1 MAGENNQNNQ
11 NEDLNDAVEQTDT
24 NDAGT
29 PSQQQNQQNQQNT
42 IATTIATG
50 AENTDAADEV
60 NQALE
65 DNPSG
70 AGNEEEASASGGA
83 AEEETP
89 ESDEGSDD
97 TQSNVV
103 GGAASDASSDDASG
117 SGGGSGAG
125 AQAVGGENAAASE
138 GGSDAEGNEDQGQ
151 AARTSA
157 APSAE
162 ASESD
167 EQQTGDDLDSQTVE
181 ETFAVDVEASD
192 EETIS
197 EVEDDFDSETVNET
211 FKIKVES
218 ENDAP
223 EAEQNLAYI
232 MDEDG
237 SITFTQEQLLEY
249 ASDVDGDEL
258 VASNVQV
265 GADATVQENGDGT
278 FTVVPSTDFNGELD
292 LTFDISD
299 GQETI
304 SSAIDL
310 TVRPIN
316 DAPVPE
322 DKTFEIEE
330 DGTLIFTDADLLT
343 GATDIEG
350 DNLTVEGVTY
360 DGGDGILTDNG
371 NGTYTFAPN
380 ENFNGDVNF
389 GFEVS
394 DGTDTVSA
402 NIDVS
407 VTAVDDAPVSGDL
420 AYSVDEDGSIRLSQ
434 EQLLSQA
441 SDVEGDDLTASELS
455 VGGNATVIQNDDG
468 SFTITPDENF
478 NGDID
483 ISFDIS
489 DGSNTVQ
496 ASADLTVNPVND
508 LPVPQDQQFSVEE
521 DGTLIFTDADLLTGA
536 TDIEGDNLTV
546 EGVTYDG
553 GDGILTDNGN
563 GTYTFAPN
571 ENFNGDV
578 NFGFDVSDGTDTV
591 SANIDVSVTA
601 VDDAPVSGDLAY
613 SIDEDGSIRLS
624 QEQLLSQASDVE
636 GDDLTASGLSVG
648 GNATVIQNDD
658 GSFTITPDENFNG
671 DIDISFDISDG
682 TNTVQASADL
692 TVNPVNDLPVP
703 QDQQFSVEEDGTLI
717 FTDAE
722 LLTGAT
728 DIEGDNLTVEGVTY
742 DGGDGILTDNGN
754 GTYTFAPNE
763 NFNGDVNFNFDVSDG
778 TDTVSANID
787 VSVTAVD
794 DAPVS
799 GDLAYSVDEDGSIR
813 LSQEQLLSQ
822 ASDVEGDDLTAS
834 GLTVGGDATVVAN
847 DDGSFTIT
855 PDEDFNGDIDISF
868 DISDGTN
875 TVQASADLT
884 VNPVNDLPVP
894 QDQQFSVEE
903 DGTLIFTDADL
914 LTGATDIE
922 GDNLTVEGVTYDGGD
937 GILTDNGNGTYT
949 FAPNEN
955 FNGDVNFGFDVSDGT
970 DTVSANIDV
979 SVTAVDDAPVSGDL
993 AYSIDED
1000 GSIRLSQEQLLSQAS
1015 DVEGDDLTASG
1026 LTVGGDA
1033 TVTQNDDGSFTI
1045 TPDENFNGD
1054 IDISFDIADGTNT
1067 VQASADLTVNPVND
1081 LPVPQDQQFSVEE
1094 DGTLIFTDADL
1105 LTGATDIEG
1114 DNLTVEG
1121 VTYDGGDGILTDN
1134 GNGTYTFAPNENFN
1148 GDVNFGFDVSDG
1160 TDTVSANIDVSVT
1173 AVDDAPVS
1181 GDLAYSIDED
1191 GSIRL
1196 SQEQLLSQASDVE
1209 GDDLTASSLTVGG
1222 DATVVANDDGSFTIT
1237 PDENFNGDIDISFD
1251 ISDGTNTVQASAD
1264 LTVNPVNDLPVPQDQ
1279 QFSIA
1284 EDGTLQFT
1292 DADLL
1297 TGATDVE
1304 GDNLTVEGITY
1315 EGTDGVLTDLGEG
1328 SYSFAP
1334 NENFNG
1340 DVSFSFDV
1348 SDGTDTVSANIDVS
1362 VTPENDPPV
1371 AGSTS
1376 YTVNEDN
1383 SITISDA
1390 QLLATSSDIEGDV
1403 SIDSVT
1409 YSGSDGVL
1417 EINGNGTYIFSPN
1430 ENFSGEIALDVVV
1443 ADEDG
1448 ATDATTAG
1456 INVLEVNDPPVA
1468 GPTSYTIDEDSV
1480 LTFSESQ
1487 VLLNASDVEG
1497 DVELVGISYDGPDGI
1512 FSVNGDGTCSFA
1524 PNENFNG
1531 QVQLDVTI
1539 RDEDGAEVE
1548 TVINVDVLPI
1558 NDVPVSGDLAYN
1570 VNEDGSITL
1579 SQDQLLSQASDV
1591 EGEDLTASDLTVNGN
1606 AAVTANDDGSFT
1618 IVPDANF
1625 NGDIDIQFNI
1635 TDGTNTVQA
1644 TADLTVNPVN
1654 DLPVPQDQQFSVE
1667 EDGTLIFTDADLLT
1681 GATDIEG
1688 DNLTVE
1694 GVTYDGG
1701 DGILTDNGNGTY
1713 TFAPNEN
1720 FNGDVNFGFDVSDG
1734 TDTVSANIDVSVT
1747 AVDDAPV
1754 SGDLAY
1760 SIDEDGSIRLSQEQ
1774 LLSQASDVEGD
1785 DLTASG
1791 LSVGGNAT
1799 VIQNDDGSFTIT
1811 PDENFNGDID
1821 ISFDISDGTN
1831 TVQASADLTVNPVN
1845 DMPVPQDQQF
1855 SVEED
1860 GTLIFTDADLLT
1872 GATDIEGDNLTVE
1885 GVTYDGGDGILTDN
1899 GNGTYT
1905 FAPNENFN
1913 GDVNF
1918 GFDVSDGTNTVQASA
1933 DLTVNPVNDLPV
1945 PQDQQ
1950 FSVEE
1955 DGTLIFTDA
1964 DLLTGATDIEGDNLT
1979 VEAVTYDGG
1988 DGILTDNGNGT
1999 YTFAPNENFNG
2010 DVNFGFEVSD
2020 GTDTV
2025 SANID
2030 VSVTAVDDAP
2040 VSGDLAYSVD
2050 EDGSIRLSQEQLL
2063 SQASDVEGDD
2073 LTASSLT
2080 VDGDATV
2087 VANDDGSFTITPD
2100 ENFNGD
2106 IDISFDISDG
2116 TNTVQASADLTV
2128 NPVNDLPVPQ
2138 DQQFSIAEDGTL
2150 QFTDAD
2156 LLTGATDV
2164 EGDNLTVE
2172 GITYEGTDG
2181 VLTDLGEGSYSF
2193 APNENFN
2200 GDVSFSFDVSDGT
2213 DTVSANIDVSV
2224 TPENDPPVAGSTSY
2238 TVNEDNSITISDAQL
2253 LATSSDIEGDVSIDS
2268 VTYSGSDGVLE
2279 INGNGT
2285 YIFSPNENFSGEIA
2299 LDVVVAD
2306 EDGAT
2311 DATTAGINVLEVN
2324 DPPVAG
2330 PTSYTIDED
2339 SVLTFSESQ
2348 VLLNASDVEGD
2359 VELVGISY
2367 DGPDGIFSVNG
2378 DGTCSFAPNEN
2389 FNGQVQLD
2397 VTIRDEDGAEVE
2409 TVINVDVLPIND
2421 VPVSGDLAYNVNE
2434 DGSITLS
2441 QDQLLS
2447 QASDVEGEDLTAS
2460 DLTVNGNAAV
2470 TANDDGS
2477 FTIVPD
2483 ANFNG
2488 DIDIQ
2493 FNITDGT
2500 DTVQATADLTVNPV
2514 NDLPVPQDQQ
2524 FSIAEDGTLQFT
2536 DADLLTGASDID
2548 GEDLTV
2554 EGISYTGGDGVLT
2567 DHGDGT
2573 YTFAPNENFNG
2584 DVNFSFDVSD
2594 GTDTVS
2600 ANIDV
2605 SVTPENDPP
2614 VAGSTSYMVNEDNAI
2629 TISDEQLLANS
2640 SDVEGAVSVDSVT
2653 YSGTDG
2659 VFQDNGD
2666 GSYTFLPNEN
2676 FSGDIS
2682 LDVIVAD
2689 EDGSIDETTAGITV
2703 LEVNDPPVAGP
2714 TSYTIDEDSVLT
2726 FSESQILV
2734 NASDIEGEVE
2744 LVGINYDGS
2753 DGIFTVN
2760 GDGTCSFAPNENF
2773 NGQVQLGVTIQDE
2786 DGATVETQIN
2796 VDVLP
2801 INDAP
2806 VSGDLAYTINEDSSI
2821 TLSQEQLLARAG
2833 DIDSDNLEAINLSTD
2848 ENATIQHNDDGS
2860 YTITPNADYN
2870 GDLDLNF
2877 DIIDNDGG
2885 EVQVGLDITVN
2896 PLNDL
2901 PQAQDQQFTIEE
2913 DGTLLFTDAD
2923 LLAGASDIDG
2933 DELSI
2938 ENVLYTGADGVL
2950 SDIGDGTYSF
2960 APNENFNGDVQ
2971 FSFDVF
2977 DGTDSTSAV
2986 IDVSVTPEN
2995 DPPVAGSTSY
3005 TVQED
3010 GQITISDEQL
3020 LANSSDVEGDVSL
3033 SGVSYSGDDGSF
3045 VDNGNG
3051 TYTFTPNENFD
3062 GDISLDVVV
3071 VDEDGATATTTA
3083 GIDVIAVNDGPE
3095 TSGIQ
3100 AEVDED
3106 NSITI
3111 TQEQL
3116 LANATDIEG
3125 DELTATNLQT
3135 NDPDA
3140 TIVANDDGSFT
3151 ITHTENFNGELDFT
3165 YSISDGENE
3174 VLTTLD
3180 LTVNPVNDAP
3190 EAGEEI
3196 FIQAEEDQTVGVTL
3210 REEPALRLD
3219 QAPENG
3225 IIEANVN
3232 DEWVVLE
3239 VGQEVPADTEV
3250 RFVPSEG
3257 ALAEGTHTTQIGTF
3271 DDNAS
3276 VDDWGTEVDPYTRE
3290 FSDGDLTVTVQSND
3304 EPLGAWNGNTHIGH
3318 GIGDTDRQGLSGDE
3332 KLTVS
3337 VEGQDINEISF
3348 HLDGLGGWFME
3359 ESRHFTEV
3367 EIRAFNDDGELIDS
3381 MTYHKEDR
3389 SNYETDY
3396 TLTTSE
3402 PVSYFELGTV
3412 QGNGTYVVQNMTV
3425 SQTCPDEAVFTSI
3438 GVDGSEITETVEL
3451 NIHAG
3456 DSEIELTADL
3466 PNITVDTEGSAQFAS
3481 VVITEEQLLAQASDI
3496 DGDDLDIQNLELVG
3510 ENSEHATLTDNG
3522 DGTWT
3527 VTPGENFHGEIE
3539 LGYQVTDGELTDSNI
3554 ININFESVNDAPIVS
3569 GPIVLSTD
3577 EDQGITFSADDLL
3590 VNTTDVEGDALSISD
3605 ITYGGDDGDLI
3616 DNGDGTFTFMP
3627 NENFNGEIDIDY
3639 KVFDGTD
3646 EVATHLDLTVVPV
3659 NDVPVPGEPLHT
3671 QMLENG
3677 SMIIEA
3683 KDLLSGATDVDGDI
3697 LHVENLLLADQ
3708 TQGTLT
3714 DNGDNTF
3721 TFEPTE
3727 NFSGEVNLTF
3737 DISDGQASAP
3747 STATVDVEIVNE
3759 GPEVS
3764 GPIEAAVDEDG
3775 SITITQEDLLAN
3787 ATDIDGDNLQAV
3799 NLATNDPNAVIAEN
3813 SDGSFTITPS
3823 ADFFGEIEFT
3833 YDVTDAI
3840 ETVAADLNLTVN
3852 PINDAP
3858 DVPDMSFTTEDGQAI
3873 TITEAE
3879 LLAQATDVEGDEL
3892 SVVNVTSASD
3902 TVEVT
3907 DNGDGTYTLTPEQ
3920 GFFGNVD
3927 LAFDVS
3933 DGTDVVAANIDLKVE
3948 FVNDAPEATPMVA
3961 DVDEDGSILVTQEM
3975 LLENASDQ
3983 DGDELFATS
3992 LETNDPNASIVDN
4005 GDGTYTV
4012 TPSENFNGDIAF
4024 TYEVSDGELSTSN
4037 DMTLTVNPVND
4048 IPIVAPGMY
4057 HIEEDGSILFTQE
4070 DLLSGAID
4078 IDGDDLSVTSI
4089 NYSGDEGTITDNGD
4103 GTFSFVPE
4111 EHFSGDLQFSFTVT
4125 DGTDEVEQDINVH
4138 IEAVADAPD
4147 LVITDGDGVN
4157 VDDEAILVEPGGIV
4171 ELNIA
4176 AALVDQDLSETL
4188 TVTVDG
4194 VPEGSVI
4201 QYDNEGV
4208 LNDQENG
4215 ITSYNDTE
4223 ITVTFEG
4230 ETAGYQNAAG
4240 YYKVDEDGN
4249 ITGVEVVYENAS
4261 QVGGGGDLVPG
4272 QDQFSFQVAEGES
4285 FNLFLIPNGHQH
4297 NDFNA
4302 MQEGQY
4308 EFRAEDGSPANMD
4321 TVDPQLIFIG
4331 ADGTE
4336 TVVQGENGDAIFH
4349 GGSSSQLNQD
4359 GLEHTR
4365 TTVNEGGELVY
4376 GFEDL
4381 YGGGDADYADFN
4393 FTIDVG
4399 EVNSQIYSGEV
4410 TVGPDGT
4417 VNLPTTAIENS
4428 LQIQLPEDFNEQLEV
4443 HVTATATELSNDDS
4457 ETVSQTIY
4465 INATGAHIEHAPEAL
4480 PVAATVEEDGS
4491 ITITQEDLL
4500 ANARDLDGD
4509 QLTALN
4515 LATDDESVTITD
4527 NGDGTYTLTPDTDFN
4542 GDVSFTFDVSDGDDV
4557 VSTNLELTVS
4567 PVNDGPEAQDQ
4578 TFTVGEDG
4586 VLTFNDQ
4593 DLLTGATDIEGDDLS
4608 VEGVTYT
4615 GTDGVLTDNGDGT
4628 YSFAP
4633 NENFNGD
4640 VNFSFNVSDGT
4651 DTVTANIDVSVTPEN
4666 DPPVAGN
4673 TSYTVHEDNSI
4684 TISNEQ
4690 LLANSSDIEGEVAID
4705 SVTYTGS
4712 DGVLEINGD
4721 GTYTFSPNENFNG
4734 EVSLDVVVVDEDDA
4748 AVSTIAGITVLEVDD
4763 PPVAGPTSYTIDED
4777 SVLTFNESQIL
4788 LNASDIEGDV
4798 ELVEINYDGPDG
4810 IFSING
4816 DGTCS
4821 FAPNENFN
4829 GQVQLDVTIQDEDG
4843 AQVDTYI
4850 TVDVLPIND
4859 VPVSGDLAYS
4869 VEEDGS
4875 ITLSQEQLLAQAS
4888 DIEGDDLTAANL
4900 TVGGDAIVTA
4910 NDDGSFT
4917 ITPDANFNG
4926 DIDLT
4931 FDINDGTDTFVATA
4945 DLTVNPVND
4954 LPQPQA
4960 QTFSIGEDGIFNFT
4974 DEDLLTGTTD
4984 IDGDDLSVEGVTY
4997 TGADGVLT
5005 DNGDGT
5011 YSFAPNENFNGDV
5024 NFSFDVSDGTDT
5036 VQANI
5041 DVSVT
5046 PENDPP
5052 VAGSTSYTVHEDNSI
5067 TISNEQLLANSSDI
5081 EGEVA
5086 IDSVTYTGSDG
5097 VFEDNGDGTY
5107 TFSPNE
5113 NFNGEVSLD
5122 VVVTDEDGTTESTT
5136 AGVTVLEVND
5146 PPIAGSTSYSVNEDE
5161 VITISAEQLL
5171 ANASDIEGEVAIDSV
5186 TYTGAD
5192 GIFTD
5197 NGNGTF
5203 SFAPNAN
5210 FDGDVSLDV
5219 VVTDEDG
5226 ATATTTA
5233 SIDVLPVNDAPVS
5246 GDLAYSV
5253 EEDGSITLSQEQLL
5267 AQASDIEGDDLTA
5280 ANLTVGGDATVTA
5293 NDDGSF
5299 TITPDAN
5306 FNGDIDLAF
5315 DINDGTDTLVATAD
5329 LTVNPVNDLPQPQDQ
5344 TFSIGED
5351 GILNFTDEDLLTGA
5365 TDIDGDDLSVE
5376 GVTYTGADGVLTDNG
5391 DGTYSFAPNENFNGD
5406 VNFSFDVSDGTDT
5419 VQANIDVSVTPEN
5432 DPPVAG
5438 STSYTVHEDN
5448 SITISNEQLLA
5459 NSSDI
5464 EGEVV
5469 VDSVT
5474 YTGSDGVFE
5483 DNGDGTYTFS
5493 PNENFNG
5500 EVSLDVVVTDE
5511 DGTTESTTAG
5521 VTVLEVNDPPIAGS
5535 TSYSVSED
5543 EVITISAEQLLA
5555 NASDIEGEV
5564 AIDSVTYTGSDGIFT
5579 DNGDGTFSFAPN
5591 ANFDGDVSLDV
5602 VVTDE
5607 EGATVAT
5614 NASIDVLPV
5623 NDAPVSG
5630 DLAYSIDEDGS
5641 ITLSQEQLLAQAADV
5656 DGDDLTASNLSA
5668 GDNATVV
5675 DNGDGTFTVTPGTD
5689 FNGNIDLNFDISDG
5703 TASIVANA
5711 DLTVNPVNDLPTTS
5725 DVYANVD
5732 EDNVITI
5739 TQEQLLANAADIE
5752 GDDLVASDLTL
5763 VGDDATIVDNGD
5775 GTFSITPSENFNG
5788 YIDVAYSISDGDTPI
5803 AANLGLTV
5811 DPVNDAPIVSA
5822 DVAITIEE
5830 DGSYTITQ
5838 EELLQFATDIE
5849 DDDMT
5854 AIIGE
5859 QGDETTVIGTV
5870 LDAETGN
5877 PVVGADVTLT
5887 DNAGHSYTTVTDQ
5900 SGNYSVNGPVV
5911 DQGSVTIEQ
5920 EGSITSSFLVPA
5932 GEDTNGGVTA
5942 ISEVLEETDMR
5953 IVVTWGESPQDMDN
5967 HLWLYDTETGNELDH
5982 IYYRDMSHDLGEGNV
5997 VQQDVDDTNG
6007 NGPET
6012 ITIPNYQDADMHYS
6026 VHNYT
6031 NRSWDVDGVE
6041 DVQVQVFVGDTLV
6054 ETFTPELPENPSGE
6068 HWHVFD
6074 IVNGVVVPSQ
6084 DVGSENSFEL
6094 PTSEEVL
6101 ANVNGIDI
6109 SELLMGDEGGDS
6121 GDTGGNEP
6129 SVGDVS
6135 IENALI
6141 TDNGDGTYTITPE
6154 ENFNGEFSISYNVDD
6169 GNGGVTPAELDVTV
6183 TAVNDL
6189 SVIYDHD
6196 YTINEDGSL
6205 TFTDEQLLAGTTDID
6220 GDGLSVESVNYEGT
6234 DGVFTDNGDGTYTF
6248 APNENFNGNIDLT
6261 YDVSDGTDVVS
6272 ANIDVQVVPI
6282 NDVPVAGS
6290 TTYSVEEDGS
6300 ITLSD
6305 AQLLANSSD
6314 VEGEVFVSD
6323 VSYSGTD
6330 GVFTDNGDGTYTFAP
6345 NENFNGDI
6353 SLDVSVMD
6361 EDGATAETTAGID
6374 VIAVNDLPV
6383 AGSTTYSVDEDNV
6396 ITVNEAQLLANSS
6409 DIEGDV
6415 SVSDVSYS
6423 GADGIFTDNGDG
6435 TYSFAPNENFN
6446 GNVSLDVTV
6455 ADEDGATAQ
6464 TTAGIDVIAVN
6475 DAPVSGDLAYSVD
6488 EDGSITLSQE
6498 QLLAQASDV
6507 DGDDLTAA
6515 NLTAGD
6521 NATVT
6526 ANDDGSFTITP
6537 DADFNG
6543 DIDLSFDVSDGVE
6556 TVQAG
6561 VDLTVNPV
6569 NDIAVVEDVAYTIE
6583 EDGSLTFADADLLAG
6598 AADIDGD
6605 ELSITDVSYTGA
6617 EGVFTDNGDG
6627 TYSFA
6632 PNENFNGEVSLDFSV
6647 SDGTETVDA
6656 NIGVTVTDV
6665 NDAPVSG
6672 ATSYQMNEDGTIT
6685 LSPEQLIANSSDVD
6699 GDVSLDSVSYSGAD
6713 GILVQNEDGSVTF
6726 APNENFNGDINL
6738 DVTVID
6744 DDGATAQTTAGI
6756 EVIAVNDAPVAGDLA
6771 YSVDEDGS
6779 ITLSQE
6785 QLLAQASD
6793 VDGDDLTAANLTAG
6807 DNATVTANDDGS
6819 FTITPDADFNGDI
6832 DLSFDLS
6839 DGTETV
6845 VATADLTVNPVND
6858 IAVVEDVAYTIEE
6871 DGSLTFT
6878 DEQLLAGAS
6887 DIDGDELSVA
6897 DVSYTGAEG
6906 VFTDNG
6912 DGTYTFAPNEN
6923 FNGDV
6928 SLDFSVSD
6936 GTETVDANID
6946 VTVTDVN
6953 DAPVSGATS
6962 YQMNEDGT
6970 ITLSPEQLIANSSD
6984 VDGDVSLDSV
6994 SYSGADGILVQ
7005 NEDGSVTFA
7014 PNENFNG
7021 DINLDVTVIDDD
7033 GATAQTT
7040 AGIEVLA
7047 VNDGPESED
7056 VKLTTAEDS
7065 TILITQDMLLAQA
7078 TDIDNTADELS
7089 ASGLQIDP
7097 SLGELLDNEDGTWS
7111 FTPNENFN
7119 GDVPMTFNV
7128 SDGQET
7134 ISVDGNIDVTP
7145 VNDAPEAPTIE
7156 MQGEEDVVMVIDPAY
7171 IADQVTDLD
7180 GDEISIESITVRSPA
7195 NATLTQQPDGMYHLV
7210 TTQDFNGLVEL
7221 GYQATDGEEVVEGS
7235 LNVDV
7240 IPVNDAP
7247 FNVGNAMM
7255 TTNEDGA
7262 FTFDAGDLMN
7272 LFGDIDTT
7280 DLVVSRIINADGEDG
7295 GELTDNGDGTWTFTP
7310 TGDFSGTSD
7319 LQVVVSDGEFETVLD
7334 VPVFVRPVAD
7344 GAVITTDH
7352 DGPLVFGEDETGHLG
7367 LNVGLVDDSETLSN
7381 LVMTGFPV
7389 GFEVTDGEH
7398 CDDHRTGSIYR
7409 PVRMG
7414 YLKHSN
7420 DAS

>member
-42 IATTIATG
+42 IASTVATG
-50 AENTDAADEV
+50 AENTDAADEI

-70 AGNEEEASASGGA
+70 AGNAEDASASGA
-83 AEEETP
+83 AVQEETT
-89 ESDEGSDD
+89 ESGSDSD
-97 TQSNVV
+97 AAQSNVV
-103 GGAASDASSDDASG
+103 DGAATETGTDGATAG
-117 SGGGSGAG
+117 SGGSGAG
-125 AQAVGGENAAASE
+125 AQAVGGGESTSSD
-138 GGSDAEGNEDQGQ
+138 GGTDAEGNEGQGQ
-151 AARTSA
+151 AATTSA
-157 APSAE
+157 SLNADS
-162 ASESD
+162 SD
-167 EQQTGDDLDSQTVE
+167 SGEQQANDDLDSQTIE
-181 ETFAVDVEASD
+181 ETFAVDVQASD
-192 EETIS
+192 EESIS
-197 EVEDDFDSETVNET
+197 EVEDDFDSETVSET
-211 FKIKVES
+211 FKIQVES

-223 EAEQNLAYI
+223 EVEQDLAYI

-265 GADATVQENGDGT
+265 GADATVQDNGDGT
-278 FTVVPSTDFNGELD
+278 FTVFPSADFNGELD

-299 GQETI
+299 GQDTV

-389 GFEVS
+389 S
-394 DGTDTVSA
+394 
-402 NIDVS
+402 
-407 VTAVDDAPVSGDL
+407 
-420 AYSVDEDGSIRLSQ
+420 
-434 EQLLSQA
+434 
-441 SDVEGDDLTASELS
+441 
-455 VGGNATVIQNDDG
+455 
-468 SFTITPDENF
+468 
-478 NGDID
+478 
-483 ISFDIS
+483 
-489 DGSNTVQ
+489 
-496 ASADLTVNPVND
+496 
-508 LPVPQDQQFSVEE
+508 
-521 DGTLIFTDADLLTGA
+521 
-536 TDIEGDNLTV
+536 
-546 EGVTYDG
+546 
-553 GDGILTDNGN
+553 
-563 GTYTFAPN
+563 
-571 ENFNGDV
+571 
-578 NFGFDVSDGTDTV
+578 
-591 SANIDVSVTA
+591 
-601 VDDAPVSGDLAY
+601 
-613 SIDEDGSIRLS
+613 
-624 QEQLLSQASDVE
+624 
-636 GDDLTASGLSVG
+636 
-648 GNATVIQNDD
+648 
-658 GSFTITPDENFNG
+658 
-671 DIDISFDISDG
+671 
-682 TNTVQASADL
+682 
-692 TVNPVNDLPVP
+692 
-703 QDQQFSVEEDGTLI
+703 
-717 FTDAE
+717 
-722 LLTGAT
+722 
-728 DIEGDNLTVEGVTY
+728 
-742 DGGDGILTDNGN
+742 
-754 GTYTFAPNE
+754 
-763 NFNGDVNFNFDVSDG
+763 FDVSDG

-834 GLTVGGDATVVAN
+834 
-847 DDGSFTIT
+847 S
-855 PDEDFNGDIDISF
+855 
-868 DISDGTN
+868 
-875 TVQASADLT
+875 
-884 VNPVNDLPVP
+884 
-894 QDQQFSVEE
+894 
-903 DGTLIFTDADL
+903 
-914 LTGATDIE
+914 
-922 GDNLTVEGVTYDGGD
+922 
-937 GILTDNGNGTYT
+937 
-949 FAPNEN
+949 
-955 FNGDVNFGFDVSDGT
+955 
-970 DTVSANIDV
+970 
-979 SVTAVDDAPVSGDL
+979 
-993 AYSIDED
+993 
-1000 GSIRLSQEQLLSQAS
+1000 
-1015 DVEGDDLTASG
+1015 

-1033 TVTQNDDGSFTI
+1033 TVTQ
-1045 TPDENFNGD
+1045 
-1054 IDISFDIADGTNT
+1054 
-1067 VQASADLTVNPVND
+1067 
-1081 LPVPQDQQFSVEE
+1081 
-1094 DGTLIFTDADL
+1094 
-1105 LTGATDIEG
+1105 
-1114 DNLTVEG
+1114 
-1121 VTYDGGDGILTDN
+1121 
-1134 GNGTYTFAPNENFN
+1134 
-1148 GDVNFGFDVSDG
+1148 
-1160 TDTVSANIDVSVT
+1160 
-1173 AVDDAPVS
+1173 
-1181 GDLAYSIDED
+1181 
-1191 GSIRL
+1191 
-1196 SQEQLLSQASDVE
+1196 
-1209 GDDLTASSLTVGG
+1209 
-1222 DATVVANDDGSFTIT
+1222 NDDGSFTIT

-1417 EINGNGTYIFSPN
+1417 EINGNGTYTFSPN
-1430 ENFSGEIALDVVV
+1430 ENFNGEIALDVVV
-1443 ADEDG
+1443 ADEEG

-1456 INVLEVNDPPVA
+1456 ITVLEVNDPPVA

-1497 DVELVGISYDGPDGI
+1497 DVELVGISYDGPEGI

-1531 QVQLDVTI
+1531 QVQLGVTI

-1558 NDVPVSGDLAYN
+1558 NDAPVSGDLAYN

-1591 EGEDLTASDLTVNGN
+1591 EGEDLTASDLTVG
-1606 AAVTANDDGSFT
+1606 
-1618 IVPDANF
+1618 
-1625 NGDIDIQFNI
+1625 
-1635 TDGTNTVQA
+1635 
-1644 TADLTVNPVN
+1644 
-1654 DLPVPQDQQFSVE
+1654 
-1667 EDGTLIFTDADLLT
+1667 
-1681 GATDIEG
+1681 
-1688 DNLTVE
+1688 
-1694 GVTYDGG
+1694 
-1701 DGILTDNGNGTY
+1701 
-1713 TFAPNEN
+1713 
-1720 FNGDVNFGFDVSDG
+1720 
-1734 TDTVSANIDVSVT
+1734 
-1747 AVDDAPV
+1747 
-1754 SGDLAY
+1754 
-1760 SIDEDGSIRLSQEQ
+1760 
-1774 LLSQASDVEGD
+1774 
-1785 DLTASG
+1785 
-1791 LSVGGNAT
+1791 
-1799 VIQNDDGSFTIT
+1799 
-1811 PDENFNGDID
+1811 
-1821 ISFDISDGTN
+1821 
-1831 TVQASADLTVNPVN
+1831 
-1845 DMPVPQDQQF
+1845 
-1855 SVEED
+1855 
-1860 GTLIFTDADLLT
+1860 
-1872 GATDIEGDNLTVE
+1872 
-1885 GVTYDGGDGILTDN
+1885 
-1899 GNGTYT
+1899 
-1905 FAPNENFN
+1905 
-1913 GDVNF
+1913 
-1918 GFDVSDGTNTVQASA
+1918 
-1933 DLTVNPVNDLPV
+1933 
-1945 PQDQQ
+1945 
-1950 FSVEE
+1950 
-1955 DGTLIFTDA
+1955 
-1964 DLLTGATDIEGDNLT
+1964 
-1979 VEAVTYDGG
+1979 
-1988 DGILTDNGNGT
+1988 
-1999 YTFAPNENFNG
+1999 
-2010 DVNFGFEVSD
+2010 
-2020 GTDTV
+2020 
-2025 SANID
+2025 
-2030 VSVTAVDDAP
+2030 
-2040 VSGDLAYSVD
+2040 
-2050 EDGSIRLSQEQLL
+2050 
-2063 SQASDVEGDD
+2063 
-2073 LTASSLT
+2073 
-2080 VDGDATV
+2080 GDATV

-2100 ENFNGD
+2100 E
-2106 IDISFDISDG
+2106 
-2116 TNTVQASADLTV
+2116 
-2128 NPVNDLPVPQ
+2128 
-2138 DQQFSIAEDGTL
+2138 
-2150 QFTDAD
+2150 
-2156 LLTGATDV
+2156 
-2164 EGDNLTVE
+2164 
-2172 GITYEGTDG
+2172 
-2181 VLTDLGEGSYSF
+2181 
-2193 APNENFN
+2193 
-2200 GDVSFSFDVSDGT
+2200 
-2213 DTVSANIDVSV
+2213 
-2224 TPENDPPVAGSTSY
+2224 
-2238 TVNEDNSITISDAQL
+2238 
-2253 LATSSDIEGDVSIDS
+2253 
-2268 VTYSGSDGVLE
+2268 
-2279 INGNGT
+2279 
-2285 YIFSPNENFSGEIA
+2285 
-2299 LDVVVAD
+2299 
-2306 EDGAT
+2306 
-2311 DATTAGINVLEVN
+2311 
-2324 DPPVAG
+2324 
-2330 PTSYTIDED
+2330 
-2339 SVLTFSESQ
+2339 
-2348 VLLNASDVEGD
+2348 
-2359 VELVGISY
+2359 
-2367 DGPDGIFSVNG
+2367 
-2378 DGTCSFAPNEN
+2378 
-2389 FNGQVQLD
+2389 
-2397 VTIRDEDGAEVE
+2397 
-2409 TVINVDVLPIND
+2409 
-2421 VPVSGDLAYNVNE
+2421 
-2434 DGSITLS
+2434 
-2441 QDQLLS
+2441 
-2447 QASDVEGEDLTAS
+2447 
-2460 DLTVNGNAAV
+2460 
-2470 TANDDGS
+2470 
-2477 FTIVPD
+2477 
-2483 ANFNG
+2483 NFNG

-2524 FSIAEDGTLQFT
+2524 FSIEEDGTLQFT
-2536 DADLLTGASDID
+2536 DADLLTGATDID
-2548 GEDLTV
+2548 GDDLTI

-2594 GTDTVS
+2594 GTETVS

-2640 SDVEGAVSVDSVT
+2640 SDIEGAVSVDSVT

-2676 FSGDIS
+2676 FSGDIN

-2689 EDGSIDETTAGITV
+2689 EDGAIDETTAGITV

-2734 NASDIEGEVE
+2734 NASDVEGDVE

-2786 DGATVETQIN
+2786 SGATVETHIN

-2821 TLSQEQLLARAG
+2821 TLGQEQLLARAG

-2848 ENATIQHNDDGS
+2848 ENATIQQNEDGS

-2870 GDLDLNF
+2870 GDLDLSF

-2896 PLNDL
+2896 PVNDL

-2913 DGTLLFTDAD
+2913 DGTLLFTDED
-2923 LLAGASDIDG
+2923 LLVGASDIDG

-2950 SDIGDGTYSF
+2950 SDNGDGTYSF

-2971 FSFDVF
+2971 FSFDVS
-2977 DGTDSTSAV
+2977 DGTGSTAAV

-3020 LANSSDVEGDVSL
+3020 LANSSDVEGDVAL
-3033 SGVSYSGDDGSF
+3033 SSVSYTGDDGSF

-3095 TSGIQ
+3095 TSDIQ

-3116 LANATDIEG
+3116 LANATDVEG
-3125 DELTATNLQT
+3125 DELTASNLQT

-3140 TIVANDDGSFT
+3140 TIVTNDDGSFT

-3165 YSISDGENE
+3165 YSISDGDNE

-3196 FIQAEEDQTVGVTL
+3196 FIQAQEDQTVGVTL

-3225 IIEANVN
+3225 IIEANLDN
-3232 DEWVVLE
+3232 EWVVLE

-3304 EPLGAWNGNTHIGH
+3304 DPLGAWNGNTHIGH
-3318 GIGDTDRQGLSGDE
+3318 GLGDTDRQGLSGDE

-3367 EIRAFNDDGELIDS
+3367 EIKAFNEDGDLIDS

-3389 SNYETDY
+3389 GGYETDY
-3396 TLTTSE
+3396 TLTVSE

-3425 SQTCPDEAVFTSI
+3425 SQTAHDEAVFTSI
-3438 GVDGSEITETVEL
+3438 GVDGSEITETIEL

-3456 DSEIELTADL
+3456 DNEIELTADL
-3466 PNITVDTEGSAQFAS
+3466 PNITIDTEGSAQFAS

-3527 VTPGENFHGEIE
+3527 VTPDENFHGEIE
-3539 LGYQVTDGELTDSNI
+3539 LDYQVTDGELTDSNI

-3577 EDQGITFSADDLL
+3577 EDEGITFSADDLL
-3590 VNTTDVEGDALSISD
+3590 ANTTDIEGDTLSISD
-3605 ITYGGDDGDLI
+3605 ITYGGDHGDLV

-3646 EVATHLDLTVVPV
+3646 EVATHLDLTVIPV
-3659 NDVPVPGEPLHT
+3659 NDIPVPGEPLHT

-3721 TFEPTE
+3721 TFEPAE

-3747 STATVDVEIVNE
+3747 SIATVDVEIVNE

-3787 ATDIDGDNLQAV
+3787 ATDVDGDNLEAV
-3799 NLATNDPNAVIAEN
+3799 NFATNDPNAVIVEN

-3840 ETVAADLNLTVN
+3840 ETVAADLNLIVN

-3927 LAFDVS
+3927 LTFDVS

-3948 FVNDAPEATPMVA
+3948 FVNDTPEATPMVA

-3975 LLENASDQ
+3975 LLESASDQ
-3983 DGDELFATS
+3983 DGDELFAS
-3992 LETNDPNASIVDN
+3992 ALETNDPNASIVDN

-4089 NYSGDEGTITDNGD
+4089 NYSGDEGTVTDNGD

-4125 DGTDEVEQDINVH
+4125 DGTTEVEQDLNVH

-4208 LNDQENG
+4208 LNDQDNG

-4230 ETAGYQNAAG
+4230 ETAGYQNTAG

-4261 QVGGGGDLVPG
+4261 QVDGGGDLVPG
-4272 QDQFSFQVAEGES
+4272 QDQFSFQVEEGES

-4297 NDFNA
+4297 NDFDA
-4302 MQEGQY
+4302 MQDGQY
-4308 EFRAEDGSPANMD
+4308 EFRAADGSPANMD
-4321 TVDPQLIFIG
+4321 TVDPQLVFVA

-4336 TVVQGENGDAIFH
+4336 TVVQGQNGDAIFH

-4359 GLEHTR
+4359 GIEHTR
-4365 TTVNEGGELVY
+4365 TTVNEDGELVY

-4381 YGGGDADYADFN
+4381 YGGGDADYTDFN

-4417 VNLPTTAIENS
+4417 VNLPTTAIENA

-4491 ITITQEDLL
+4491 IIITQEDLL

-4527 NGDGTYTLTPDTDFN
+4527 NGDGTYTLTPDADFN
-4542 GDVSFTFDVSDGDDV
+4542 GDVNFTFDVSDGDDV

-4578 TFTVGEDG
+4578 AFTVGEDG

-4615 GTDGVLTDNGDGT
+4615 GADGVLTDNGDGT

-4666 DPPVAGN
+4666 DPPVAGS

-4705 SVTYTGS
+4705 SVTYSGS

-4748 AVSTIAGITVLEVDD
+4748 AVSTTAGITVLEVND
-4763 PPVAGPTSYTIDED
+4763 PPVAGPTSYTVDED
-4777 SVLTFNESQIL
+4777 SVLTFNETQVL

-4798 ELVEINYDGPDG
+4798 QLVEINYDGPDG

-4843 AQVDTYI
+4843 AQVDTHI

-4875 ITLSQEQLLAQAS
+4875 ITLSQEQLLSQAN
-4888 DIEGDDLTAANL
+4888 DVDGDDLTASNL
-4900 TVGGDAIVTA
+4900 MVDGDATVTA

-4931 FDINDGTDTFVATA
+4931 FDINDGVDTLVATA

-4954 LPQPQA
+4954 LPQPQDQA
-4960 QTFSIGEDGIFNFT
+4960 FSIGEDGVLNFT
-4974 DEDLLTGTTD
+4974 DEDLLTGATD

-5005 DNGDGT
+5005 DNGDGS

-5067 TISNEQLLANSSDI
+5067 TISDEQLLANSSDI

-5086 IDSVTYTGSDG
+5086 IDSVAYTGADG
-5097 VFEDNGDGTY
+5097 VLEDNGNGTY

-5122 VVVTDEDGTTESTT
+5122 VVVTDEEGATEATTAGISVLEVNDPPVAGSTSYTVHEDNSITISNEQLLANSSDIEGEFAIDSVAYSGADGVFEDNGNGTYTFSPNENFNGEVSLDVVVTDEEGATEATT

-5146 PPIAGSTSYSVNEDE
+5146 PPVAGSTSYSVNEDE

-5186 TYTGAD
+5186 NYTGAD

-5226 ATATTTA
+5226 ATVATSA
-5233 SIDVLPVNDAPVS
+5233 SIDVLP
-5246 GDLAYSV
+5246 
-5253 EEDGSITLSQEQLL
+5253 
-5267 AQASDIEGDDLTA
+5267 
-5280 ANLTVGGDATVTA
+5280 
-5293 NDDGSF
+5293 
-5299 TITPDAN
+5299 
-5306 FNGDIDLAF
+5306 
-5315 DINDGTDTLVATAD
+5315 IND
-5329 LTVNPVNDLPQPQDQ
+5329 P
-5344 TFSIGED
+5344 
-5351 GILNFTDEDLLTGA
+5351 
-5365 TDIDGDDLSVE
+5365 
-5376 GVTYTGADGVLTDNG
+5376 
-5391 DGTYSFAPNENFNGD
+5391 
-5406 VNFSFDVSDGTDT
+5406 
-5419 VQANIDVSVTPEN
+5419 
-5432 DPPVAG
+5432 
-5438 STSYTVHEDN
+5438 
-5448 SITISNEQLLA
+5448 
-5459 NSSDI
+5459 
-5464 EGEVV
+5464 
-5469 VDSVT
+5469 
-5474 YTGSDGVFE
+5474 
-5483 DNGDGTYTFS
+5483 
-5493 PNENFNG
+5493 
-5500 EVSLDVVVTDE
+5500 
-5511 DGTTESTTAG
+5511 
-5521 VTVLEVNDPPIAGS
+5521 
-5535 TSYSVSED
+5535 
-5543 EVITISAEQLLA
+5543 
-5555 NASDIEGEV
+5555 
-5564 AIDSVTYTGSDGIFT
+5564 
-5579 DNGDGTFSFAPN
+5579 
-5591 ANFDGDVSLDV
+5591 
-5602 VVTDE
+5602 
-5607 EGATVAT
+5607 
-5614 NASIDVLPV
+5614 
-5623 NDAPVSG
+5623 PVSG

-5641 ITLSQEQLLAQAADV
+5641 IILNQEQLLSQASDV
-5656 DGDDLTASNLSA
+5656 DGDELTASNLSA

-5675 DNGDGTFTVTPGTD
+5675 DNGDGTFTVTPD
-5689 FNGNIDLNFDISDG
+5689 ANFNGDIDLSFDISDG
-5703 TASIVANA
+5703 TESIVANA

-5752 GDDLVASDLTL
+5752 GGDLVASDLTL
-5763 VGDDATIVDNGD
+5763 VGDDATIVNNGD

-5859 QGDETTVIGTV
+5859 QGDETTVTGTV
-5870 LDAETGN
+5870 LDAETGS
-5877 PVVGADVTLT
+5877 PVVGADVTMT

-5900 SGNYSVNGPVV
+5900 FGHYSVSGPVV
-5911 DQGSVTIEQ
+5911 DQGTVTIEQ
-5920 EGSITSSFLVPA
+5920 EGSITSSFLIPA

-5953 IVVTWGESPQDMDN
+5953 IVVTWGESPRDMDN
-5967 HLWLYDTETGNELDH
+5967 HLWLYDTENGNELDH

-6007 NGPET
+6007 GGPET

-6054 ETFTPELPENPSGE
+6054 ETFTPDLPDNPTGE

-6084 DVGSENSFEL
+6084 DVGSENTFDL
-6094 PTSEEVL
+6094 PTAEEAL
-6101 ANVNGIDI
+6101 ANENGINI
-6109 SELLMGDEGGDS
+6109 SELLTGDEDGDS
-6121 GDTGGNEP
+6121 GETGGNEP

-6205 TFTDEQLLAGTTDID
+6205 IFTDEQLLAGATDID
-6220 GDGLSVESVNYEGT
+6220 GENLSVESVNYEGT

-6248 APNENFNGNIDLT
+6248 APNENFNGNVDLT

-6282 NDVPVAGS
+6282 NDVPVAG
-6290 TTYSVEEDGS
+6290 TTAYSVEEDGS

-6305 AQLLANSSD
+6305 TQLLANSSD

-6396 ITVNEAQLLANSS
+6396 ITISEAQLIANSS

-6435 TYSFAPNENFN
+6435 TYSFAANENFN
-6446 GNVSLDVTV
+6446 GNINLDVTV
-6455 ADEDGATAQ
+6455 IDDDGATAQ

-6498 QLLAQASDV
+6498 QLLAQASD
-6507 DGDDLTAA
+6507 L
-6515 NLTAGD
+6515 
-6521 NATVT
+6521 
-6526 ANDDGSFTITP
+6526 
-6537 DADFNG
+6537 
-6543 DIDLSFDVSDGVE
+6543 
-6556 TVQAG
+6556 
-6561 VDLTVNPV
+6561 
-6569 NDIAVVEDVAYTIE
+6569 
-6583 EDGSLTFADADLLAG
+6583 
-6598 AADIDGD
+6598 
-6605 ELSITDVSYTGA
+6605 
-6617 EGVFTDNGDG
+6617 
-6627 TYSFA
+6627 
-6632 PNENFNGEVSLDFSV
+6632 
-6647 SDGTETVDA
+6647 
-6656 NIGVTVTDV
+6656 
-6665 NDAPVSG
+6665 
-6672 ATSYQMNEDGTIT
+6672 
-6685 LSPEQLIANSSDVD
+6685 
-6699 GDVSLDSVSYSGAD
+6699 
-6713 GILVQNEDGSVTF
+6713 
-6726 APNENFNGDINL
+6726 
-6738 DVTVID
+6738 
-6744 DDGATAQTTAGI
+6744 
-6756 EVIAVNDAPVAGDLA
+6756 
-6771 YSVDEDGS
+6771 
-6779 ITLSQE
+6779 
-6785 QLLAQASD
+6785 
-6793 VDGDDLTAANLTAG
+6793 DGDDLTAANLTAG

-6923 FNGDV
+6923 FNGEV

-6953 DAPVSGATS
+6953 DAPVAGATS

-6984 VDGDVSLDSV
+6984 VDGEVSLESV
-6994 SYSGADGILVQ
+6994 TYSGSDGSLVQ
-7005 NEDGSVTFA
+7005 NDNGSVTFT
-7014 PNENFNG
+7014 PSENFNG
-7021 DINLDVTVIDDD
+7021 DISLDVVVTDDD
-7033 GATAQTT
+7033 GATATTT

-7047 VNDGPESED
+7047 VNDGPESEE
-7056 VKLTTAEDS
+7056 VELTTAEDS

-7078 TDIDNTADELS
+7078 TDIDNTVDELS

-7145 VNDAPEAPTIE
+7145 VNDAPEAPMIE

-7180 GDEISIESITVRSPA
+7180 GDEISIESITVRAPA

-7221 GYQATDGEEVVEGS
+7221 GYQATDGEEVVDGS

-7272 LFGDIDTT
+7272 LFGDIDTA
-7280 DLVVSRIINADGEDG
+7280 DLVVSRIITADGEDG
-7295 GELTDNGDGTWTFTP
+7295 GEVTDNGDGTWTFTP
-7310 TGDFSGTSD
+7310 TGDFAGVSD

-7334 VPVFVRPVAD
+7334 VPVYVRPAAD
-7344 GAVITTDH
+7344 GAVISTDH
-7352 DGPLVFGEDETGHLG
+7352 DGPLVFGEDEMGHLG

-7389 GFEVTDGEH
+7389 GFEVTDGVNTVMITEPGQYIDLFDWDISNIQMTPPEDFH
-7398 CDDHRTGSIYR
+7398 GEFFVTVSATTVDYGDEPEAFEDGIDSGDFETLAGDSIILTADDLIGLAENVNADSDDEVKLVHLADRSQGEIVDNGDGTWTFTPASGFTGEADIAYVIDKDGVLHDEQTGVVVKEGDSRENAAPEINSITTTEIAADTTLSFTDEDMLANLSDAEGDSLSIESVSLMEGQGVIESDNQGNYQFTPAEDYTGDVQVGFIATDGENR
-7409 PVRMG
+7409 IESFFNVDIQDAEELALSEG
-7414 YLKHSN
+7414 YVLAGDGSLIITESQLVDELGVSDSAQVADVADAN
-7420 DAS
+7420 DAGFFAESGEGQWTYWPNEDFDGNLAMNVEVNDGSEVSSHSLSIQVADNSAQSDEPPVQAAQVTEEQQLDVVQQTVDQVQDVETEVENSVADVTAAPGDTISISVPDEVSGNESVDYADMSGLPEGATVSNALDNGDGSFTISGNLDQPVSVELPEGYEGTSEVQFQGYDDLGSSIDGASGSVEVEIDDQYTMQGSTQEQQPDMAGMESGGSDWTSSGGQEQGIDFTDDSGSFDSDSQTGTDQGNDLDQSQI

>member
-1 MAGENNQNNQ
+1 MA
-11 NEDLNDAVEQTDT
+11 
-24 NDAGT
+24 
-29 PSQQQNQQNQQNT
+29 S
-42 IATTIATG
+42 TIATG

-70 AGNEEEASASGGA
+70 AGNSEDASASGA
-83 AEEETP
+83 AVQDETP
-89 ESDEGSDD
+89 ESDGDSDAA
-97 TQSNVV
+97 QSNVV
-103 GGAASDASSDDASG
+103 DSVASDGGSAEGASG
-117 SGGGSGAG
+117 SGGGDSGAG
-125 AQAVGGENAAASE
+125 AQAVGGGGAAGSE
-138 GGSDAEGNEDQGQ
+138 GGVDAEGNQAQGQ
-151 AARTSA
+151 AVQTSA
-157 APSAE
+157 ASSSSTD
-162 ASESD
+162 SEGS
-167 EQQTGDDLDSQTVE
+167 QGGDNLDSETAE
-181 ETFAVDVEASD
+181 ETFAVDVQDQSGEATNQV
-192 EETIS
+192 EE
-197 EVEDDFDSETVNET
+197 DFDSETTSET
-211 FKIKVES
+211 FQINVES

-223 EAEQNLAYI
+223 EAEQDLAYI

-265 GADATVQENGDGT
+265 GADATVQDNGDGT
-278 FTVVPSTDFNGELD
+278 FTVVPSADFNGELD

-330 DGTLIFTDADLLT
+330 DGTLVFTDADLLS

-389 GFEVS
+389 S
-394 DGTDTVSA
+394 
-402 NIDVS
+402 
-407 VTAVDDAPVSGDL
+407 
-420 AYSVDEDGSIRLSQ
+420 
-434 EQLLSQA
+434 
-441 SDVEGDDLTASELS
+441 
-455 VGGNATVIQNDDG
+455 
-468 SFTITPDENF
+468 
-478 NGDID
+478 
-483 ISFDIS
+483 
-489 DGSNTVQ
+489 
-496 ASADLTVNPVND
+496 
-508 LPVPQDQQFSVEE
+508 
-521 DGTLIFTDADLLTGA
+521 
-536 TDIEGDNLTV
+536 
-546 EGVTYDG
+546 
-553 GDGILTDNGN
+553 
-563 GTYTFAPN
+563 
-571 ENFNGDV
+571 
-578 NFGFDVSDGTDTV
+578 
-591 SANIDVSVTA
+591 
-601 VDDAPVSGDLAY
+601 
-613 SIDEDGSIRLS
+613 
-624 QEQLLSQASDVE
+624 
-636 GDDLTASGLSVG
+636 
-648 GNATVIQNDD
+648 
-658 GSFTITPDENFNG
+658 
-671 DIDISFDISDG
+671 
-682 TNTVQASADL
+682 
-692 TVNPVNDLPVP
+692 
-703 QDQQFSVEEDGTLI
+703 
-717 FTDAE
+717 
-722 LLTGAT
+722 
-728 DIEGDNLTVEGVTY
+728 
-742 DGGDGILTDNGN
+742 
-754 GTYTFAPNE
+754 
-763 NFNGDVNFNFDVSDG
+763 FDVSDG

-822 ASDVEGDDLTAS
+822 ASDVEGDDLSAS
-834 GLTVGGDATVVAN
+834 SLTVGGDATVTQN

-855 PDEDFNGDIDISF
+855 SDENFNGDIDISF

-884 VNPVNDLPVP
+884 VNPINDLPVP

-922 GDNLTVEGVTYDGGD
+922 GDNLTVEGVSYDGGD

-955 FNGDVNFGFDVSDGT
+955 FNGDVN
-970 DTVSANIDV
+970 
-979 SVTAVDDAPVSGDL
+979 
-993 AYSIDED
+993 
-1000 GSIRLSQEQLLSQAS
+1000 
-1015 DVEGDDLTASG
+1015 
-1026 LTVGGDA
+1026 
-1033 TVTQNDDGSFTI
+1033 
-1045 TPDENFNGD
+1045 
-1054 IDISFDIADGTNT
+1054 
-1067 VQASADLTVNPVND
+1067 
-1081 LPVPQDQQFSVEE
+1081 
-1094 DGTLIFTDADL
+1094 
-1105 LTGATDIEG
+1105 
-1114 DNLTVEG
+1114 
-1121 VTYDGGDGILTDN
+1121 
-1134 GNGTYTFAPNENFN
+1134 
-1148 GDVNFGFDVSDG
+1148 
-1160 TDTVSANIDVSVT
+1160 
-1173 AVDDAPVS
+1173 
-1181 GDLAYSIDED
+1181 
-1191 GSIRL
+1191 
-1196 SQEQLLSQASDVE
+1196 
-1209 GDDLTASSLTVGG
+1209 
-1222 DATVVANDDGSFTIT
+1222 
-1237 PDENFNGDIDISFD
+1237 
-1251 ISDGTNTVQASAD
+1251 
-1264 LTVNPVNDLPVPQDQ
+1264 
-1279 QFSIA
+1279 
-1284 EDGTLQFT
+1284 
-1292 DADLL
+1292 
-1297 TGATDVE
+1297 
-1304 GDNLTVEGITY
+1304 
-1315 EGTDGVLTDLGEG
+1315 
-1328 SYSFAP
+1328 
-1334 NENFNG
+1334 
-1340 DVSFSFDV
+1340 FSFDV

-1417 EINGNGTYIFSPN
+1417 EINGNGTYTFSPN
-1430 ENFSGEIALDVVV
+1430 ENFNGEIALDVVV
-1443 ADEDG
+1443 TDEEG

-1456 INVLEVNDPPVA
+1456 ISVLEVNDPPVA

-1480 LTFSESQ
+1480 LTFNESQ
-1487 VLLNASDVEG
+1487 VLLNASDAEG

-1531 QVQLDVTI
+1531 QVQLDVTV

-1558 NDVPVSGDLAYN
+1558 NDAPVSGDLAYN

-1579 SQDQLLSQASDV
+1579 SQEQLLSQASDV
-1591 EGEDLTASDLTVNGN
+1591 EGEDLTASDLTVDGN
-1606 AAVTANDDGSFT
+1606 ATVTANDDGSFT
-1618 IVPDANF
+1618 IVPEANF

-1635 TDGTNTVQA
+1635 TDGA
-1644 TADLTVNPVN
+1644 
-1654 DLPVPQDQQFSVE
+1654 
-1667 EDGTLIFTDADLLT
+1667 
-1681 GATDIEG
+1681 
-1688 DNLTVE
+1688 
-1694 GVTYDGG
+1694 
-1701 DGILTDNGNGTY
+1701 
-1713 TFAPNEN
+1713 
-1720 FNGDVNFGFDVSDG
+1720 
-1734 TDTVSANIDVSVT
+1734 
-1747 AVDDAPV
+1747 
-1754 SGDLAY
+1754 
-1760 SIDEDGSIRLSQEQ
+1760 
-1774 LLSQASDVEGD
+1774 
-1785 DLTASG
+1785 
-1791 LSVGGNAT
+1791 
-1799 VIQNDDGSFTIT
+1799 
-1811 PDENFNGDID
+1811 
-1821 ISFDISDGTN
+1821 
-1831 TVQASADLTVNPVN
+1831 
-1845 DMPVPQDQQF
+1845 
-1855 SVEED
+1855 
-1860 GTLIFTDADLLT
+1860 
-1872 GATDIEGDNLTVE
+1872 
-1885 GVTYDGGDGILTDN
+1885 
-1899 GNGTYT
+1899 
-1905 FAPNENFN
+1905 
-1913 GDVNF
+1913 
-1918 GFDVSDGTNTVQASA
+1918 
-1933 DLTVNPVNDLPV
+1933 
-1945 PQDQQ
+1945 
-1950 FSVEE
+1950 
-1955 DGTLIFTDA
+1955 
-1964 DLLTGATDIEGDNLT
+1964 
-1979 VEAVTYDGG
+1979 
-1988 DGILTDNGNGT
+1988 
-1999 YTFAPNENFNG
+1999 
-2010 DVNFGFEVSD
+2010 
-2020 GTDTV
+2020 
-2025 SANID
+2025 
-2030 VSVTAVDDAP
+2030 
-2040 VSGDLAYSVD
+2040 
-2050 EDGSIRLSQEQLL
+2050 
-2063 SQASDVEGDD
+2063 
-2073 LTASSLT
+2073 
-2080 VDGDATV
+2080 
-2087 VANDDGSFTITPD
+2087 
-2100 ENFNGD
+2100 
-2106 IDISFDISDG
+2106 
-2116 TNTVQASADLTV
+2116 
-2128 NPVNDLPVPQ
+2128 
-2138 DQQFSIAEDGTL
+2138 
-2150 QFTDAD
+2150 
-2156 LLTGATDV
+2156 
-2164 EGDNLTVE
+2164 
-2172 GITYEGTDG
+2172 
-2181 VLTDLGEGSYSF
+2181 
-2193 APNENFN
+2193 
-2200 GDVSFSFDVSDGT
+2200 
-2213 DTVSANIDVSV
+2213 
-2224 TPENDPPVAGSTSY
+2224 
-2238 TVNEDNSITISDAQL
+2238 
-2253 LATSSDIEGDVSIDS
+2253 
-2268 VTYSGSDGVLE
+2268 
-2279 INGNGT
+2279 
-2285 YIFSPNENFSGEIA
+2285 
-2299 LDVVVAD
+2299 
-2306 EDGAT
+2306 
-2311 DATTAGINVLEVN
+2311 
-2324 DPPVAG
+2324 
-2330 PTSYTIDED
+2330 
-2339 SVLTFSESQ
+2339 
-2348 VLLNASDVEGD
+2348 
-2359 VELVGISY
+2359 
-2367 DGPDGIFSVNG
+2367 
-2378 DGTCSFAPNEN
+2378 
-2389 FNGQVQLD
+2389 
-2397 VTIRDEDGAEVE
+2397 
-2409 TVINVDVLPIND
+2409 
-2421 VPVSGDLAYNVNE
+2421 
-2434 DGSITLS
+2434 
-2441 QDQLLS
+2441 
-2447 QASDVEGEDLTAS
+2447 
-2460 DLTVNGNAAV
+2460 
-2470 TANDDGS
+2470 
-2477 FTIVPD
+2477 
-2483 ANFNG
+2483 
-2488 DIDIQ
+2488 
-2493 FNITDGT
+2493 

-2524 FSIAEDGTLQFT
+2524 FSIEEDGTLQFT
-2536 DADLLTGASDID
+2536 DADLLTGATDID
-2548 GEDLTV
+2548 GDDLTV

-2594 GTDTVS
+2594 GTETVS

-2605 SVTPENDPP
+2605 TVTPENDPP

-2682 LDVIVAD
+2682 LDLIVAD

-2714 TSYTIDEDSVLT
+2714 TSYTIDEDSILT

-2734 NASDIEGEVE
+2734 NASDVEGDVE
-2744 LVGINYDGS
+2744 LVGINYDGE

-2801 INDAP
+2801 INDPP

-2821 TLSQEQLLARAG
+2821 TLSQDQLLARAG
-2833 DIDSDNLEAINLSTD
+2833 DIDSENLEAINLSTD
-2848 ENATIQHNDDGS
+2848 ENATIQQNDDGS
-2860 YTITPNADYN
+2860 YTITPDADYN
-2870 GDLDLNF
+2870 GDLDLSF

-2950 SDIGDGTYSF
+2950 SDNGDGTYSF

-2971 FSFDVF
+2971 FSFDVS
-2977 DGTDSTSAV
+2977 DGTGSTAAH

-2995 DPPVAGSTSY
+2995 DPPVAGSTAY

-3020 LANSSDVEGDVSL
+3020 LANSSDVEGDVTL
-3033 SGVSYSGDDGSF
+3033 SSVTYAGDDGSF

-3196 FIQAEEDQTVGVTL
+3196 FIQAQEDQTVGVTL

-3250 RFVPSEG
+3250 RFIPNDD
-3257 ALAEGTHTTQIGTF
+3257 ALATGTHTTQIGTF

-3304 EPLGAWNGNTHIGH
+3304 DPLGAWNGNTHIGH
-3318 GIGDTDRQGLSGDE
+3318 GLGDTDRQGLSGDE

-3367 EIRAFNDDGELIDS
+3367 EIKAFNEDGDLIDS

-3389 SNYETDY
+3389 GGYETDY
-3396 TLTTSE
+3396 TLTVSE
-3402 PVSYFELGTV
+3402 PVSYFELGTI

-3425 SQTCPDEAVFTSI
+3425 SQTCHDEAVFTSI

-3456 DSEIELTADL
+3456 DNEIELTADL
-3466 PNITVDTEGSAQFAS
+3466 PNITIDTDGSAQFAS

-3496 DGDDLDIQNLELVG
+3496 DGDDLDIENLELVG

-3527 VTPGENFHGEIE
+3527 VTPDENFHGEIE

-3577 EDQGITFSADDLL
+3577 EDEGITFSADDLL
-3590 VNTTDVEGDALSISD
+3590 ANTTDVEGDTLSISD
-3605 ITYGGDDGDLI
+3605 ITYGGDNGDLV

-3646 EVATHLDLTVVPV
+3646 EVATHLDLTVIPV
-3659 NDVPVPGEPLHT
+3659 NDIPVPGEPLHT

-3677 SMIIEA
+3677 SIIIEA

-3721 TFEPTE
+3721 TFEPAE

-3747 STATVDVEIVNE
+3747 STARVDVEIVNE

-3787 ATDIDGDNLQAV
+3787 ATDVDGDNLEAV
-3799 NLATNDPNAVIAEN
+3799 NFATNDPNAVVVEN
-3813 SDGSFTITPS
+3813 PDGSFTITPS

-3933 DGTDVVAANIDLKVE
+3933 DGTDVVVANIDLKVE

-3983 DGDELFATS
+3983 DGDELFAS
-3992 LETNDPNASIVDN
+3992 ALETNDPNASIVDN

-4089 NYSGDEGTITDNGD
+4089 NYSGDEGTVTDNGD

-4125 DGTDEVEQDINVH
+4125 DGTTEVEQDLNVH

-4157 VDDEAILVEPGGIV
+4157 VDDQAILVEPGGIV

-4272 QDQFSFQVAEGES
+4272 QDQFSFQVEEGES

-4297 NDFNA
+4297 NDFDA

-4308 EFRAEDGSPANMD
+4308 EFRAADGSPANMD
-4321 TVDPQLIFIG
+4321 TVDPQLVFVA

-4336 TVVQGENGDAIFH
+4336 TVVQGQNGDAIFH

-4359 GLEHTR
+4359 GIEHTR
-4365 TTVNEGGELVY
+4365 TTVNEDGELVY

-4381 YGGGDADYADFN
+4381 YGGGDADYSDFN

-4417 VNLPTTAIENS
+4417 VNLPTTAIENA

-4491 ITITQEDLL
+4491 IIITQEDLL

-4515 LATDDESVTITD
+4515 LATDDDSVTITD
-4527 NGDGTYTLTPDTDFN
+4527 NGDGTYTLTPDADFN
-4542 GDVSFTFDVSDGDDV
+4542 GDVNFTFDVSDGDDV

-4615 GTDGVLTDNGDGT
+4615 GADGVLTDNGDGT

-4666 DPPVAGN
+4666 DPPVAGS

-4705 SVTYTGS
+4705 SVTYSGS
-4712 DGVLEINGD
+4712 DGVLEINGN

-4748 AVSTIAGITVLEVDD
+4748 AVSTTAGITVLEVND

-4777 SVLTFNESQIL
+4777 SVLTFNETQVL

-4798 ELVEINYDGPDG
+4798 QLVEINYDGPDG

-4843 AQVDTYI
+4843 AQVDTHI

-4859 VPVSGDLAYS
+4859 VPVSGGLAYS

-4875 ITLSQEQLLAQAS
+4875 ITLSQEQLLSQAN
-4888 DIEGDDLTAANL
+4888 DVDGDDLTASNL
-4900 TVGGDAIVTA
+4900 MVDGDATVTA

-4931 FDINDGTDTFVATA
+4931 FDINDGVDTLVATA

-4954 LPQPQA
+4954 LPQPQD
-4960 QTFSIGEDGIFNFT
+4960 QTFSIGEDGILNFT
-4974 DEDLLTGTTD
+4974 DEDLLTGATD

-5005 DNGDGT
+5005 DNGDGS

-5086 IDSVTYTGSDG
+5086 IDSVAYTGADG
-5097 VFEDNGDGTY
+5097 VFEDNGDGTYTFSPNENFNGDVSLDVVVTDEEGATEATTAGISVLEVNDPPIAGSTSYSVNEDEVITISSEQLLANASDIEGEVAIDSVNYTGSDGIFTDNGDGTFSFAPNANFDGDVSLDVVVTDEDGATATTTANIDVLPVNDAPVSGELAYSVDEDGSINLSQEQLLAQAGDVDGDDLSASNLTVGGDATVTANDDGSFTITPDADFNGDIDLNFDITDGDATIQATADLTVNPVNDLPQPQDQTFSIGEDGVLNFTDEDLLTGATDIDGDDLSVEGVTYTGADGVLSDNGDGSYSFAPNENFNGDVNFSFDVSDSTDTVQANIDVSVTPDNDPPVAGSTSYTVHEDNSITISNEQLLANSSDIEGEVAIDSVAYTGADGVFEDNGNGTY

-5122 VVVTDEDGTTESTT
+5122 VVVTDEDGATEPTT
-5136 AGVTVLEVND
+5136 ARITVLEVND

-5186 TYTGAD
+5186 SYTGAD

-5219 VVTDEDG
+5219 IVTDEDG
-5226 ATATTTA
+5226 ATVATSA
-5233 SIDVLPVNDAPVS
+5233 SIDVLP
-5246 GDLAYSV
+5246 
-5253 EEDGSITLSQEQLL
+5253 
-5267 AQASDIEGDDLTA
+5267 
-5280 ANLTVGGDATVTA
+5280 
-5293 NDDGSF
+5293 
-5299 TITPDAN
+5299 
-5306 FNGDIDLAF
+5306 
-5315 DINDGTDTLVATAD
+5315 IND
-5329 LTVNPVNDLPQPQDQ
+5329 P
-5344 TFSIGED
+5344 
-5351 GILNFTDEDLLTGA
+5351 
-5365 TDIDGDDLSVE
+5365 
-5376 GVTYTGADGVLTDNG
+5376 
-5391 DGTYSFAPNENFNGD
+5391 
-5406 VNFSFDVSDGTDT
+5406 
-5419 VQANIDVSVTPEN
+5419 
-5432 DPPVAG
+5432 
-5438 STSYTVHEDN
+5438 
-5448 SITISNEQLLA
+5448 
-5459 NSSDI
+5459 
-5464 EGEVV
+5464 
-5469 VDSVT
+5469 
-5474 YTGSDGVFE
+5474 
-5483 DNGDGTYTFS
+5483 
-5493 PNENFNG
+5493 
-5500 EVSLDVVVTDE
+5500 
-5511 DGTTESTTAG
+5511 
-5521 VTVLEVNDPPIAGS
+5521 
-5535 TSYSVSED
+5535 
-5543 EVITISAEQLLA
+5543 
-5555 NASDIEGEV
+5555 
-5564 AIDSVTYTGSDGIFT
+5564 
-5579 DNGDGTFSFAPN
+5579 
-5591 ANFDGDVSLDV
+5591 
-5602 VVTDE
+5602 
-5607 EGATVAT
+5607 
-5614 NASIDVLPV
+5614 
-5623 NDAPVSG
+5623 PVSG

-5641 ITLSQEQLLAQAADV
+5641 IILNQEQLLSQASDV

-5675 DNGDGTFTVTPGTD
+5675 DNGDGTFTVTPDAD
-5689 FNGNIDLNFDISDG
+5689 FNGNIDLSFDISDG
-5703 TASIVANA
+5703 TESIVANA

-5859 QGDETTVIGTV
+5859 QGDETTVTGTV
-5870 LDAETGN
+5870 LDAETGS

-5887 DNAGHSYTTVTDQ
+5887 DNAGHSYTAVTDQ
-5900 SGNYSVNGPVV
+5900 SGNYSVSGPVV
-5911 DQGSVTIEQ
+5911 DQGTVTIEQ
-5920 EGSITSSFLVPA
+5920 EGSITSSFLVPV

-5953 IVVTWGESPQDMDN
+5953 IVVTWGDSPRDMDN
-5967 HLWLYDTETGNELDH
+5967 HLWLYDTENGNELDH

-6007 NGPET
+6007 GGPET

-6054 ETFTPELPENPSGE
+6054 ETFTPDLPDNPTGE

-6084 DVGSENSFEL
+6084 DVGSENAFDL
-6094 PTSEEVL
+6094 PTAEEAL
-6101 ANVNGIDI
+6101 TNENGIDI
-6109 SELLMGDEGGDS
+6109 SELLTGDEDGDS
-6121 GDTGGNEP
+6121 GETGGNEP

-6169 GNGGVTPAELDVTV
+6169 GNGGITPAELDVTV

-6205 TFTDEQLLAGTTDID
+6205 IFTDEQLLAGATDID
-6220 GDGLSVESVNYEGT
+6220 GENLSVESVNYEGT

-6248 APNENFNGNIDLT
+6248 APNENFNGNVDLT

-6282 NDVPVAGS
+6282 NDVPVAG
-6290 TTYSVEEDGS
+6290 TTAYSVEEDGS

-6305 AQLLANSSD
+6305 AQLLTNSSD

-6330 GVFTDNGDGTYTFAP
+6330 GVFTDNGNGTYTFSP

-6353 SLDVSVMD
+6353 SLDVSIMD

-6383 AGSTTYSVDEDNV
+6383 AGSTAYSVDEDNV
-6396 ITVNEAQLLANSS
+6396 IILSDAQLLANSS

-6446 GNVSLDVTV
+6446 GNVRLDVTV
-6455 ADEDGATAQ
+6455 ADEEGATA
-6464 TTAGIDVIAVN
+6464 
-6475 DAPVSGDLAYSVD
+6475 
-6488 EDGSITLSQE
+6488 E
-6498 QLLAQASDV
+6498 
-6507 DGDDLTAA
+6507 
-6515 NLTAGD
+6515 
-6521 NATVT
+6521 
-6526 ANDDGSFTITP
+6526 
-6537 DADFNG
+6537 
-6543 DIDLSFDVSDGVE
+6543 
-6556 TVQAG
+6556 
-6561 VDLTVNPV
+6561 
-6569 NDIAVVEDVAYTIE
+6569 
-6583 EDGSLTFADADLLAG
+6583 
-6598 AADIDGD
+6598 
-6605 ELSITDVSYTGA
+6605 
-6617 EGVFTDNGDG
+6617 
-6627 TYSFA
+6627 
-6632 PNENFNGEVSLDFSV
+6632 
-6647 SDGTETVDA
+6647 
-6656 NIGVTVTDV
+6656 
-6665 NDAPVSG
+6665 
-6672 ATSYQMNEDGTIT
+6672 
-6685 LSPEQLIANSSDVD
+6685 
-6699 GDVSLDSVSYSGAD
+6699 
-6713 GILVQNEDGSVTF
+6713 
-6726 APNENFNGDINL
+6726 
-6738 DVTVID
+6738 
-6744 DDGATAQTTAGI
+6744 TTAGI
-6756 EVIAVNDAPVAGDLA
+6756 EVIAVNDAPVSGGLA

-6953 DAPVSGATS
+6953 DAPVAGATS

-6984 VDGDVSLDSV
+6984 VDGEVSLDSV

-7033 GATAQTT
+7033 GATAQTTAGIEVIAVNDAPVAGNVAYSVDEDGSITLSQEQLLANASDVDGDALTASNLSAGDNATVTANEDGSFTIMPDADFNGDIDLSFDVSDGLETVQAGVDLTVNPVNDLPTAADQSFTVEEDGTLIFTDADLLAGAADIDGDDLSITDVSYTGAEGVFTDNGDGTYSFAPNENFNGDVNLGFTVTDGTETVDANIDVTVTDVNDAPVAGATSYQMNEDGTITISPEQLIANSSDVDGEVSLESVTYSGSDGTLVQNDNGSVTFTPNENFNGDISLDVVVTDDDGATATTT

-7134 ISVDGNIDVTP
+7134 ISVAGNIDVTP
-7145 VNDAPEAPTIE
+7145 VNDAPEAPMIE

-7221 GYQATDGEEVVEGS
+7221 GYQATDGEEVVDGS

-7255 TTNEDGA
+7255 TTDEDGA

-7272 LFGDIDTT
+7272 LFGDIDTA
-7280 DLVVSRIINADGEDG
+7280 DLVVSRIITADGEDG
-7295 GELTDNGDGTWTFTP
+7295 GEVTDNGDGTWTFTP
-7310 TGDFSGTSD
+7310 TGDFAGVSD

-7334 VPVFVRPVAD
+7334 VPVYVRPVAD
-7344 GAVITTDH
+7344 GAVISTDH

-7389 GFEVTDGEH
+7389 GFEVTDGVNTVMITEPGQYIDLFDWDISNIQMTPPEDFH
-7398 CDDHRTGSIYR
+7398 GEFFVTVSATTVDYGDEPEAFEDGIDSGDFETVAGDSIILTADDLIGLAENVDADSDDEVKLVHLADRSQGEIVDNGDGTWTFTPAPGFTGEADIAYVVDKDGVLHDEQTGVVVKEGDSQENAAPEVDSITTTEIAADAALSFTDEDMLANLSDAEGDSLSIESVSLMEGQGVIESDNQGNYQFTPAEDYTGDVQVGFIATDGENR
-7409 PVRMG
+7409 IESFFNVDIQGGDEAAASEG
-7414 YLKHSN
+7414 YALADDGSLTITDAQLVDELGVSDSAQVVDVADAN
-7420 DAS
+7420 DAGFFAESGEGEWTYWPNEDFDGNLAMNVDVNDGGEVSSHSLSIQVADDSVQSDEPQVQAAQATEEQQVDVAQQAEDQAQDTEAEDSMADVTAAPGDTISISIPDEVSGNESVDYAEMSGLPEGSTVSNALDNGDGSFTISGNLEQPVSVELPEGYEGTSEIQFQGYDELGSSIDGASGSVEVEVDDQYTMQGSTQEQQPDMAGMESGGSDWTSSGGQDQGVDFTDDSGSFDSDSQTGTDQGNDFDQSSI

>member
-42 IATTIATG
+42 IASTVATG
-50 AENTDAADEV
+50 AENTDAADEI

-70 AGNEEEASASGGA
+70 AGNAEDASASGA
-83 AEEETP
+83 AVQEETT
-89 ESDEGSDD
+89 ESGSDSD
-97 TQSNVV
+97 AAQSNVV
-103 GGAASDASSDDASG
+103 DGAATETGTDGATAG
-117 SGGGSGAG
+117 SGGSGAG
-125 AQAVGGENAAASE
+125 AQAVGGGESTSSD
-138 GGSDAEGNEDQGQ
+138 GGTDAEGNEGQGQ
-151 AARTSA
+151 AATTSA
-157 APSAE
+157 SLNADS
-162 ASESD
+162 SD
-167 EQQTGDDLDSQTVE
+167 SGEQQANDDLDSQTIE
-181 ETFAVDVEASD
+181 ETFAVDVQASD
-192 EETIS
+192 EESIS
-197 EVEDDFDSETVNET
+197 EVEDDFDSETVSET
-211 FKIKVES
+211 FKIQVES

-223 EAEQNLAYI
+223 EVEQDLAYI

-265 GADATVQENGDGT
+265 GADATVQDNGDGT
-278 FTVVPSTDFNGELD
+278 FTVVPSADFNGELD

-299 GQETI
+299 GQDTV

-360 DGGDGILTDNG
+360 DGGDGILTDND

-389 GFEVS
+389 S
-394 DGTDTVSA
+394 
-402 NIDVS
+402 
-407 VTAVDDAPVSGDL
+407 
-420 AYSVDEDGSIRLSQ
+420 
-434 EQLLSQA
+434 
-441 SDVEGDDLTASELS
+441 
-455 VGGNATVIQNDDG
+455 
-468 SFTITPDENF
+468 
-478 NGDID
+478 
-483 ISFDIS
+483 
-489 DGSNTVQ
+489 
-496 ASADLTVNPVND
+496 
-508 LPVPQDQQFSVEE
+508 
-521 DGTLIFTDADLLTGA
+521 
-536 TDIEGDNLTV
+536 
-546 EGVTYDG
+546 
-553 GDGILTDNGN
+553 
-563 GTYTFAPN
+563 
-571 ENFNGDV
+571 
-578 NFGFDVSDGTDTV
+578 FDVSDGTDTV
-591 SANIDVSVTA
+591 SANIDVSVA
-601 VDDAPVSGDLAY
+601 
-613 SIDEDGSIRLS
+613 
-624 QEQLLSQASDVE
+624 
-636 GDDLTASGLSVG
+636 
-648 GNATVIQNDD
+648 
-658 GSFTITPDENFNG
+658 
-671 DIDISFDISDG
+671 
-682 TNTVQASADL
+682 
-692 TVNPVNDLPVP
+692 
-703 QDQQFSVEEDGTLI
+703 
-717 FTDAE
+717 
-722 LLTGAT
+722 
-728 DIEGDNLTVEGVTY
+728 
-742 DGGDGILTDNGN
+742 
-754 GTYTFAPNE
+754 
-763 NFNGDVNFNFDVSDG
+763 
-778 TDTVSANID
+778 
-787 VSVTAVD
+787 AVD

-799 GDLAYSVDEDGSIR
+799 GDLAYSV
-813 LSQEQLLSQ
+813 
-822 ASDVEGDDLTAS
+822 
-834 GLTVGGDATVVAN
+834 
-847 DDGSFTIT
+847 
-855 PDEDFNGDIDISF
+855 
-868 DISDGTN
+868 
-875 TVQASADLT
+875 
-884 VNPVNDLPVP
+884 
-894 QDQQFSVEE
+894 
-903 DGTLIFTDADL
+903 
-914 LTGATDIE
+914 
-922 GDNLTVEGVTYDGGD
+922 
-937 GILTDNGNGTYT
+937 
-949 FAPNEN
+949 
-955 FNGDVNFGFDVSDGT
+955 
-970 DTVSANIDV
+970 
-979 SVTAVDDAPVSGDL
+979 
-993 AYSIDED
+993 DED

-1054 IDISFDIADGTNT
+1054 IDIN
-1067 VQASADLTVNPVND
+1067 
-1081 LPVPQDQQFSVEE
+1081 
-1094 DGTLIFTDADL
+1094 
-1105 LTGATDIEG
+1105 
-1114 DNLTVEG
+1114 
-1121 VTYDGGDGILTDN
+1121 
-1134 GNGTYTFAPNENFN
+1134 
-1148 GDVNFGFDVSDG
+1148 
-1160 TDTVSANIDVSVT
+1160 
-1173 AVDDAPVS
+1173 
-1181 GDLAYSIDED
+1181 
-1191 GSIRL
+1191 
-1196 SQEQLLSQASDVE
+1196 
-1209 GDDLTASSLTVGG
+1209 
-1222 DATVVANDDGSFTIT
+1222 
-1237 PDENFNGDIDISFD
+1237 FD

-1292 DADLL
+1292 DSDLL
-1297 TGATDVE
+1297 TGATDIE
-1304 GDNLTVEGITY
+1304 GDDLTVEGISY
-1315 EGTDGVLTDLGEG
+1315 EGTDGVLTDHGDG

-1340 DVSFSFDV
+1340 EVNFSFDV

-1417 EINGNGTYIFSPN
+1417 EINGNGTYTFSPN

-1443 ADEDG
+1443 TDEEG

-1456 INVLEVNDPPVA
+1456 ITVLEVNDPPVA

-1480 LTFSESQ
+1480 LTFNESQ

-1512 FSVNGDGTCSFA
+1512 FSVNGDGTCSYA

-1531 QVQLDVTI
+1531 QVQLGVTI
-1539 RDEDGAEVE
+1539 RDEDGAEVD

-1558 NDVPVSGDLAYN
+1558 NDAPVSGDLAYN

-1579 SQDQLLSQASDV
+1579 SQEQLLSQASDV
-1591 EGEDLTASDLTVNGN
+1591 EGQDLTASDLTVDGN
-1606 AAVTANDDGSFT
+1606 ATVTANDDGSFT
-1618 IVPDANF
+1618 IVP
-1625 NGDIDIQFNI
+1625 
-1635 TDGTNTVQA
+1635 
-1644 TADLTVNPVN
+1644 
-1654 DLPVPQDQQFSVE
+1654 E
-1667 EDGTLIFTDADLLT
+1667 
-1681 GATDIEG
+1681 
-1688 DNLTVE
+1688 
-1694 GVTYDGG
+1694 
-1701 DGILTDNGNGTY
+1701 
-1713 TFAPNEN
+1713 
-1720 FNGDVNFGFDVSDG
+1720 
-1734 TDTVSANIDVSVT
+1734 
-1747 AVDDAPV
+1747 
-1754 SGDLAY
+1754 
-1760 SIDEDGSIRLSQEQ
+1760 
-1774 LLSQASDVEGD
+1774 
-1785 DLTASG
+1785 
-1791 LSVGGNAT
+1791 
-1799 VIQNDDGSFTIT
+1799 
-1811 PDENFNGDID
+1811 
-1821 ISFDISDGTN
+1821 
-1831 TVQASADLTVNPVN
+1831 
-1845 DMPVPQDQQF
+1845 
-1855 SVEED
+1855 
-1860 GTLIFTDADLLT
+1860 
-1872 GATDIEGDNLTVE
+1872 
-1885 GVTYDGGDGILTDN
+1885 
-1899 GNGTYT
+1899 
-1905 FAPNENFN
+1905 
-1913 GDVNF
+1913 
-1918 GFDVSDGTNTVQASA
+1918 
-1933 DLTVNPVNDLPV
+1933 
-1945 PQDQQ
+1945 
-1950 FSVEE
+1950 
-1955 DGTLIFTDA
+1955 
-1964 DLLTGATDIEGDNLT
+1964 
-1979 VEAVTYDGG
+1979 
-1988 DGILTDNGNGT
+1988 
-1999 YTFAPNENFNG
+1999 
-2010 DVNFGFEVSD
+2010 
-2020 GTDTV
+2020 
-2025 SANID
+2025 
-2030 VSVTAVDDAP
+2030 
-2040 VSGDLAYSVD
+2040 
-2050 EDGSIRLSQEQLL
+2050 
-2063 SQASDVEGDD
+2063 
-2073 LTASSLT
+2073 
-2080 VDGDATV
+2080 
-2087 VANDDGSFTITPD
+2087 
-2100 ENFNGD
+2100 
-2106 IDISFDISDG
+2106 
-2116 TNTVQASADLTV
+2116 
-2128 NPVNDLPVPQ
+2128 
-2138 DQQFSIAEDGTL
+2138 
-2150 QFTDAD
+2150 
-2156 LLTGATDV
+2156 
-2164 EGDNLTVE
+2164 
-2172 GITYEGTDG
+2172 
-2181 VLTDLGEGSYSF
+2181 
-2193 APNENFN
+2193 
-2200 GDVSFSFDVSDGT
+2200 
-2213 DTVSANIDVSV
+2213 
-2224 TPENDPPVAGSTSY
+2224 
-2238 TVNEDNSITISDAQL
+2238 
-2253 LATSSDIEGDVSIDS
+2253 
-2268 VTYSGSDGVLE
+2268 
-2279 INGNGT
+2279 
-2285 YIFSPNENFSGEIA
+2285 
-2299 LDVVVAD
+2299 
-2306 EDGAT
+2306 
-2311 DATTAGINVLEVN
+2311 
-2324 DPPVAG
+2324 
-2330 PTSYTIDED
+2330 
-2339 SVLTFSESQ
+2339 
-2348 VLLNASDVEGD
+2348 
-2359 VELVGISY
+2359 
-2367 DGPDGIFSVNG
+2367 
-2378 DGTCSFAPNEN
+2378 
-2389 FNGQVQLD
+2389 
-2397 VTIRDEDGAEVE
+2397 
-2409 TVINVDVLPIND
+2409 
-2421 VPVSGDLAYNVNE
+2421 
-2434 DGSITLS
+2434 
-2441 QDQLLS
+2441 
-2447 QASDVEGEDLTAS
+2447 
-2460 DLTVNGNAAV
+2460 
-2470 TANDDGS
+2470 
-2477 FTIVPD
+2477 

-2524 FSIAEDGTLQFT
+2524 FSIEEDGTLQFT
-2536 DADLLTGASDID
+2536 DADLLTGATDID
-2548 GEDLTV
+2548 GDNLTV

-2594 GTDTVS
+2594 GTETVS

-2605 SVTPENDPP
+2605 TVTPENDPP

-2682 LDVIVAD
+2682 LDLIVAD

-2734 NASDIEGEVE
+2734 NASDVEGDVE

-2833 DIDSDNLEAINLSTD
+2833 DIDSENLEAINLSND
-2848 ENATIQHNDDGS
+2848 ENATIQQNDDGS
-2860 YTITPNADYN
+2860 YTITPDADYN

-2885 EVQVGLDITVN
+2885 SVQVGLDITVN

-2901 PQAQDQQFTIEE
+2901 PQAQDQQFSIEE

-2950 SDIGDGTYSF
+2950 SDNGDGTYSF
-2960 APNENFNGDVQ
+2960 APNENFNGEVQ

-2977 DGTDSTSAV
+2977 DGTGSTAAV

-3020 LANSSDVEGDVSL
+3020 LANSSDVEGDVAL
-3033 SGVSYSGDDGSF
+3033 SSVTYAGDDGSF

-3071 VDEDGATATTTA
+3071 VDEAGATATTTA

-3095 TSGIQ
+3095 TSDIQ

-3116 LANATDIEG
+3116 LANATDVEG
-3125 DELTATNLQT
+3125 DELTASNLQT

-3140 TIVANDDGSFT
+3140 TIVTNDDGSFT

-3165 YSISDGENE
+3165 YSISDGDNE

-3196 FIQAEEDQTVGVTL
+3196 FIQAQEDQTVGVTL

-3225 IIEANVN
+3225 IIEANLDN
-3232 DEWVVLE
+3232 EWVVLE

-3304 EPLGAWNGNTHIGH
+3304 DPLGAWNGNTHIGH
-3318 GIGDTDRQGLSGDE
+3318 GLGDTDRQGLSGDE

-3359 ESRHFTEV
+3359 DSRHFTEV
-3367 EIRAFNDDGELIDS
+3367 EIKAFNEDGDLIDS

-3389 SNYETDY
+3389 GGYETDY
-3396 TLTTSE
+3396 TLTVSE

-3425 SQTCPDEAVFTSI
+3425 SQTCHDEAVFTSI

-3456 DSEIELTADL
+3456 DNEIELTADL
-3466 PNITVDTEGSAQFAS
+3466 PNITIDTEGSAQFAS

-3527 VTPGENFHGEIE
+3527 VTPDENFHGEIE
-3539 LGYQVTDGELTDSNI
+3539 LGYQVTDGELTDDNI

-3569 GPIVLSTD
+3569 GPMVLSTD

-3590 VNTTDVEGDALSISD
+3590 ANTTDVEGDTLSISD
-3605 ITYGGDDGDLI
+3605 ITYGGDHGDLV

-3646 EVATHLDLTVVPV
+3646 EVATHLDLTVIPV
-3659 NDVPVPGEPLHT
+3659 NDIPVPGEPLHT

-3721 TFEPTE
+3721 TFEPAE

-3747 STATVDVEIVNE
+3747 SIATVDVEIVNE

-3787 ATDIDGDNLQAV
+3787 ATDVDGDNLEAV
-3799 NLATNDPNAVIAEN
+3799 NFATNDPNAVIVEN

-3840 ETVAADLNLTVN
+3840 ETVAADLNLIVN

-3927 LAFDVS
+3927 LTFDVS

-3948 FVNDAPEATPMVA
+3948 FVNDTPEATPMVA

-3975 LLENASDQ
+3975 LLESASDQ
-3983 DGDELFATS
+3983 DGDELFAS
-3992 LETNDPNASIVDN
+3992 ALETNDPNASIVDN

-4089 NYSGDEGTITDNGD
+4089 NYSGDEGTVTDNGD

-4125 DGTDEVEQDINVH
+4125 DGTTEVEQDLNVH

-4208 LNDQENG
+4208 LNDQDNG

-4230 ETAGYQNAAG
+4230 ETAGYQNTAG

-4261 QVGGGGDLVPG
+4261 QVDGGGDLVPG
-4272 QDQFSFQVAEGES
+4272 QDQFSFQVEEGES

-4297 NDFNA
+4297 NDFDA
-4302 MQEGQY
+4302 MQDGQY
-4308 EFRAEDGSPANMD
+4308 EFRAADGSPANMD
-4321 TVDPQLIFIG
+4321 TVDPQLVFVA

-4336 TVVQGENGDAIFH
+4336 TVVQGQNGDAIFH

-4359 GLEHTR
+4359 GIEHTR
-4365 TTVNEGGELVY
+4365 TTVNEDGELVY

-4381 YGGGDADYADFN
+4381 YGGGDADYTDFN

-4417 VNLPTTAIENS
+4417 VNLPTTAIENA

-4491 ITITQEDLL
+4491 IIITQEDLL

-4527 NGDGTYTLTPDTDFN
+4527 NGDGTYTLTPDADFN
-4542 GDVSFTFDVSDGDDV
+4542 GDVNFTFDVSDGDDV

-4578 TFTVGEDG
+4578 AFTVGEDG

-4615 GTDGVLTDNGDGT
+4615 GADGVLTDNGDGT

-4666 DPPVAGN
+4666 DPPVAGS

-4705 SVTYTGS
+4705 SVTYSGS

-4748 AVSTIAGITVLEVDD
+4748 AVSTTAGITVLEVND
-4763 PPVAGPTSYTIDED
+4763 PPVAGPTSYTVDED
-4777 SVLTFNESQIL
+4777 SVLTFNETQVL

-4798 ELVEINYDGPDG
+4798 QLVEINYDGPDG

-4843 AQVDTYI
+4843 AQVDTHI

-4875 ITLSQEQLLAQAS
+4875 ITLSQEQLLSQAN
-4888 DIEGDDLTAANL
+4888 DVDGDDLTASNL
-4900 TVGGDAIVTA
+4900 MVDGDATVTA

-4931 FDINDGTDTFVATA
+4931 FDINDGVDTLVATA

-4954 LPQPQA
+4954 LPQPQDQA
-4960 QTFSIGEDGIFNFT
+4960 FSIGEDGVLNFT
-4974 DEDLLTGTTD
+4974 DEDLLTGATD

-5005 DNGDGT
+5005 DNGDGS

-5067 TISNEQLLANSSDI
+5067 TISDEQLLANSSDI

-5086 IDSVTYTGSDG
+5086 IDSVAYTGADG
-5097 VFEDNGDGTY
+5097 VLEDNGNGTY

-5122 VVVTDEDGTTESTT
+5122 VVVTDEEGATEATTAGISVLEVNDPPVAGSTSYTVHEDNSITISNEQLLANSSDIEGEFAIDSVAYSGADGVFEDNGNGTYTFSPNENFNGEVSLDVVVTDEEGATEATT

-5146 PPIAGSTSYSVNEDE
+5146 PPVAGSTSYSVNEDE

-5186 TYTGAD
+5186 NYTGAD

-5226 ATATTTA
+5226 ATVATSA
-5233 SIDVLPVNDAPVS
+5233 SIDVLP
-5246 GDLAYSV
+5246 
-5253 EEDGSITLSQEQLL
+5253 
-5267 AQASDIEGDDLTA
+5267 
-5280 ANLTVGGDATVTA
+5280 
-5293 NDDGSF
+5293 
-5299 TITPDAN
+5299 
-5306 FNGDIDLAF
+5306 
-5315 DINDGTDTLVATAD
+5315 IND
-5329 LTVNPVNDLPQPQDQ
+5329 P
-5344 TFSIGED
+5344 
-5351 GILNFTDEDLLTGA
+5351 
-5365 TDIDGDDLSVE
+5365 
-5376 GVTYTGADGVLTDNG
+5376 
-5391 DGTYSFAPNENFNGD
+5391 
-5406 VNFSFDVSDGTDT
+5406 
-5419 VQANIDVSVTPEN
+5419 
-5432 DPPVAG
+5432 
-5438 STSYTVHEDN
+5438 
-5448 SITISNEQLLA
+5448 
-5459 NSSDI
+5459 
-5464 EGEVV
+5464 
-5469 VDSVT
+5469 
-5474 YTGSDGVFE
+5474 
-5483 DNGDGTYTFS
+5483 
-5493 PNENFNG
+5493 
-5500 EVSLDVVVTDE
+5500 
-5511 DGTTESTTAG
+5511 
-5521 VTVLEVNDPPIAGS
+5521 
-5535 TSYSVSED
+5535 
-5543 EVITISAEQLLA
+5543 
-5555 NASDIEGEV
+5555 
-5564 AIDSVTYTGSDGIFT
+5564 
-5579 DNGDGTFSFAPN
+5579 
-5591 ANFDGDVSLDV
+5591 
-5602 VVTDE
+5602 
-5607 EGATVAT
+5607 
-5614 NASIDVLPV
+5614 
-5623 NDAPVSG
+5623 PVSG

-5641 ITLSQEQLLAQAADV
+5641 IILNQEQLLSQASDV
-5656 DGDDLTASNLSA
+5656 DGDELTASNLSA

-5675 DNGDGTFTVTPGTD
+5675 DNGDGTFTVTPD
-5689 FNGNIDLNFDISDG
+5689 ANFNGDIDLSFDISDG
-5703 TASIVANA
+5703 TESIVANA

-5752 GDDLVASDLTL
+5752 GGDLVASDLTL

-5859 QGDETTVIGTV
+5859 QGDETTVTGTV
-5870 LDAETGN
+5870 LDAETGS
-5877 PVVGADVTLT
+5877 PVVGADVTMT

-5900 SGNYSVNGPVV
+5900 FGHYSVSGPVV
-5911 DQGSVTIEQ
+5911 DQGTVTIEQ
-5920 EGSITSSFLVPA
+5920 EGSITSSFLIPA

-5953 IVVTWGESPQDMDN
+5953 IVVTWGESPRDMDN
-5967 HLWLYDTETGNELDH
+5967 HLWLYDTENGNELDH

-6007 NGPET
+6007 GGPET

-6054 ETFTPELPENPSGE
+6054 ETFTPDLPDNPTGE

-6084 DVGSENSFEL
+6084 DVGSENAFDL
-6094 PTSEEVL
+6094 PTAEEAL
-6101 ANVNGIDI
+6101 ANENGINI
-6109 SELLMGDEGGDS
+6109 SELLTGDEDGDS
-6121 GDTGGNEP
+6121 GETGGNEP

-6205 TFTDEQLLAGTTDID
+6205 IFTDEQLLAGATDID
-6220 GDGLSVESVNYEGT
+6220 GENLSVESVNYEGT

-6248 APNENFNGNIDLT
+6248 APNENFNGNVDLT

-6282 NDVPVAGS
+6282 NDVPVAG
-6290 TTYSVEEDGS
+6290 TTAYSVEEDGS

-6305 AQLLANSSD
+6305 TQLLANSSD

-6396 ITVNEAQLLANSS
+6396 ITISEAQLIANSS

-6435 TYSFAPNENFN
+6435 TYSFAANENFN
-6446 GNVSLDVTV
+6446 GNINLDVTV
-6455 ADEDGATAQ
+6455 IDDDGATAQ

-6498 QLLAQASDV
+6498 QLLAQASD
-6507 DGDDLTAA
+6507 L
-6515 NLTAGD
+6515 
-6521 NATVT
+6521 
-6526 ANDDGSFTITP
+6526 
-6537 DADFNG
+6537 
-6543 DIDLSFDVSDGVE
+6543 
-6556 TVQAG
+6556 
-6561 VDLTVNPV
+6561 
-6569 NDIAVVEDVAYTIE
+6569 
-6583 EDGSLTFADADLLAG
+6583 
-6598 AADIDGD
+6598 
-6605 ELSITDVSYTGA
+6605 
-6617 EGVFTDNGDG
+6617 
-6627 TYSFA
+6627 
-6632 PNENFNGEVSLDFSV
+6632 
-6647 SDGTETVDA
+6647 
-6656 NIGVTVTDV
+6656 
-6665 NDAPVSG
+6665 
-6672 ATSYQMNEDGTIT
+6672 
-6685 LSPEQLIANSSDVD
+6685 
-6699 GDVSLDSVSYSGAD
+6699 
-6713 GILVQNEDGSVTF
+6713 
-6726 APNENFNGDINL
+6726 
-6738 DVTVID
+6738 
-6744 DDGATAQTTAGI
+6744 
-6756 EVIAVNDAPVAGDLA
+6756 
-6771 YSVDEDGS
+6771 
-6779 ITLSQE
+6779 
-6785 QLLAQASD
+6785 
-6793 VDGDDLTAANLTAG
+6793 DGDDLTAANLTAG

-6923 FNGDV
+6923 FNGEV

-6953 DAPVSGATS
+6953 DAPVAGATS

-6984 VDGDVSLDSV
+6984 VDGEVSLESV
-6994 SYSGADGILVQ
+6994 TYSGSDGSLVQ
-7005 NEDGSVTFA
+7005 NDNGSVTFT
-7014 PNENFNG
+7014 PSENFNG
-7021 DINLDVTVIDDD
+7021 DISLDVVVTDDD
-7033 GATAQTT
+7033 GATATTT

-7047 VNDGPESED
+7047 VNDGPESEE
-7056 VKLTTAEDS
+7056 VELTTAEDS

-7145 VNDAPEAPTIE
+7145 VNDAPEAPMIE

-7180 GDEISIESITVRSPA
+7180 GDEISIESITVRAPA

-7221 GYQATDGEEVVEGS
+7221 GYQATDGEEVVDGS

-7272 LFGDIDTT
+7272 LFGDIDTA
-7280 DLVVSRIINADGEDG
+7280 DLVVSRIITADGEDG
-7295 GELTDNGDGTWTFTP
+7295 GEVTDNGDGTWTFTP
-7310 TGDFSGTSD
+7310 TGDFAGVSD

-7334 VPVFVRPVAD
+7334 VPVYVRPAAD
-7344 GAVITTDH
+7344 GAVISTDH

-7389 GFEVTDGEH
+7389 GFEVTDGVNTVMITEPGQYIDLFDWDISNIQMTPPEDFH
-7398 CDDHRTGSIYR
+7398 GEFFVTVSATTVDYGDEPEAFEDGIDSGDFETLAGDSIILTADDLIGLAENVNADSDDEVKLVHLADRSQGEIVDNGDGTWTFTPASGFTGEADIAYVIDKDGVLHDEQTGVVVKEGDSRENAAPEINSITTTEIAADTTLSFTDEDMLANLSDAEGDSLSIESVSLMEGQGVIESDNQGNYQFTPAEDYTGDVQVGFIATDGENR
-7409 PVRMG
+7409 IESFFNVDIQDAEELALSEG
-7414 YLKHSN
+7414 YVLAGDGSLIITESQLVDELGVSDSAQVADVADAN
-7420 DAS
+7420 DAGFFAESGEGQWTYWPNEDFDGNLAMNVEVNDGSEVSSHSLSIQVADNSAQSDEPPVQAAQVTEEQQLDVVQQTVDQVQDVETEVENSVADVTAAPGDTISISVPDEVSGNESVDYADMSGLPEGATVSNALDNGDGSFTISGNLDQPVSVELPEGYEGTSEVQFQGYDDLGSSIDGASGSVEVEIDDQYTMQGSTQEQQPDMAGMESGGSDWTSSGGQEQGIDFTDDSGSFDSDSQTGTDQGNDLDQSQI

>member
-1 MAGENNQNNQ
+1 
-11 NEDLNDAVEQTDT
+11 
-24 NDAGT
+24 
-29 PSQQQNQQNQQNT
+29 
-42 IATTIATG
+42 
-50 AENTDAADEV
+50 
-60 NQALE
+60 
-65 DNPSG
+65 
-70 AGNEEEASASGGA
+70 
-83 AEEETP
+83 
-89 ESDEGSDD
+89 
-97 TQSNVV
+97 
-103 GGAASDASSDDASG
+103 
-117 SGGGSGAG
+117 
-125 AQAVGGENAAASE
+125 
-138 GGSDAEGNEDQGQ
+138 
-151 AARTSA
+151 
-157 APSAE
+157 
-162 ASESD
+162 
-167 EQQTGDDLDSQTVE
+167 
-181 ETFAVDVEASD
+181 
-192 EETIS
+192 
-197 EVEDDFDSETVNET
+197 
-211 FKIKVES
+211 
-218 ENDAP
+218 
-223 EAEQNLAYI
+223 
-232 MDEDG
+232 
-237 SITFTQEQLLEY
+237 
-249 ASDVDGDEL
+249 
-258 VASNVQV
+258 
-265 GADATVQENGDGT
+265 
-278 FTVVPSTDFNGELD
+278 
-292 LTFDISD
+292 
-299 GQETI
+299 
-304 SSAIDL
+304 
-310 TVRPIN
+310 
-316 DAPVPE
+316 
-322 DKTFEIEE
+322 
-330 DGTLIFTDADLLT
+330 
-343 GATDIEG
+343 
-350 DNLTVEGVTY
+350 
-360 DGGDGILTDNG
+360 
-371 NGTYTFAPN
+371 
-380 ENFNGDVNF
+380 
-389 GFEVS
+389 
-394 DGTDTVSA
+394 
-402 NIDVS
+402 
-407 VTAVDDAPVSGDL
+407 
-420 AYSVDEDGSIRLSQ
+420 
-434 EQLLSQA
+434 
-441 SDVEGDDLTASELS
+441 
-455 VGGNATVIQNDDG
+455 
-468 SFTITPDENF
+468 
-478 NGDID
+478 
-483 ISFDIS
+483 
-489 DGSNTVQ
+489 
-496 ASADLTVNPVND
+496 
-508 LPVPQDQQFSVEE
+508 
-521 DGTLIFTDADLLTGA
+521 
-536 TDIEGDNLTV
+536 
-546 EGVTYDG
+546 
-553 GDGILTDNGN
+553 
-563 GTYTFAPN
+563 
-571 ENFNGDV
+571 
-578 NFGFDVSDGTDTV
+578 
-591 SANIDVSVTA
+591 
-601 VDDAPVSGDLAY
+601 
-613 SIDEDGSIRLS
+613 
-624 QEQLLSQASDVE
+624 
-636 GDDLTASGLSVG
+636 
-648 GNATVIQNDD
+648 
-658 GSFTITPDENFNG
+658 
-671 DIDISFDISDG
+671 
-682 TNTVQASADL
+682 
-692 TVNPVNDLPVP
+692 
-703 QDQQFSVEEDGTLI
+703 
-717 FTDAE
+717 
-722 LLTGAT
+722 
-728 DIEGDNLTVEGVTY
+728 
-742 DGGDGILTDNGN
+742 
-754 GTYTFAPNE
+754 
-763 NFNGDVNFNFDVSDG
+763 
-778 TDTVSANID
+778 
-787 VSVTAVD
+787 
-794 DAPVS
+794 
-799 GDLAYSVDEDGSIR
+799 
-813 LSQEQLLSQ
+813 
-822 ASDVEGDDLTAS
+822 
-834 GLTVGGDATVVAN
+834 
-847 DDGSFTIT
+847 
-855 PDEDFNGDIDISF
+855 
-868 DISDGTN
+868 
-875 TVQASADLT
+875 
-884 VNPVNDLPVP
+884 
-894 QDQQFSVEE
+894 
-903 DGTLIFTDADL
+903 
-914 LTGATDIE
+914 
-922 GDNLTVEGVTYDGGD
+922 
-937 GILTDNGNGTYT
+937 
-949 FAPNEN
+949 
-955 FNGDVNFGFDVSDGT
+955 
-970 DTVSANIDV
+970 
-979 SVTAVDDAPVSGDL
+979 
-993 AYSIDED
+993 
-1000 GSIRLSQEQLLSQAS
+1000 
-1015 DVEGDDLTASG
+1015 
-1026 LTVGGDA
+1026 
-1033 TVTQNDDGSFTI
+1033 
-1045 TPDENFNGD
+1045 
-1054 IDISFDIADGTNT
+1054 
-1067 VQASADLTVNPVND
+1067 
-1081 LPVPQDQQFSVEE
+1081 
-1094 DGTLIFTDADL
+1094 
-1105 LTGATDIEG
+1105 
-1114 DNLTVEG
+1114 
-1121 VTYDGGDGILTDN
+1121 
-1134 GNGTYTFAPNENFN
+1134 
-1148 GDVNFGFDVSDG
+1148 
-1160 TDTVSANIDVSVT
+1160 
-1173 AVDDAPVS
+1173 
-1181 GDLAYSIDED
+1181 
-1191 GSIRL
+1191 
-1196 SQEQLLSQASDVE
+1196 
-1209 GDDLTASSLTVGG
+1209 
-1222 DATVVANDDGSFTIT
+1222 
-1237 PDENFNGDIDISFD
+1237 
-1251 ISDGTNTVQASAD
+1251 
-1264 LTVNPVNDLPVPQDQ
+1264 
-1279 QFSIA
+1279 
-1284 EDGTLQFT
+1284 
-1292 DADLL
+1292 
-1297 TGATDVE
+1297 
-1304 GDNLTVEGITY
+1304 
-1315 EGTDGVLTDLGEG
+1315 
-1328 SYSFAP
+1328 
-1334 NENFNG
+1334 
-1340 DVSFSFDV
+1340 
-1348 SDGTDTVSANIDVS
+1348 
-1362 VTPENDPPV
+1362 
-1371 AGSTS
+1371 
-1376 YTVNEDN
+1376 
-1383 SITISDA
+1383 
-1390 QLLATSSDIEGDV
+1390 
-1403 SIDSVT
+1403 
-1409 YSGSDGVL
+1409 
-1417 EINGNGTYIFSPN
+1417 
-1430 ENFSGEIALDVVV
+1430 
-1443 ADEDG
+1443 
-1448 ATDATTAG
+1448 
-1456 INVLEVNDPPVA
+1456 
-1468 GPTSYTIDEDSV
+1468 

-1512 FSVNGDGTCSFA
+1512 FTVNGDGTCSFA

-1558 NDVPVSGDLAYN
+1558 NDAPVSGDLAYN

-1591 EGEDLTASDLTVNGN
+1591 EGEDLTASDLTV
-1606 AAVTANDDGSFT
+1606 D
-1618 IVPDANF
+1618 
-1625 NGDIDIQFNI
+1625 
-1635 TDGTNTVQA
+1635 
-1644 TADLTVNPVN
+1644 
-1654 DLPVPQDQQFSVE
+1654 
-1667 EDGTLIFTDADLLT
+1667 
-1681 GATDIEG
+1681 
-1688 DNLTVE
+1688 
-1694 GVTYDGG
+1694 
-1701 DGILTDNGNGTY
+1701 
-1713 TFAPNEN
+1713 
-1720 FNGDVNFGFDVSDG
+1720 
-1734 TDTVSANIDVSVT
+1734 
-1747 AVDDAPV
+1747 
-1754 SGDLAY
+1754 
-1760 SIDEDGSIRLSQEQ
+1760 
-1774 LLSQASDVEGD
+1774 
-1785 DLTASG
+1785 
-1791 LSVGGNAT
+1791 GNAT
-1799 VIQNDDGSFTIT
+1799 
-1811 PDENFNGDID
+1811 
-1821 ISFDISDGTN
+1821 
-1831 TVQASADLTVNPVN
+1831 
-1845 DMPVPQDQQF
+1845 
-1855 SVEED
+1855 
-1860 GTLIFTDADLLT
+1860 
-1872 GATDIEGDNLTVE
+1872 
-1885 GVTYDGGDGILTDN
+1885 
-1899 GNGTYT
+1899 
-1905 FAPNENFN
+1905 
-1913 GDVNF
+1913 
-1918 GFDVSDGTNTVQASA
+1918 
-1933 DLTVNPVNDLPV
+1933 
-1945 PQDQQ
+1945 
-1950 FSVEE
+1950 
-1955 DGTLIFTDA
+1955 
-1964 DLLTGATDIEGDNLT
+1964 
-1979 VEAVTYDGG
+1979 
-1988 DGILTDNGNGT
+1988 
-1999 YTFAPNENFNG
+1999 
-2010 DVNFGFEVSD
+2010 
-2020 GTDTV
+2020 
-2025 SANID
+2025 
-2030 VSVTAVDDAP
+2030 
-2040 VSGDLAYSVD
+2040 
-2050 EDGSIRLSQEQLL
+2050 
-2063 SQASDVEGDD
+2063 
-2073 LTASSLT
+2073 
-2080 VDGDATV
+2080 
-2087 VANDDGSFTITPD
+2087 
-2100 ENFNGD
+2100 
-2106 IDISFDISDG
+2106 
-2116 TNTVQASADLTV
+2116 
-2128 NPVNDLPVPQ
+2128 
-2138 DQQFSIAEDGTL
+2138 
-2150 QFTDAD
+2150 
-2156 LLTGATDV
+2156 
-2164 EGDNLTVE
+2164 
-2172 GITYEGTDG
+2172 
-2181 VLTDLGEGSYSF
+2181 
-2193 APNENFN
+2193 
-2200 GDVSFSFDVSDGT
+2200 
-2213 DTVSANIDVSV
+2213 
-2224 TPENDPPVAGSTSY
+2224 
-2238 TVNEDNSITISDAQL
+2238 
-2253 LATSSDIEGDVSIDS
+2253 
-2268 VTYSGSDGVLE
+2268 
-2279 INGNGT
+2279 
-2285 YIFSPNENFSGEIA
+2285 
-2299 LDVVVAD
+2299 
-2306 EDGAT
+2306 
-2311 DATTAGINVLEVN
+2311 
-2324 DPPVAG
+2324 
-2330 PTSYTIDED
+2330 
-2339 SVLTFSESQ
+2339 
-2348 VLLNASDVEGD
+2348 
-2359 VELVGISY
+2359 
-2367 DGPDGIFSVNG
+2367 
-2378 DGTCSFAPNEN
+2378 
-2389 FNGQVQLD
+2389 
-2397 VTIRDEDGAEVE
+2397 
-2409 TVINVDVLPIND
+2409 
-2421 VPVSGDLAYNVNE
+2421 
-2434 DGSITLS
+2434 
-2441 QDQLLS
+2441 
-2447 QASDVEGEDLTAS
+2447 
-2460 DLTVNGNAAV
+2460 V

-2536 DADLLTGASDID
+2536 DADLLTGATDID
-2548 GEDLTV
+2548 GDDLTV

-2594 GTDTVS
+2594 GTETVS

-2640 SDVEGAVSVDSVT
+2640 SDVEGAVSVDTVT

-2689 EDGSIDETTAGITV
+2689 EEGSIDETTAGITV

-2734 NASDIEGEVE
+2734 NASDVEGDVE

-2753 DGIFTVN
+2753 DGIFAVN
-2760 GDGTCSFAPNENF
+2760 GDGTYSFAPNENF

-2786 DGATVETQIN
+2786 DGATVETVIN

-2885 EVQVGLDITVN
+2885 SVQVGLDITVN
-2896 PLNDL
+2896 PVNDL

-2950 SDIGDGTYSF
+2950 SDNGDGTYSF

-2971 FSFDVF
+2971 FSFDVS

-2995 DPPVAGSTSY
+2995 DPPVAGSTAY

-3010 GQITISDEQL
+3010 GQITISAEQL
-3020 LANSSDVEGDVSL
+3020 LANSSDVEGDVAL
-3033 SGVSYSGDDGSF
+3033 SSVSYGGDDGSF

-3051 TYTFTPNENFD
+3051 TFTFTPNENFD

-3083 GIDVIAVNDGPE
+3083 GIDVIAVNDRPE

-3106 NSITI
+3106 NAITI

-3125 DELTATNLQT
+3125 DELTASNLQT

-3165 YSISDGENE
+3165 YNISDGENE

-3190 EAGEEI
+3190 EAGDEI
-3196 FIQAEEDQTVGVTL
+3196 FIQAQEDQTVGVTL

-3250 RFVPSEG
+3250 RFIPNDD
-3257 ALAEGTHTTQIGTF
+3257 ALANGTHTTQIGTF

-3304 EPLGAWNGNTHIGH
+3304 DPLGAWNGNTHIGH

-3389 SNYETDY
+3389 NNYETDY
-3396 TLTTSE
+3396 TLTVNE

-3456 DSEIELTADL
+3456 DNEIELTAEL
-3466 PNITVDTEGSAQFAS
+3466 PNITVDTDGSAQFAS

-3527 VTPGENFHGEIE
+3527 VTPDENFHGEIE

-3577 EDQGITFSADDLL
+3577 EDEGITFSADDLL
-3590 VNTTDVEGDALSISD
+3590 ANTTDVEGDTLSISD
-3605 ITYGGDDGDLI
+3605 ITYGGDNGELV

-3721 TFEPTE
+3721 TFEPAE
-3727 NFSGEVNLTF
+3727 DFYGEVNLTF

-3747 STATVDVEIVNE
+3747 STARVDVEIVNE

-3787 ATDIDGDNLQAV
+3787 ATDVDGDNLEAV
-3799 NLATNDPNAVIAEN
+3799 NFATNDPNAVVVEN
-3813 SDGSFTITPS
+3813 PDGSFTITPS

-3879 LLAQATDVEGDEL
+3879 LLAHATDVEGDEL

-3933 DGTDVVAANIDLKVE
+3933 DGTDVVAANIDLNVE

-4024 TYEVSDGELSTSN
+4024 TYEVSDGELSTYN

-4048 IPIVAPGMY
+4048 IPIVAPSLY

-4089 NYSGDEGTITDNGD
+4089 NYSGDEGTVTDNGD

-4201 QYDNEGV
+4201 TYDNEGV
-4208 LNDQENG
+4208 LNDQDNG

-4230 ETAGYQNAAG
+4230 ETAGYQNTAG

-4261 QVGGGGDLVPG
+4261 QVGDGGELVPG
-4272 QDQFSFQVAEGES
+4272 QDQFSFQVEEGES

-4297 NDFNA
+4297 NDFDA
-4302 MQEGQY
+4302 MQDGQY

-4321 TVDPQLIFIG
+4321 TVDPQLVFVA

-4336 TVVQGENGDAIFH
+4336 TVIQGQNGDAIFH

-4359 GLEHTR
+4359 GIEHTR
-4365 TTVNEGGELVY
+4365 TTVNEDGDLVY

-4381 YGGGDADYADFN
+4381 YGGGDADYSDFN

-4410 TVGPDGT
+4410 TVGSDGT
-4417 VNLPTTAIENS
+4417 VNLPTTAIENA

-4465 INATGAHIEHAPEAL
+4465 INATGAHIEHIPEAL
-4480 PVAATVEEDGS
+4480 PVSATVEEDGS
-4491 ITITQEDLL
+4491 IIITQEDLL

-4527 NGDGTYTLTPDTDFN
+4527 NGDGTYTLTPDADFN

-4578 TFTVGEDG
+4578 IFTVGEDG

-4666 DPPVAGN
+4666 DPPVAGS
-4673 TSYTVHEDNSI
+4673 TSYTVNEDNSI

-4690 LLANSSDIEGEVAID
+4690 LLANASDIEGEVAID
-4705 SVTYTGS
+4705 SVTYSGS

-4748 AVSTIAGITVLEVDD
+4748 AVSTTAGITVLEVND
-4763 PPVAGPTSYTIDED
+4763 PPVAGGTSYTVHEDNSITISNEQLLANSSDIEGEVAID
-4777 SVLTFNESQIL
+4777 SVTYTGTDGVFEDNGDGTYTFSPNENFNGEVSLDVVVTDEEGATEATTAGITVLEVNDPPIAGSTSYSVNEDEVITISSEQL
-4788 LNASDIEGDV
+4788 LANASDIEGEVAIDSV
-4798 ELVEINYDGPDG
+4798 NYTGSDG
-4810 IFSING
+4810 IFTDNG
-4816 DGTCS
+4816 DGTFS
-4821 FAPNENFN
+4821 FAPNANFD
-4829 GQVQLDVTIQDEDG
+4829 GDVSLDVVVTDEDG
-4843 AQVDTYI
+4843 A
-4850 TVDVLPIND
+4850 TVATNASIDVLPVND
-4859 VPVSGDLAYS
+4859 APVSGDLAYS
-4869 VEEDGS
+4869 VDEDGS

-4888 DIEGDDLTAANL
+4888 DVDGDDLTAANL
-4900 TVGGDAIVTA
+4900 TASGDATVTA

-4926 DIDLT
+4926 DIDLN
-4931 FDINDGTDTFVATA
+4931 FDITDGDATLQATA

-4954 LPQPQA
+4954 LPTVGEPQFVTQEDTSFTFTQEQLLQNA
-4960 QTFSIGEDGIFNFT
+4960 GDIDGDNLSVENVASDSGTLVDNGDGTYTFAPNENFDGNVNVTFDVNDGTATVPAEATIDVQSVVDMPELSIASDLVIASDNFESGSNGWNTGTESSQGFESGDMLGRIGGTGGEEAVSKTYDIPSDVSEVNISFNFYEIDSWDGESLQIFVGGEQLTSLDNSAFQTQDGTTTLYDSAGNEVGEVVHGVSQGEGFSGWNDQAHQINLTVPVEDGQLELGFGSTLNQEVSDESFGIDNIEITVSDADYQIIGTEDTPVPLDIDAALTDTDGSENLAILIEDVPEGSSLSAGTDNGDGTWSLQPDELEGLEFIPSGDFNGDVVLTVNATST
-4974 DEDLLTGTTD
+4974 DVDTGTTATATQDVTIHISPANDAPDVDGDISAVTAEDNSITLTQEQLLEHAVD
-4984 IDGDDLSVEGVTY
+4984 IDGDDLSAINLTTNDENATVQMNDDGSFTITPSENFNGNIEFSYDVTDGEDMVAAGLDLTVKPVNDAPEPQDQAFTIGEDGVLNFTDADLLTGATDVEGDDLTVEGVTY

-5005 DNGDGT
+5005 DNGDGS

-5113 NFNGEVSLD
+5113 NFNGDVSLA
-5122 VVVTDEDGTTESTT
+5122 VVVTDEEGATEATT
-5136 AGVTVLEVND
+5136 AGITVLEVND

-5171 ANASDIEGEVAIDSV
+5171 ANSSDIEGEVAIDSV

-5219 VVTDEDG
+5219 VVTDEEG
-5226 ATATTTA
+5226 ATVATSA
-5233 SIDVLPVNDAPVS
+5233 SIDVLP
-5246 GDLAYSV
+5246 
-5253 EEDGSITLSQEQLL
+5253 
-5267 AQASDIEGDDLTA
+5267 
-5280 ANLTVGGDATVTA
+5280 
-5293 NDDGSF
+5293 
-5299 TITPDAN
+5299 
-5306 FNGDIDLAF
+5306 
-5315 DINDGTDTLVATAD
+5315 IND
-5329 LTVNPVNDLPQPQDQ
+5329 P
-5344 TFSIGED
+5344 
-5351 GILNFTDEDLLTGA
+5351 
-5365 TDIDGDDLSVE
+5365 
-5376 GVTYTGADGVLTDNG
+5376 
-5391 DGTYSFAPNENFNGD
+5391 
-5406 VNFSFDVSDGTDT
+5406 
-5419 VQANIDVSVTPEN
+5419 
-5432 DPPVAG
+5432 
-5438 STSYTVHEDN
+5438 
-5448 SITISNEQLLA
+5448 
-5459 NSSDI
+5459 
-5464 EGEVV
+5464 
-5469 VDSVT
+5469 
-5474 YTGSDGVFE
+5474 
-5483 DNGDGTYTFS
+5483 
-5493 PNENFNG
+5493 
-5500 EVSLDVVVTDE
+5500 
-5511 DGTTESTTAG
+5511 
-5521 VTVLEVNDPPIAGS
+5521 
-5535 TSYSVSED
+5535 
-5543 EVITISAEQLLA
+5543 
-5555 NASDIEGEV
+5555 
-5564 AIDSVTYTGSDGIFT
+5564 
-5579 DNGDGTFSFAPN
+5579 
-5591 ANFDGDVSLDV
+5591 
-5602 VVTDE
+5602 
-5607 EGATVAT
+5607 
-5614 NASIDVLPV
+5614 
-5623 NDAPVSG
+5623 PVSG

-5641 ITLSQEQLLAQAADV
+5641 ITLTQEQLLSQASDV

-5675 DNGDGTFTVTPGTD
+5675 DNGDGTFTVTPD
-5689 FNGNIDLNFDISDG
+5689 ANFNGDIDLSFDISDG

-5859 QGDETTVIGTV
+5859 QGDETTVTGTV
-5870 LDAETGN
+5870 LDAETSN
-5877 PVVGADVTLT
+5877 PVSGAEVTLT
-5887 DNAGHSYTTVTDQ
+5887 DSAGNSYTTVTDD
-5900 SGNYSVNGPVV
+5900 SGNYSVAGSVV
-5911 DQGSVTIEQ
+5911 DQGTVTIEQ
-5920 EGSITSSFLVPA
+5920 DGSITSSFLVPA
-5932 GEDTNGGVTA
+5932 GEDVNGGVTA

-5953 IVVTWGESPQDMDN
+5953 IVVTWGENPRDMDN
-5967 HLWLYDTETGNELDH
+5967 HLWLYDTENGNELDH
-5982 IYYRDMSHDLGEGNV
+5982 INYRDMSHDLGEGNV

-6007 NGPET
+6007 GGPET

-6031 NRSWDVDGVE
+6031 DRSWDVEGVE
-6041 DVQVQVFVGDTLV
+6041 DVRVQVFVGDTLV
-6054 ETFTPELPENPSGE
+6054 ETFSPDLSDNPSGD

-6074 IVNGVVVPSQ
+6074 LVNGIIVPSQ
-6084 DVGSENSFEL
+6084 DVGTQNAFDL
-6094 PTSEEVL
+6094 PTAEEAL
-6101 ANVNGIDI
+6101 ANENGIDI
-6109 SELLMGDEGGDS
+6109 SELLTGDEGDDS

-6129 SVGDVS
+6129 SVGDIS

-6189 SVIYDHD
+6189 SVIYDHN

-6205 TFTDEQLLAGTTDID
+6205 TFTDEQLLAGATDID
-6220 GDGLSVESVNYEGT
+6220 GDDLSVESVNYEGT

-6248 APNENFNGNIDLT
+6248 APNENFNGNVDLT
-6261 YDVSDGTDVVS
+6261 YNVSDGTDVVS

-6282 NDVPVAGS
+6282 NDVPVAGA

-6396 ITVNEAQLLANSS
+6396 ITINEAQLLANSS

-6455 ADEDGATAQ
+6455 ADDDGATAQ

-6543 DIDLSFDVSDGVE
+6543 DIDLSFDVSDGIE

-6561 VDLTVNPV
+6561 V
-6569 NDIAVVEDVAYTIE
+6569 
-6583 EDGSLTFADADLLAG
+6583 
-6598 AADIDGD
+6598 
-6605 ELSITDVSYTGA
+6605 
-6617 EGVFTDNGDG
+6617 
-6627 TYSFA
+6627 
-6632 PNENFNGEVSLDFSV
+6632 
-6647 SDGTETVDA
+6647 
-6656 NIGVTVTDV
+6656 
-6665 NDAPVSG
+6665 
-6672 ATSYQMNEDGTIT
+6672 
-6685 LSPEQLIANSSDVD
+6685 
-6699 GDVSLDSVSYSGAD
+6699 
-6713 GILVQNEDGSVTF
+6713 
-6726 APNENFNGDINL
+6726 
-6738 DVTVID
+6738 
-6744 DDGATAQTTAGI
+6744 
-6756 EVIAVNDAPVAGDLA
+6756 
-6771 YSVDEDGS
+6771 
-6779 ITLSQE
+6779 
-6785 QLLAQASD
+6785 
-6793 VDGDDLTAANLTAG
+6793 
-6807 DNATVTANDDGS
+6807 
-6819 FTITPDADFNGDI
+6819 
-6832 DLSFDLS
+6832 
-6839 DGTETV
+6839 
-6845 VATADLTVNPVND
+6845 DLTVNPVND

-6887 DIDGDELSVA
+6887 DIDGDELSVT

-6912 DGTYTFAPNEN
+6912 DGTYIFAPNEN

-6936 GTETVDANID
+6936 GTETVDANIG

-6953 DAPVSGATS
+6953 DAPVAGATS

-6984 VDGDVSLDSV
+6984 VDGEVSLESV
-6994 SYSGADGILVQ
+6994 TYSGSDGTLVQ
-7005 NEDGSVTFA
+7005 NDNGSVTFT

-7021 DINLDVTVIDDD
+7021 DISLDVVVTDDD
-7033 GATAQTT
+7033 GSTATTT
-7040 AGIEVLA
+7040 AGIQVLA

-7134 ISVDGNIDVTP
+7134 IVVDGNIDVTP

-7171 IADQVTDLD
+7171 IAGQVTDLD
-7180 GDEISIESITVRSPA
+7180 GDEISIESITVRAPA

-7221 GYQATDGEEVVEGS
+7221 GYQATDGEEVVDGS

-7272 LFGDIDTT
+7272 LFGDIDTA
-7280 DLVVSRIINADGEDG
+7280 DLVVSRIITADGEDG
-7295 GELTDNGDGTWTFTP
+7295 GEVTDNGDGTWTFTP
-7310 TGDFSGTSD
+7310 TGDFSGVSD

-7344 GAVITTDH
+7344 GAVISTDH

-7389 GFEVTDGEH
+7389 GFEVTDGVNTVMITEPGQYIDLFDWDISNIQMTPPENFH
-7398 CDDHRTGSIYR
+7398 GEFFVTVSATTIDYGDEPEAFEDGIDTGDFETVAGDAIILTADDLIGLAENVDAGSDDEVKLVHLADRSQGEIVDNGDGTWTFTPAPGFTGEADIAYVVDKDGVLHDEQTGVVVKEGDSQENAAPEVNSITTTEIAADATLSFSDEDMLANLSDAEGDSMSIESVSLMEGQGVIESDNQGHYQFTPAEDYTGDVQIGFIATDGENR
-7409 PVRMG
+7409 IESFFNVDIQSGDEAAASEG
-7414 YLKHSN
+7414 YTLADDGSLTITDAQLVDELGVSDSAQVVDVADAN
-7420 DAS
+7420 DAGFFAESGEGEWTYWPNEDFDGNLAMNVEVNNGGEVSSHSVSIQVADVSVQGDEPQVQAVQATEEQQVQVAQQADDQAQETETVMEDSPADITAAPGDTISISIPDEVSGNESVDYVDMSGLPEGATVSNALDNGDGSFTISGNLEQPVSVELPEGYQGTSEIQFQGYDELGSSIDGASGSVDVEVDDQYTMQGSTQEQQPDMAGMESGGSDWTSSGGQDQGVDFTDDSGSFDSDSQTGTDQGNDFDQSSI

>member
-42 IATTIATG
+42 IASTVATG
-50 AENTDAADEV
+50 AENTDAADEI

-70 AGNEEEASASGGA
+70 AGNAEDASASGA
-83 AEEETP
+83 AVQEETT
-89 ESDEGSDD
+89 ESGSDSD
-97 TQSNVV
+97 AAQSNVV
-103 GGAASDASSDDASG
+103 DGAATETGTDGATAG
-117 SGGGSGAG
+117 SGGSGAG
-125 AQAVGGENAAASE
+125 AQAVGGGESTSSD
-138 GGSDAEGNEDQGQ
+138 GGTDAEGNEGQGQ
-151 AARTSA
+151 AATTSA
-157 APSAE
+157 SLNADS
-162 ASESD
+162 SD
-167 EQQTGDDLDSQTVE
+167 SGEQQANDDLDSQTIE
-181 ETFAVDVEASD
+181 ETFAVDVQASD
-192 EETIS
+192 EESIS
-197 EVEDDFDSETVNET
+197 EVEDDFDSETVSET
-211 FKIKVES
+211 FKIQVES

-223 EAEQNLAYI
+223 EVEQDLAYI

-265 GADATVQENGDGT
+265 GADATVQDNGDGT
-278 FTVVPSTDFNGELD
+278 FTVVPSADFNGELD

-299 GQETI
+299 GQEI
-304 SSAIDL
+304 VGSAIDL

-316 DAPVPE
+316 DAPEPE

-350 DNLTVEGVTY
+350 DNLTVEGVIY

-389 GFEVS
+389 S
-394 DGTDTVSA
+394 
-402 NIDVS
+402 
-407 VTAVDDAPVSGDL
+407 
-420 AYSVDEDGSIRLSQ
+420 
-434 EQLLSQA
+434 
-441 SDVEGDDLTASELS
+441 
-455 VGGNATVIQNDDG
+455 
-468 SFTITPDENF
+468 
-478 NGDID
+478 
-483 ISFDIS
+483 
-489 DGSNTVQ
+489 
-496 ASADLTVNPVND
+496 
-508 LPVPQDQQFSVEE
+508 
-521 DGTLIFTDADLLTGA
+521 
-536 TDIEGDNLTV
+536 
-546 EGVTYDG
+546 
-553 GDGILTDNGN
+553 
-563 GTYTFAPN
+563 
-571 ENFNGDV
+571 
-578 NFGFDVSDGTDTV
+578 
-591 SANIDVSVTA
+591 
-601 VDDAPVSGDLAY
+601 
-613 SIDEDGSIRLS
+613 
-624 QEQLLSQASDVE
+624 
-636 GDDLTASGLSVG
+636 
-648 GNATVIQNDD
+648 
-658 GSFTITPDENFNG
+658 
-671 DIDISFDISDG
+671 
-682 TNTVQASADL
+682 
-692 TVNPVNDLPVP
+692 
-703 QDQQFSVEEDGTLI
+703 
-717 FTDAE
+717 
-722 LLTGAT
+722 
-728 DIEGDNLTVEGVTY
+728 
-742 DGGDGILTDNGN
+742 
-754 GTYTFAPNE
+754 
-763 NFNGDVNFNFDVSDG
+763 FDVSDG

-834 GLTVGGDATVVAN
+834 
-847 DDGSFTIT
+847 S
-855 PDEDFNGDIDISF
+855 
-868 DISDGTN
+868 
-875 TVQASADLT
+875 
-884 VNPVNDLPVP
+884 
-894 QDQQFSVEE
+894 
-903 DGTLIFTDADL
+903 
-914 LTGATDIE
+914 
-922 GDNLTVEGVTYDGGD
+922 
-937 GILTDNGNGTYT
+937 
-949 FAPNEN
+949 
-955 FNGDVNFGFDVSDGT
+955 
-970 DTVSANIDV
+970 
-979 SVTAVDDAPVSGDL
+979 
-993 AYSIDED
+993 
-1000 GSIRLSQEQLLSQAS
+1000 
-1015 DVEGDDLTASG
+1015 

-1033 TVTQNDDGSFTI
+1033 TVTQ
-1045 TPDENFNGD
+1045 
-1054 IDISFDIADGTNT
+1054 
-1067 VQASADLTVNPVND
+1067 
-1081 LPVPQDQQFSVEE
+1081 
-1094 DGTLIFTDADL
+1094 
-1105 LTGATDIEG
+1105 
-1114 DNLTVEG
+1114 
-1121 VTYDGGDGILTDN
+1121 
-1134 GNGTYTFAPNENFN
+1134 
-1148 GDVNFGFDVSDG
+1148 
-1160 TDTVSANIDVSVT
+1160 
-1173 AVDDAPVS
+1173 
-1181 GDLAYSIDED
+1181 
-1191 GSIRL
+1191 
-1196 SQEQLLSQASDVE
+1196 
-1209 GDDLTASSLTVGG
+1209 
-1222 DATVVANDDGSFTIT
+1222 NDDGSFTIT

-1417 EINGNGTYIFSPN
+1417 EINGNGTYTFSPN

-1443 ADEDG
+1443 TDEEG

-1456 INVLEVNDPPVA
+1456 ITVLEVNDPPVA

-1480 LTFSESQ
+1480 LTFNESQ

-1539 RDEDGAEVE
+1539 RDEDGAEVD

-1558 NDVPVSGDLAYN
+1558 NDAPVSGDLAYN

-1579 SQDQLLSQASDV
+1579 SQEQLLSQASDV
-1591 EGEDLTASDLTVNGN
+1591 EGQDLTASDLTVDGS
-1606 AAVTANDDGSFT
+1606 ATVTANDDGSFT
-1618 IVPDANF
+1618 ITPDANF
-1625 NGDIDIQFNI
+1625 NGDIDIQFN
-1635 TDGTNTVQA
+1635 
-1644 TADLTVNPVN
+1644 
-1654 DLPVPQDQQFSVE
+1654 
-1667 EDGTLIFTDADLLT
+1667 
-1681 GATDIEG
+1681 
-1688 DNLTVE
+1688 
-1694 GVTYDGG
+1694 
-1701 DGILTDNGNGTY
+1701 
-1713 TFAPNEN
+1713 
-1720 FNGDVNFGFDVSDG
+1720 
-1734 TDTVSANIDVSVT
+1734 
-1747 AVDDAPV
+1747 
-1754 SGDLAY
+1754 
-1760 SIDEDGSIRLSQEQ
+1760 
-1774 LLSQASDVEGD
+1774 
-1785 DLTASG
+1785 
-1791 LSVGGNAT
+1791 
-1799 VIQNDDGSFTIT
+1799 
-1811 PDENFNGDID
+1811 
-1821 ISFDISDGTN
+1821 
-1831 TVQASADLTVNPVN
+1831 
-1845 DMPVPQDQQF
+1845 
-1855 SVEED
+1855 
-1860 GTLIFTDADLLT
+1860 
-1872 GATDIEGDNLTVE
+1872 
-1885 GVTYDGGDGILTDN
+1885 
-1899 GNGTYT
+1899 
-1905 FAPNENFN
+1905 
-1913 GDVNF
+1913 
-1918 GFDVSDGTNTVQASA
+1918 
-1933 DLTVNPVNDLPV
+1933 
-1945 PQDQQ
+1945 
-1950 FSVEE
+1950 
-1955 DGTLIFTDA
+1955 
-1964 DLLTGATDIEGDNLT
+1964 
-1979 VEAVTYDGG
+1979 
-1988 DGILTDNGNGT
+1988 
-1999 YTFAPNENFNG
+1999 
-2010 DVNFGFEVSD
+2010 
-2020 GTDTV
+2020 
-2025 SANID
+2025 
-2030 VSVTAVDDAP
+2030 
-2040 VSGDLAYSVD
+2040 
-2050 EDGSIRLSQEQLL
+2050 
-2063 SQASDVEGDD
+2063 
-2073 LTASSLT
+2073 
-2080 VDGDATV
+2080 
-2087 VANDDGSFTITPD
+2087 
-2100 ENFNGD
+2100 
-2106 IDISFDISDG
+2106 
-2116 TNTVQASADLTV
+2116 
-2128 NPVNDLPVPQ
+2128 
-2138 DQQFSIAEDGTL
+2138 
-2150 QFTDAD
+2150 
-2156 LLTGATDV
+2156 
-2164 EGDNLTVE
+2164 
-2172 GITYEGTDG
+2172 
-2181 VLTDLGEGSYSF
+2181 
-2193 APNENFN
+2193 
-2200 GDVSFSFDVSDGT
+2200 
-2213 DTVSANIDVSV
+2213 
-2224 TPENDPPVAGSTSY
+2224 
-2238 TVNEDNSITISDAQL
+2238 
-2253 LATSSDIEGDVSIDS
+2253 
-2268 VTYSGSDGVLE
+2268 
-2279 INGNGT
+2279 
-2285 YIFSPNENFSGEIA
+2285 
-2299 LDVVVAD
+2299 
-2306 EDGAT
+2306 
-2311 DATTAGINVLEVN
+2311 
-2324 DPPVAG
+2324 
-2330 PTSYTIDED
+2330 
-2339 SVLTFSESQ
+2339 
-2348 VLLNASDVEGD
+2348 LN
-2359 VELVGISY
+2359 
-2367 DGPDGIFSVNG
+2367 
-2378 DGTCSFAPNEN
+2378 
-2389 FNGQVQLD
+2389 
-2397 VTIRDEDGAEVE
+2397 
-2409 TVINVDVLPIND
+2409 
-2421 VPVSGDLAYNVNE
+2421 
-2434 DGSITLS
+2434 
-2441 QDQLLS
+2441 
-2447 QASDVEGEDLTAS
+2447 
-2460 DLTVNGNAAV
+2460 
-2470 TANDDGS
+2470 
-2477 FTIVPD
+2477 
-2483 ANFNG
+2483 
-2488 DIDIQ
+2488 
-2493 FNITDGT
+2493 DGT

-2514 NDLPVPQDQQ
+2514 NDLPAPQDQQ
-2524 FSIAEDGTLQFT
+2524 FSIEEDGTLQFT

-2548 GEDLTV
+2548 GDDLTV

-2594 GTDTVS
+2594 GTETVS

-2629 TISDEQLLANS
+2629 TISDEQLLVNS
-2640 SDVEGAVSVDSVT
+2640 SDVEGAVSIDSVT

-2734 NASDIEGEVE
+2734 NASDVEGDVE

-2753 DGIFTVN
+2753 DGIFIVN

-2773 NGQVQLGVTIQDE
+2773 NGQVQLGVTIKDE
-2786 DGATVETQIN
+2786 DGATVDTHIN

-2801 INDAP
+2801 INDP
-2806 VSGDLAYTINEDSSI
+2806 PTSGELAYTINEDSSI
-2821 TLSQEQLLARAG
+2821 TLSQDQLLARAG
-2833 DIDSDNLEAINLSTD
+2833 DIDSENLEAINLSTD
-2848 ENATIQHNDDGS
+2848 ENATIQQNDDGS
-2860 YTITPNADYN
+2860 YTITPDADYN

-2885 EVQVGLDITVN
+2885 SVQVGLDITVN

-2901 PQAQDQQFTIEE
+2901 PQAQDQQFSIEE

-2950 SDIGDGTYSF
+2950 SDNGDGTYSF
-2960 APNENFNGDVQ
+2960 APNENFNGEVQ

-2977 DGTDSTSAV
+2977 DGTGSTAAV

-3020 LANSSDVEGDVSL
+3020 LANSSDVEGDVAL
-3033 SGVSYSGDDGSF
+3033 SSVTYAGDDGSF

-3071 VDEDGATATTTA
+3071 VDEAGATATTTA

-3095 TSGIQ
+3095 TSDIQ

-3116 LANATDIEG
+3116 LANATDVEG
-3125 DELTATNLQT
+3125 DELTASNLQT

-3140 TIVANDDGSFT
+3140 TIVTNDDGSFT

-3165 YSISDGENE
+3165 YSISDGDNE

-3196 FIQAEEDQTVGVTL
+3196 FIQAQEDQTVGVTL

-3225 IIEANVN
+3225 IIEANLDN
-3232 DEWVVLE
+3232 EWVVLE

-3304 EPLGAWNGNTHIGH
+3304 DPLGAWNGNTHIGH
-3318 GIGDTDRQGLSGDE
+3318 GLGDTDRQGLSGDE

-3359 ESRHFTEV
+3359 DSRHFTEV
-3367 EIRAFNDDGELIDS
+3367 EIKAFNEDGDLIDS

-3389 SNYETDY
+3389 GGYETDY
-3396 TLTTSE
+3396 TLTVSE

-3425 SQTCPDEAVFTSI
+3425 SQTCHDEAVFTSI

-3456 DSEIELTADL
+3456 DNEIELTADL
-3466 PNITVDTEGSAQFAS
+3466 PNITIDTEGSAQFAS

-3527 VTPGENFHGEIE
+3527 VTPDENFHGEIE
-3539 LGYQVTDGELTDSNI
+3539 LGYQVTDGELTDDNI

-3569 GPIVLSTD
+3569 GPMVLSTD

-3590 VNTTDVEGDALSISD
+3590 ANTTDVEGDTLSISD
-3605 ITYGGDDGDLI
+3605 ITYGGDHGDLV

-3646 EVATHLDLTVVPV
+3646 EVATHLDLTVIPV
-3659 NDVPVPGEPLHT
+3659 NDIPVPGEPLHT

-3721 TFEPTE
+3721 TFEPAE

-3747 STATVDVEIVNE
+3747 SIATVDVEIVNE

-3787 ATDIDGDNLQAV
+3787 ATDVDGDNLEAV
-3799 NLATNDPNAVIAEN
+3799 NFATNDPNAVIVEN

-3852 PINDAP
+3852 SINDAP

-3948 FVNDAPEATPMVA
+3948 FVNDTPEATPMVA

-3975 LLENASDQ
+3975 LLESASDQ
-3983 DGDELFATS
+3983 DGDELFAS
-3992 LETNDPNASIVDN
+3992 ALETNDPNATIVNN

-4070 DLLSGAID
+4070 ELLSGAID

-4089 NYSGDEGTITDNGD
+4089 NYSGDEGAITDNGD

-4125 DGTDEVEQDINVH
+4125 DGTTEVEQDLNVH

-4157 VDDEAILVEPGGIV
+4157 VDDQAILVEPGGIV

-4208 LNDQENG
+4208 LNDQDNG

-4230 ETAGYQNAAG
+4230 ETAGYQNTAG

-4261 QVGGGGDLVPG
+4261 QVDGGGDLVPG
-4272 QDQFSFQVAEGES
+4272 QDQFSFQVEEGES

-4297 NDFNA
+4297 NDFDA
-4302 MQEGQY
+4302 MQDGQY

-4321 TVDPQLIFIG
+4321 TVDPQLVFVATG
-4331 ADGTE
+4331 GTE
-4336 TVVQGENGDAIFH
+4336 TVIQGQNGDAIFH

-4359 GLEHTR
+4359 GIEHTR
-4365 TTVNEGGELVY
+4365 TTVNEDGELVY

-4381 YGGGDADYADFN
+4381 YGGGDADYSDFN

-4417 VNLPTTAIENS
+4417 VNLPTTAIENA

-4491 ITITQEDLL
+4491 IIITQEDLL

-4527 NGDGTYTLTPDTDFN
+4527 NGDGTYTLTPDADFN
-4542 GDVSFTFDVSDGDDV
+4542 GDVNFTFDVSDGDDV

-4578 TFTVGEDG
+4578 AFTVGEDG

-4615 GTDGVLTDNGDGT
+4615 GADGVLTDNGDGT

-4666 DPPVAGN
+4666 DPPVAGS

-4705 SVTYTGS
+4705 SVTYSGS

-4748 AVSTIAGITVLEVDD
+4748 AVSTTAGITVLEVND
-4763 PPVAGPTSYTIDED
+4763 PPVAGPTSYTVDED
-4777 SVLTFNESQIL
+4777 SVLTFNETQVL

-4798 ELVEINYDGPDG
+4798 QLVEINYDGPDG

-4843 AQVDTYI
+4843 AQVDTHI

-4875 ITLSQEQLLAQAS
+4875 ITLSQEQLLSQAN
-4888 DIEGDDLTAANL
+4888 DVDGDDLTASNL
-4900 TVGGDAIVTA
+4900 MVDGDATVTA

-4931 FDINDGTDTFVATA
+4931 FDINDGVDTLVATA

-4954 LPQPQA
+4954 LPQPQDQA
-4960 QTFSIGEDGIFNFT
+4960 FSIGEDGVLNFT
-4974 DEDLLTGTTD
+4974 DEDLLTGATD

-5005 DNGDGT
+5005 DNGDGS

-5067 TISNEQLLANSSDI
+5067 TISDEQLLANSSDI

-5086 IDSVTYTGSDG
+5086 IDSVAYTGADGVLEDNGNGTYTFSPNENFNGEISLDVVVTDEEGATEATTAGISVLEVNDPPVAGSTSYTVHEDNSITISNEQLLANSSDIEGEFAIDSVAYSGADG
-5097 VFEDNGDGTY
+5097 VFEDNGNGTY

-5122 VVVTDEDGTTESTT
+5122 VVVTDEEGATEATT

-5146 PPIAGSTSYSVNEDE
+5146 PPVAGSTSYSVNEDE

-5186 TYTGAD
+5186 NYTGAD

-5226 ATATTTA
+5226 ATVATSA
-5233 SIDVLPVNDAPVS
+5233 SIDVLP
-5246 GDLAYSV
+5246 
-5253 EEDGSITLSQEQLL
+5253 
-5267 AQASDIEGDDLTA
+5267 
-5280 ANLTVGGDATVTA
+5280 
-5293 NDDGSF
+5293 
-5299 TITPDAN
+5299 
-5306 FNGDIDLAF
+5306 
-5315 DINDGTDTLVATAD
+5315 IND
-5329 LTVNPVNDLPQPQDQ
+5329 P
-5344 TFSIGED
+5344 
-5351 GILNFTDEDLLTGA
+5351 
-5365 TDIDGDDLSVE
+5365 
-5376 GVTYTGADGVLTDNG
+5376 
-5391 DGTYSFAPNENFNGD
+5391 
-5406 VNFSFDVSDGTDT
+5406 
-5419 VQANIDVSVTPEN
+5419 
-5432 DPPVAG
+5432 
-5438 STSYTVHEDN
+5438 
-5448 SITISNEQLLA
+5448 
-5459 NSSDI
+5459 
-5464 EGEVV
+5464 
-5469 VDSVT
+5469 
-5474 YTGSDGVFE
+5474 
-5483 DNGDGTYTFS
+5483 
-5493 PNENFNG
+5493 
-5500 EVSLDVVVTDE
+5500 
-5511 DGTTESTTAG
+5511 
-5521 VTVLEVNDPPIAGS
+5521 
-5535 TSYSVSED
+5535 
-5543 EVITISAEQLLA
+5543 
-5555 NASDIEGEV
+5555 
-5564 AIDSVTYTGSDGIFT
+5564 
-5579 DNGDGTFSFAPN
+5579 
-5591 ANFDGDVSLDV
+5591 
-5602 VVTDE
+5602 
-5607 EGATVAT
+5607 
-5614 NASIDVLPV
+5614 
-5623 NDAPVSG
+5623 PVSG

-5641 ITLSQEQLLAQAADV
+5641 IILNQEQLLSQASDV
-5656 DGDDLTASNLSA
+5656 DGDELTASNLSA

-5675 DNGDGTFTVTPGTD
+5675 DNGDGTFTVTPD
-5689 FNGNIDLNFDISDG
+5689 ANFNGDIDLSFDISDG
-5703 TASIVANA
+5703 TESIVANA

-5752 GDDLVASDLTL
+5752 GGDLVASDLTL

-5859 QGDETTVIGTV
+5859 QGDETTVTGTV
-5870 LDAETGN
+5870 LDAETGS
-5877 PVVGADVTLT
+5877 PVVGADVTMT

-5900 SGNYSVNGPVV
+5900 FGHYSVSGPVV
-5911 DQGSVTIEQ
+5911 DQGTVTIEQ
-5920 EGSITSSFLVPA
+5920 EGSITSSFLIPA

-5953 IVVTWGESPQDMDN
+5953 IVVTWGESPRDMDN
-5967 HLWLYDTETGNELDH
+5967 HLWLYDTENGNELDH

-6007 NGPET
+6007 GGPET

-6054 ETFTPELPENPSGE
+6054 ETFTPDLPDNPTGE

-6084 DVGSENSFEL
+6084 DVGSENAFDL
-6094 PTSEEVL
+6094 PTAEEAL
-6101 ANVNGIDI
+6101 ANENGINI
-6109 SELLMGDEGGDS
+6109 SELLTGDEDGDS
-6121 GDTGGNEP
+6121 GETGGNEP

-6205 TFTDEQLLAGTTDID
+6205 IFTDEQLLAGATDID
-6220 GDGLSVESVNYEGT
+6220 GENLSVESVNYEGT

-6248 APNENFNGNIDLT
+6248 APNENFNGNVDLT

-6282 NDVPVAGS
+6282 NDVPVAG
-6290 TTYSVEEDGS
+6290 TTAYSVEEDGS

-6305 AQLLANSSD
+6305 TQLLANSSD

-6396 ITVNEAQLLANSS
+6396 ITISEAQLIANSS

-6435 TYSFAPNENFN
+6435 TYSFAANENFN
-6446 GNVSLDVTV
+6446 GDINLDVTV
-6455 ADEDGATAQ
+6455 IDDDGATAE
-6464 TTAGIDVIAVN
+6464 TTAGIEVIAVN

-6498 QLLAQASDV
+6498 QLLAQASD
-6507 DGDDLTAA
+6507 L
-6515 NLTAGD
+6515 
-6521 NATVT
+6521 
-6526 ANDDGSFTITP
+6526 
-6537 DADFNG
+6537 
-6543 DIDLSFDVSDGVE
+6543 
-6556 TVQAG
+6556 
-6561 VDLTVNPV
+6561 
-6569 NDIAVVEDVAYTIE
+6569 
-6583 EDGSLTFADADLLAG
+6583 
-6598 AADIDGD
+6598 
-6605 ELSITDVSYTGA
+6605 
-6617 EGVFTDNGDG
+6617 
-6627 TYSFA
+6627 
-6632 PNENFNGEVSLDFSV
+6632 
-6647 SDGTETVDA
+6647 
-6656 NIGVTVTDV
+6656 
-6665 NDAPVSG
+6665 
-6672 ATSYQMNEDGTIT
+6672 
-6685 LSPEQLIANSSDVD
+6685 
-6699 GDVSLDSVSYSGAD
+6699 
-6713 GILVQNEDGSVTF
+6713 
-6726 APNENFNGDINL
+6726 
-6738 DVTVID
+6738 
-6744 DDGATAQTTAGI
+6744 
-6756 EVIAVNDAPVAGDLA
+6756 
-6771 YSVDEDGS
+6771 
-6779 ITLSQE
+6779 
-6785 QLLAQASD
+6785 
-6793 VDGDDLTAANLTAG
+6793 DGDDLTAANLTAG

-6897 DVSYTGAEG
+6897 DVSYTGTEG

-6923 FNGDV
+6923 FNGEV

-6953 DAPVSGATS
+6953 DAPVAGATS

-6984 VDGDVSLDSV
+6984 VDGEVSLESV
-6994 SYSGADGILVQ
+6994 TYSGSDGSLVQ
-7005 NEDGSVTFA
+7005 NDNGSVTFT
-7014 PNENFNG
+7014 PSENFNG
-7021 DINLDVTVIDDD
+7021 DISLDVVVTDDD
-7033 GATAQTT
+7033 GATATTT

-7047 VNDGPESED
+7047 VNDGPESEE
-7056 VKLTTAEDS
+7056 VELTTAEDS

-7145 VNDAPEAPTIE
+7145 VNDAPEAPMIE

-7180 GDEISIESITVRSPA
+7180 GDEISIESITVRAPA

-7221 GYQATDGEEVVEGS
+7221 GYQATDGEEVVDGS

-7272 LFGDIDTT
+7272 LFGDIDTA
-7280 DLVVSRIINADGEDG
+7280 DLVVSRIITADGEDG
-7295 GELTDNGDGTWTFTP
+7295 GEVTDNGDGTWTFTP
-7310 TGDFSGTSD
+7310 TGDFAGVSD

-7334 VPVFVRPVAD
+7334 VPVYVRPAAD
-7344 GAVITTDH
+7344 GAVISTDH

-7389 GFEVTDGEH
+7389 GFEVTDGVNTVMITEPGQYIDLFDWDISNIQMTPPEDFH
-7398 CDDHRTGSIYR
+7398 GEFFVTVSATTVDYGDEPEAFEDGIDSGDFETLAGDSIILTADDLIGLAENVNADSDDEVKLVHLADRSQGEIVDNGDGTWTFTPASGFTGEADIAYVIDKDGVLHDEQTGVVVKEGDSRENAAPEINSITTTEIAADTTLSFTDEDMLANLSDAEGDSLSIESVSLMEGQGVIESDNQGNYQFTPAEDYTGDVQVGFIATDGENR
-7409 PVRMG
+7409 IESFFNVDIQDAEELALSEG
-7414 YLKHSN
+7414 YVLTGDGSLIITESQLVDELGVSDSAQVADVADAN
-7420 DAS
+7420 DAGFFAESGEGQWTYWPNEDFDGNLAMNVEVNDGSEVSSHSLSIQVADNSAQSDEPSVQAAQVTEEQQLDVVQQTVDQVQDVETEVENSVADVTAAPGDTISISVPDEVSGNESVDYADMSGLPEGATVSNALDNGDGSFTISGNLDQPVSVELPEGYEGTSEVQFQGYDDLGSSIDGASGSVEVEIDDQYTMQGSTQEQQPDMAGMESGGSDWTSSGGQEQGIDFTDDSGSFDSDSQTGTDQGNDLDQSQI

>member
-1 MAGENNQNNQ
+1 
-11 NEDLNDAVEQTDT
+11 
-24 NDAGT
+24 
-29 PSQQQNQQNQQNT
+29 
-42 IATTIATG
+42 
-50 AENTDAADEV
+50 
-60 NQALE
+60 
-65 DNPSG
+65 
-70 AGNEEEASASGGA
+70 
-83 AEEETP
+83 
-89 ESDEGSDD
+89 
-97 TQSNVV
+97 
-103 GGAASDASSDDASG
+103 
-117 SGGGSGAG
+117 
-125 AQAVGGENAAASE
+125 
-138 GGSDAEGNEDQGQ
+138 
-151 AARTSA
+151 
-157 APSAE
+157 
-162 ASESD
+162 
-167 EQQTGDDLDSQTVE
+167 
-181 ETFAVDVEASD
+181 
-192 EETIS
+192 
-197 EVEDDFDSETVNET
+197 
-211 FKIKVES
+211 
-218 ENDAP
+218 
-223 EAEQNLAYI
+223 
-232 MDEDG
+232 
-237 SITFTQEQLLEY
+237 
-249 ASDVDGDEL
+249 
-258 VASNVQV
+258 
-265 GADATVQENGDGT
+265 
-278 FTVVPSTDFNGELD
+278 
-292 LTFDISD
+292 
-299 GQETI
+299 
-304 SSAIDL
+304 
-310 TVRPIN
+310 
-316 DAPVPE
+316 
-322 DKTFEIEE
+322 
-330 DGTLIFTDADLLT
+330 
-343 GATDIEG
+343 
-350 DNLTVEGVTY
+350 
-360 DGGDGILTDNG
+360 
-371 NGTYTFAPN
+371 
-380 ENFNGDVNF
+380 
-389 GFEVS
+389 
-394 DGTDTVSA
+394 
-402 NIDVS
+402 
-407 VTAVDDAPVSGDL
+407 
-420 AYSVDEDGSIRLSQ
+420 
-434 EQLLSQA
+434 LSQA
-441 SDVEGDDLTASELS
+441 SDVEGDDLTAS
-455 VGGNATVIQNDDG
+455 D
-468 SFTITPDENF
+468 
-478 NGDID
+478 
-483 ISFDIS
+483 
-489 DGSNTVQ
+489 
-496 ASADLTVNPVND
+496 
-508 LPVPQDQQFSVEE
+508 
-521 DGTLIFTDADLLTGA
+521 
-536 TDIEGDNLTV
+536 
-546 EGVTYDG
+546 
-553 GDGILTDNGN
+553 
-563 GTYTFAPN
+563 
-571 ENFNGDV
+571 
-578 NFGFDVSDGTDTV
+578 
-591 SANIDVSVTA
+591 
-601 VDDAPVSGDLAY
+601 
-613 SIDEDGSIRLS
+613 
-624 QEQLLSQASDVE
+624 
-636 GDDLTASGLSVG
+636 
-648 GNATVIQNDD
+648 
-658 GSFTITPDENFNG
+658 
-671 DIDISFDISDG
+671 
-682 TNTVQASADL
+682 
-692 TVNPVNDLPVP
+692 
-703 QDQQFSVEEDGTLI
+703 
-717 FTDAE
+717 
-722 LLTGAT
+722 
-728 DIEGDNLTVEGVTY
+728 
-742 DGGDGILTDNGN
+742 
-754 GTYTFAPNE
+754 
-763 NFNGDVNFNFDVSDG
+763 
-778 TDTVSANID
+778 
-787 VSVTAVD
+787 
-794 DAPVS
+794 
-799 GDLAYSVDEDGSIR
+799 
-813 LSQEQLLSQ
+813 
-822 ASDVEGDDLTAS
+822 
-834 GLTVGGDATVVAN
+834 
-847 DDGSFTIT
+847 
-855 PDEDFNGDIDISF
+855 
-868 DISDGTN
+868 
-875 TVQASADLT
+875 
-884 VNPVNDLPVP
+884 
-894 QDQQFSVEE
+894 
-903 DGTLIFTDADL
+903 
-914 LTGATDIE
+914 
-922 GDNLTVEGVTYDGGD
+922 
-937 GILTDNGNGTYT
+937 
-949 FAPNEN
+949 
-955 FNGDVNFGFDVSDGT
+955 
-970 DTVSANIDV
+970 
-979 SVTAVDDAPVSGDL
+979 
-993 AYSIDED
+993 
-1000 GSIRLSQEQLLSQAS
+1000 
-1015 DVEGDDLTASG
+1015 
-1026 LTVGGDA
+1026 
-1033 TVTQNDDGSFTI
+1033 
-1045 TPDENFNGD
+1045 
-1054 IDISFDIADGTNT
+1054 
-1067 VQASADLTVNPVND
+1067 
-1081 LPVPQDQQFSVEE
+1081 
-1094 DGTLIFTDADL
+1094 
-1105 LTGATDIEG
+1105 
-1114 DNLTVEG
+1114 
-1121 VTYDGGDGILTDN
+1121 
-1134 GNGTYTFAPNENFN
+1134 
-1148 GDVNFGFDVSDG
+1148 
-1160 TDTVSANIDVSVT
+1160 
-1173 AVDDAPVS
+1173 
-1181 GDLAYSIDED
+1181 
-1191 GSIRL
+1191 
-1196 SQEQLLSQASDVE
+1196 
-1209 GDDLTASSLTVGG
+1209 LTVGG

-1292 DADLL
+1292 DTDLL

-1417 EINGNGTYIFSPN
+1417 EINGNGTYTFSPN

-1468 GPTSYTIDEDSV
+1468 GPTSYTINEDSV

-1497 DVELVGISYDGPDGI
+1497 DVELVGISYDGPEGI

-1558 NDVPVSGDLAYN
+1558 NDAPVSGDLAYN

-1579 SQDQLLSQASDV
+1579 SQVQLLSQASDV
-1591 EGEDLTASDLTVNGN
+1591 EGEDLTASDLTVG
-1606 AAVTANDDGSFT
+1606 
-1618 IVPDANF
+1618 
-1625 NGDIDIQFNI
+1625 
-1635 TDGTNTVQA
+1635 
-1644 TADLTVNPVN
+1644 
-1654 DLPVPQDQQFSVE
+1654 
-1667 EDGTLIFTDADLLT
+1667 
-1681 GATDIEG
+1681 
-1688 DNLTVE
+1688 
-1694 GVTYDGG
+1694 
-1701 DGILTDNGNGTY
+1701 
-1713 TFAPNEN
+1713 
-1720 FNGDVNFGFDVSDG
+1720 
-1734 TDTVSANIDVSVT
+1734 
-1747 AVDDAPV
+1747 
-1754 SGDLAY
+1754 
-1760 SIDEDGSIRLSQEQ
+1760 
-1774 LLSQASDVEGD
+1774 
-1785 DLTASG
+1785 
-1791 LSVGGNAT
+1791 
-1799 VIQNDDGSFTIT
+1799 
-1811 PDENFNGDID
+1811 
-1821 ISFDISDGTN
+1821 
-1831 TVQASADLTVNPVN
+1831 
-1845 DMPVPQDQQF
+1845 
-1855 SVEED
+1855 
-1860 GTLIFTDADLLT
+1860 
-1872 GATDIEGDNLTVE
+1872 
-1885 GVTYDGGDGILTDN
+1885 
-1899 GNGTYT
+1899 
-1905 FAPNENFN
+1905 
-1913 GDVNF
+1913 
-1918 GFDVSDGTNTVQASA
+1918 
-1933 DLTVNPVNDLPV
+1933 
-1945 PQDQQ
+1945 
-1950 FSVEE
+1950 
-1955 DGTLIFTDA
+1955 
-1964 DLLTGATDIEGDNLT
+1964 
-1979 VEAVTYDGG
+1979 
-1988 DGILTDNGNGT
+1988 
-1999 YTFAPNENFNG
+1999 
-2010 DVNFGFEVSD
+2010 
-2020 GTDTV
+2020 
-2025 SANID
+2025 
-2030 VSVTAVDDAP
+2030 
-2040 VSGDLAYSVD
+2040 
-2050 EDGSIRLSQEQLL
+2050 
-2063 SQASDVEGDD
+2063 
-2073 LTASSLT
+2073 
-2080 VDGDATV
+2080 GDATV

-2100 ENFNGD
+2100 E
-2106 IDISFDISDG
+2106 
-2116 TNTVQASADLTV
+2116 
-2128 NPVNDLPVPQ
+2128 
-2138 DQQFSIAEDGTL
+2138 
-2150 QFTDAD
+2150 
-2156 LLTGATDV
+2156 
-2164 EGDNLTVE
+2164 
-2172 GITYEGTDG
+2172 
-2181 VLTDLGEGSYSF
+2181 
-2193 APNENFN
+2193 
-2200 GDVSFSFDVSDGT
+2200 
-2213 DTVSANIDVSV
+2213 
-2224 TPENDPPVAGSTSY
+2224 
-2238 TVNEDNSITISDAQL
+2238 
-2253 LATSSDIEGDVSIDS
+2253 
-2268 VTYSGSDGVLE
+2268 
-2279 INGNGT
+2279 
-2285 YIFSPNENFSGEIA
+2285 
-2299 LDVVVAD
+2299 
-2306 EDGAT
+2306 
-2311 DATTAGINVLEVN
+2311 
-2324 DPPVAG
+2324 
-2330 PTSYTIDED
+2330 
-2339 SVLTFSESQ
+2339 
-2348 VLLNASDVEGD
+2348 
-2359 VELVGISY
+2359 
-2367 DGPDGIFSVNG
+2367 
-2378 DGTCSFAPNEN
+2378 
-2389 FNGQVQLD
+2389 
-2397 VTIRDEDGAEVE
+2397 
-2409 TVINVDVLPIND
+2409 
-2421 VPVSGDLAYNVNE
+2421 
-2434 DGSITLS
+2434 
-2441 QDQLLS
+2441 
-2447 QASDVEGEDLTAS
+2447 
-2460 DLTVNGNAAV
+2460 
-2470 TANDDGS
+2470 
-2477 FTIVPD
+2477 
-2483 ANFNG
+2483 NFNG

-2536 DADLLTGASDID
+2536 DADLLTGATDID
-2548 GEDLTV
+2548 GDDLTV

-2594 GTDTVS
+2594 GTETVS

-2640 SDVEGAVSVDSVT
+2640 SDIEGAVSVDTVT

-2689 EDGSIDETTAGITV
+2689 EEGAIDETTAGITV

-2734 NASDIEGEVE
+2734 NASDVEGDVE

-2786 DGATVETQIN
+2786 DGATVETHIN

-2885 EVQVGLDITVN
+2885 SVQVGLDITVN
-2896 PLNDL
+2896 PVNDL

-2950 SDIGDGTYSF
+2950 SDNGDGTYSF

-2971 FSFDVF
+2971 FSFDVS

-3116 LANATDIEG
+3116 LANATDVEG
-3125 DELTATNLQT
+3125 DELTASNLQT

-3140 TIVANDDGSFT
+3140 TIVTNDDGSFT

-3190 EAGEEI
+3190 EAGDEI
-3196 FIQAEEDQTVGVTL
+3196 FIQAQEDQTVGVTL

-3250 RFVPSEG
+3250 RFVPSED

-3304 EPLGAWNGNTHIGH
+3304 DPLGAWNGNTHIGH

-3367 EIRAFNDDGELIDS
+3367 EIKAFNEDGDLIDS

-3389 SNYETDY
+3389 GTFETDY
-3396 TLTTSE
+3396 TLTVDQ

-3425 SQTCPDEAVFTSI
+3425 SQTCHDEAVFTSI

-3456 DSEIELTADL
+3456 DNEIELTADL
-3466 PNITVDTEGSAQFAS
+3466 PNITVDTDGSAQFAS

-3496 DGDDLDIQNLELVG
+3496 DGDDLDIENLELVG

-3527 VTPGENFHGEIE
+3527 VTPDENFHGEIE

-3577 EDQGITFSADDLL
+3577 EDEGITFSADDLL
-3590 VNTTDVEGDALSISD
+3590 ANTTDVEGDTLSISD
-3605 ITYGGDDGDLI
+3605 ITYGGDNGELV

-3721 TFEPTE
+3721 TFEPAE
-3727 NFSGEVNLTF
+3727 DFYGEVNLTF

-3747 STATVDVEIVNE
+3747 STARVDVEIVNE
-3759 GPEVS
+3759 GPEVG

-3787 ATDIDGDNLQAV
+3787 ATDVDGDNLEAV
-3799 NLATNDPNAVIAEN
+3799 NLATNDPNAVVVEN
-3813 SDGSFTITPS
+3813 PDGSFTITPS

-3879 LLAQATDVEGDEL
+3879 LLAQATDIEGDEL

-3983 DGDELFATS
+3983 DGDELFAS
-3992 LETNDPNASIVDN
+3992 ALETNDPNASIVDN

-4070 DLLSGAID
+4070 DLLSAAID

-4089 NYSGDEGTITDNGD
+4089 NYSGDEGTVTDNGD

-4157 VDDEAILVEPGGIV
+4157 VDDQAILVEPGGIV

-4272 QDQFSFQVAEGES
+4272 QDQFSFQVEEGES

-4297 NDFNA
+4297 NDFDA
-4302 MQEGQY
+4302 MQDGQY

-4321 TVDPQLIFIG
+4321 TVDPQLVFVA

-4336 TVVQGENGDAIFH
+4336 TVIQGQNGDAIFH

-4359 GLEHTR
+4359 GIEHTR
-4365 TTVNEGGELVY
+4365 TTVNEDGELVY

-4381 YGGGDADYADFN
+4381 YGGGDADYSDFN

-4417 VNLPTTAIENS
+4417 VNLPTTAIENA

-4480 PVAATVEEDGS
+4480 PVSATVEEDGS
-4491 ITITQEDLL
+4491 IIITQEDLL

-4527 NGDGTYTLTPDTDFN
+4527 NGDGTYTLTPDADFN

-4578 TFTVGEDG
+4578 AFTVGEDG

-4615 GTDGVLTDNGDGT
+4615 GADGVLTDNGDGT

-4651 DTVTANIDVSVTPEN
+4651 DTVTANIDVNVTPEN
-4666 DPPVAGN
+4666 DPPVAGS

-4705 SVTYTGS
+4705 NVTYSGS

-4734 EVSLDVVVVDEDDA
+4734 EVSLDVVVTDEDGA
-4748 AVSTIAGITVLEVDD
+4748 TEATTAGITVLEVND

-4777 SVLTFNESQIL
+4777 SVLTFNESQVL

-4843 AQVDTYI
+4843 AQVDTHI

-4875 ITLSQEQLLAQAS
+4875 ITLSQEQLLSQAS
-4888 DIEGDDLTAANL
+4888 DVDGDDLTASNL
-4900 TVGGDAIVTA
+4900 IVDGDATVVA

-4931 FDINDGTDTFVATA
+4931 FDISDGTDTLVATA

-4954 LPQPQA
+4954 LPQPQD
-4960 QTFSIGEDGIFNFT
+4960 QTFSIGEDGILNFT
-4974 DEDLLTGTTD
+4974 DEDLLTGATD

-5005 DNGDGT
+5005 DNGDGSYSFAPNENFNGDLNFSFDVSDGT
-5011 YSFAPNENFNGDV
+5011 DTVQANIDVSVTPENDPPVAGSTSYTVHEDNSITISDEQLLANSSDIEGDVAVDSVTYTGADGVFEDNGDGTYTFSPNENFNGEVSLDVVVTDEEGATEATTAGITVLEVNDPPIAGSTSYSVNEDEVITISSEQLLANASDIEGEVAIDSVNYTGSDGIFTDNGDGTFSFAPNANFDGDVSLDVVVTDEEGATVATNASIDVLPVNDAPVSGDLAYSVDEDGSITLSQEQLLAQASDVDGDDLTAANLTVGGDATVTANDDGSFTITPDANFNGDIDLNFDITDGDATLQATADLTVNPVNDLPTVGEPQFVTQEDTSFTFTEEQLLQNAGDIDGDNLSVENVASDSGTLVDNGDGTYTFAPNENFDGNVNVTFDVNDGTATVPAEATIDVQSVVDMPELSIASDLVIASDNFESGSNGWNTGTESSQGFESGDMLGRIGGTGGDEAVSKTYDIPSDVSEVNISFNFYEIDSWDGESFQIFVGGEELTTLDNSAFRTQDGTTTLYDSEGNEVGEVVHGVSQGEGFSGWNDQAHQINLTVPVEDGQLELGFGSTLNQGVSDESFGIDNIEITVSDADYQIIGTEDTPVPLDIDAALTDTDGSENLAILIEDVPEGSSLSAGTDNGDGTWSLQPGELEGLEFIPSGDFNGDVVLTVNATSTDVDTGTTATATQDVTIHISPANDAPEVDGDISAVTAEDNSITLTQEQLLEHAVDIDGDDLSAINLTTNDENATVQMNDDGSFTITPSENFNGNIEFSYDVTDGEDMVAAGLDLTVTPVNDAPEPQDQAFTIGEDGVLNFTDADLLTGATDVEGDDLTVEGVTYTGADGVLTDNGDGSYSFAPNENFNGDV

-5113 NFNGEVSLD
+5113 NFNGDVSLA
-5122 VVVTDEDGTTESTT
+5122 VVVTDEEGATEATT
-5136 AGVTVLEVND
+5136 AGITVLEVND

-5171 ANASDIEGEVAIDSV
+5171 ANSSDIEGEVAIDSV

-5219 VVTDEDG
+5219 VVTDEEG
-5226 ATATTTA
+5226 ATVATSA
-5233 SIDVLPVNDAPVS
+5233 SIDVLP
-5246 GDLAYSV
+5246 
-5253 EEDGSITLSQEQLL
+5253 
-5267 AQASDIEGDDLTA
+5267 
-5280 ANLTVGGDATVTA
+5280 
-5293 NDDGSF
+5293 
-5299 TITPDAN
+5299 
-5306 FNGDIDLAF
+5306 
-5315 DINDGTDTLVATAD
+5315 IND
-5329 LTVNPVNDLPQPQDQ
+5329 P
-5344 TFSIGED
+5344 
-5351 GILNFTDEDLLTGA
+5351 
-5365 TDIDGDDLSVE
+5365 
-5376 GVTYTGADGVLTDNG
+5376 
-5391 DGTYSFAPNENFNGD
+5391 
-5406 VNFSFDVSDGTDT
+5406 
-5419 VQANIDVSVTPEN
+5419 
-5432 DPPVAG
+5432 
-5438 STSYTVHEDN
+5438 
-5448 SITISNEQLLA
+5448 
-5459 NSSDI
+5459 
-5464 EGEVV
+5464 
-5469 VDSVT
+5469 
-5474 YTGSDGVFE
+5474 
-5483 DNGDGTYTFS
+5483 
-5493 PNENFNG
+5493 
-5500 EVSLDVVVTDE
+5500 
-5511 DGTTESTTAG
+5511 
-5521 VTVLEVNDPPIAGS
+5521 
-5535 TSYSVSED
+5535 
-5543 EVITISAEQLLA
+5543 
-5555 NASDIEGEV
+5555 
-5564 AIDSVTYTGSDGIFT
+5564 
-5579 DNGDGTFSFAPN
+5579 
-5591 ANFDGDVSLDV
+5591 
-5602 VVTDE
+5602 
-5607 EGATVAT
+5607 
-5614 NASIDVLPV
+5614 
-5623 NDAPVSG
+5623 PVSG

-5641 ITLSQEQLLAQAADV
+5641 ITL
-5656 DGDDLTASNLSA
+5656 
-5668 GDNATVV
+5668 
-5675 DNGDGTFTVTPGTD
+5675 
-5689 FNGNIDLNFDISDG
+5689 
-5703 TASIVANA
+5703 
-5711 DLTVNPVNDLPTTS
+5711 
-5725 DVYANVD
+5725 
-5732 EDNVITI
+5732 
-5739 TQEQLLANAADIE
+5739 TQEQLL
-5752 GDDLVASDLTL
+5752 S
-5763 VGDDATIVDNGD
+5763 
-5775 GTFSITPSENFNG
+5775 
-5788 YIDVAYSISDGDTPI
+5788 
-5803 AANLGLTV
+5803 
-5811 DPVNDAPIVSA
+5811 
-5822 DVAITIEE
+5822 
-5830 DGSYTITQ
+5830 
-5838 EELLQFATDIE
+5838 
-5849 DDDMT
+5849 
-5854 AIIGE
+5854 
-5859 QGDETTVIGTV
+5859 
-5870 LDAETGN
+5870 
-5877 PVVGADVTLT
+5877 
-5887 DNAGHSYTTVTDQ
+5887 
-5900 SGNYSVNGPVV
+5900 
-5911 DQGSVTIEQ
+5911 
-5920 EGSITSSFLVPA
+5920 
-5932 GEDTNGGVTA
+5932 
-5942 ISEVLEETDMR
+5942 
-5953 IVVTWGESPQDMDN
+5953 
-5967 HLWLYDTETGNELDH
+5967 
-5982 IYYRDMSHDLGEGNV
+5982 
-5997 VQQDVDDTNG
+5997 
-6007 NGPET
+6007 
-6012 ITIPNYQDADMHYS
+6012 
-6026 VHNYT
+6026 
-6031 NRSWDVDGVE
+6031 
-6041 DVQVQVFVGDTLV
+6041 
-6054 ETFTPELPENPSGE
+6054 
-6068 HWHVFD
+6068 
-6074 IVNGVVVPSQ
+6074 
-6084 DVGSENSFEL
+6084 
-6094 PTSEEVL
+6094 
-6101 ANVNGIDI
+6101 
-6109 SELLMGDEGGDS
+6109 
-6121 GDTGGNEP
+6121 
-6129 SVGDVS
+6129 
-6135 IENALI
+6135 
-6141 TDNGDGTYTITPE
+6141 
-6154 ENFNGEFSISYNVDD
+6154 
-6169 GNGGVTPAELDVTV
+6169 
-6183 TAVNDL
+6183 
-6189 SVIYDHD
+6189 
-6196 YTINEDGSL
+6196 
-6205 TFTDEQLLAGTTDID
+6205 
-6220 GDGLSVESVNYEGT
+6220 
-6234 DGVFTDNGDGTYTF
+6234 
-6248 APNENFNGNIDLT
+6248 
-6261 YDVSDGTDVVS
+6261 
-6272 ANIDVQVVPI
+6272 
-6282 NDVPVAGS
+6282 
-6290 TTYSVEEDGS
+6290 
-6300 ITLSD
+6300 
-6305 AQLLANSSD
+6305 
-6314 VEGEVFVSD
+6314 
-6323 VSYSGTD
+6323 
-6330 GVFTDNGDGTYTFAP
+6330 
-6345 NENFNGDI
+6345 
-6353 SLDVSVMD
+6353 
-6361 EDGATAETTAGID
+6361 
-6374 VIAVNDLPV
+6374 
-6383 AGSTTYSVDEDNV
+6383 
-6396 ITVNEAQLLANSS
+6396 
-6409 DIEGDV
+6409 
-6415 SVSDVSYS
+6415 
-6423 GADGIFTDNGDG
+6423 
-6435 TYSFAPNENFN
+6435 
-6446 GNVSLDVTV
+6446 
-6455 ADEDGATAQ
+6455 
-6464 TTAGIDVIAVN
+6464 
-6475 DAPVSGDLAYSVD
+6475 
-6488 EDGSITLSQE
+6488 
-6498 QLLAQASDV
+6498 QASDV
-6507 DGDDLTAA
+6507 DGDDL
-6515 NLTAGD
+6515 
-6521 NATVT
+6521 
-6526 ANDDGSFTITP
+6526 S
-6537 DADFNG
+6537 
-6543 DIDLSFDVSDGVE
+6543 
-6556 TVQAG
+6556 
-6561 VDLTVNPV
+6561 
-6569 NDIAVVEDVAYTIE
+6569 
-6583 EDGSLTFADADLLAG
+6583 
-6598 AADIDGD
+6598 
-6605 ELSITDVSYTGA
+6605 
-6617 EGVFTDNGDG
+6617 
-6627 TYSFA
+6627 
-6632 PNENFNGEVSLDFSV
+6632 
-6647 SDGTETVDA
+6647 
-6656 NIGVTVTDV
+6656 
-6665 NDAPVSG
+6665 
-6672 ATSYQMNEDGTIT
+6672 
-6685 LSPEQLIANSSDVD
+6685 
-6699 GDVSLDSVSYSGAD
+6699 
-6713 GILVQNEDGSVTF
+6713 
-6726 APNENFNGDINL
+6726 
-6738 DVTVID
+6738 
-6744 DDGATAQTTAGI
+6744 
-6756 EVIAVNDAPVAGDLA
+6756 
-6771 YSVDEDGS
+6771 
-6779 ITLSQE
+6779 
-6785 QLLAQASD
+6785 
-6793 VDGDDLTAANLTAG
+6793 AANLTAG

-6953 DAPVSGATS
+6953 DAPVAGATS

-6984 VDGDVSLDSV
+6984 VDGEVSLDSV

-7033 GATAQTT
+7033 GATAQTTAGIEVIAVNDAPVAGNLAYSVDEDGSITLSQEQLLANASDVDGDALTASNLSAGDNATVTANEDGSFTIMPDADFNGDIDLSFDVSDGLETVQAGVDLTVNPVNDLPTAEDQNFTVEEDGTLTFTDADLLAGAADIDGDDLSITDVSYTGAEGVFTDNGDGTYSFAPNENFNGDVNLGFTVTDGTETVDANIGVTVTDVNDAPVAGSTSYQMNEDGTITISPEQLIANSSDVDGEVSLESVTYTGSDGTLVQNDNGSVTFTPNENFNGDISLDVVVTDDDGATATTT

-7171 IADQVTDLD
+7171 IAGQVTDLD
-7180 GDEISIESITVRSPA
+7180 GDEISIESITVRAPA

-7221 GYQATDGEEVVEGS
+7221 GYQATDGEEVVDGS

-7255 TTNEDGA
+7255 TTDEDGA

-7272 LFGDIDTT
+7272 LFGDIDTA
-7280 DLVVSRIINADGEDG
+7280 DLVVSRIITADGEDG
-7295 GELTDNGDGTWTFTP
+7295 GEVTDNGDGTWTFTP
-7310 TGDFSGTSD
+7310 TGDFAGVSD

-7334 VPVFVRPVAD
+7334 VPVYVRPVAD
-7344 GAVITTDH
+7344 GAVISTDH

-7389 GFEVTDGEH
+7389 GFEVTDGVNTVMITEPGQYIDLFDWDISNIQMTPPEDFH
-7398 CDDHRTGSIYR
+7398 GEFFVTVSATTVDYGDEPEAFDDGIDSGDFETVAGDSIILTADDLIGLAENVDADSDDEVKLVHLADRSQGEIVDNGDGTWTFTPAPGFTGEADIAYVVDKDGVLHDEQTGVVVKEGDSQGNAAPEVNSITTTEIAADATLSFTDEDMLANLSDAEGDSLSIESVSLMEGQGVIESDNQGNYQFTPAEDYTGDVQVGFIATDGENR
-7409 PVRMG
+7409 IESFFNVDIQSGDEAAASEG
-7414 YLKHSN
+7414 YTLADDGSLTITDAQLVDELGVSDSAQVVDVADAN
-7420 DAS
+7420 DAGFFAESGEGEWTYWPNEDFDGNLAMNVEVNDGGEVSSHSLSIQVEDDSVQSDEPQVQAAQATEEQQVEVAQQADDQAQDAETEDSTADVTAAPGDTISISIPDEVSGNESVDYADMSGLPEGATVSNALDNGDGSFTISGNLEQPVSVELPEGYEGTSEIQFQGYDELGSSIDGASGSVEVEVDDQYTMQGSTQEQQPDMAGMESGGSDWTSSGGQDQGVDFTDDSGSFDSDSQTGTDQGNDFDQSSI

>member
-42 IATTIATG
+42 IVSTVATG
-50 AENTDAADEV
+50 AENTDAADEI

-70 AGNEEEASASGGA
+70 AGNAEDASASGA
-83 AEEETP
+83 AVQEETT
-89 ESDEGSDD
+89 ESGSDSD
-97 TQSNVV
+97 AAQSNVV
-103 GGAASDASSDDASG
+103 DGAATETGTDGATAG
-117 SGGGSGAG
+117 SGGSGAG
-125 AQAVGGENAAASE
+125 AQAVGGGESTSSD
-138 GGSDAEGNEDQGQ
+138 GGTDAEGNEGQGQ
-151 AARTSA
+151 AATTSA
-157 APSAE
+157 SLNADS
-162 ASESD
+162 SD
-167 EQQTGDDLDSQTVE
+167 SGEQQANDDLDSQTIE
-181 ETFAVDVEASD
+181 ETFAVDVQASD
-192 EETIS
+192 EESIS
-197 EVEDDFDSETVNET
+197 EVEDDFDSETVSET
-211 FKIKVES
+211 FKIQVES

-223 EAEQNLAYI
+223 EVEQDLAYI

-265 GADATVQENGDGT
+265 GADATVQDNGDGT
-278 FTVVPSTDFNGELD
+278 FTVVPSADFNGELD

-299 GQETI
+299 GQDTV

-330 DGTLIFTDADLLT
+330 DGTLIYTDADLLT

-360 DGGDGILTDNG
+360 DGGDGILTDND

-389 GFEVS
+389 S
-394 DGTDTVSA
+394 
-402 NIDVS
+402 
-407 VTAVDDAPVSGDL
+407 
-420 AYSVDEDGSIRLSQ
+420 
-434 EQLLSQA
+434 
-441 SDVEGDDLTASELS
+441 
-455 VGGNATVIQNDDG
+455 
-468 SFTITPDENF
+468 
-478 NGDID
+478 
-483 ISFDIS
+483 
-489 DGSNTVQ
+489 
-496 ASADLTVNPVND
+496 
-508 LPVPQDQQFSVEE
+508 
-521 DGTLIFTDADLLTGA
+521 
-536 TDIEGDNLTV
+536 
-546 EGVTYDG
+546 
-553 GDGILTDNGN
+553 
-563 GTYTFAPN
+563 
-571 ENFNGDV
+571 
-578 NFGFDVSDGTDTV
+578 FDVSDGTDTV
-591 SANIDVSVTA
+591 SANIDVSVA
-601 VDDAPVSGDLAY
+601 
-613 SIDEDGSIRLS
+613 
-624 QEQLLSQASDVE
+624 
-636 GDDLTASGLSVG
+636 
-648 GNATVIQNDD
+648 
-658 GSFTITPDENFNG
+658 
-671 DIDISFDISDG
+671 
-682 TNTVQASADL
+682 
-692 TVNPVNDLPVP
+692 
-703 QDQQFSVEEDGTLI
+703 
-717 FTDAE
+717 
-722 LLTGAT
+722 
-728 DIEGDNLTVEGVTY
+728 
-742 DGGDGILTDNGN
+742 
-754 GTYTFAPNE
+754 
-763 NFNGDVNFNFDVSDG
+763 
-778 TDTVSANID
+778 
-787 VSVTAVD
+787 AVD

-799 GDLAYSVDEDGSIR
+799 GDLAYSV
-813 LSQEQLLSQ
+813 
-822 ASDVEGDDLTAS
+822 
-834 GLTVGGDATVVAN
+834 
-847 DDGSFTIT
+847 
-855 PDEDFNGDIDISF
+855 
-868 DISDGTN
+868 
-875 TVQASADLT
+875 
-884 VNPVNDLPVP
+884 
-894 QDQQFSVEE
+894 
-903 DGTLIFTDADL
+903 
-914 LTGATDIE
+914 
-922 GDNLTVEGVTYDGGD
+922 
-937 GILTDNGNGTYT
+937 
-949 FAPNEN
+949 
-955 FNGDVNFGFDVSDGT
+955 
-970 DTVSANIDV
+970 
-979 SVTAVDDAPVSGDL
+979 
-993 AYSIDED
+993 DED

-1054 IDISFDIADGTNT
+1054 IDIN
-1067 VQASADLTVNPVND
+1067 
-1081 LPVPQDQQFSVEE
+1081 
-1094 DGTLIFTDADL
+1094 
-1105 LTGATDIEG
+1105 
-1114 DNLTVEG
+1114 
-1121 VTYDGGDGILTDN
+1121 
-1134 GNGTYTFAPNENFN
+1134 
-1148 GDVNFGFDVSDG
+1148 
-1160 TDTVSANIDVSVT
+1160 
-1173 AVDDAPVS
+1173 
-1181 GDLAYSIDED
+1181 
-1191 GSIRL
+1191 
-1196 SQEQLLSQASDVE
+1196 
-1209 GDDLTASSLTVGG
+1209 
-1222 DATVVANDDGSFTIT
+1222 
-1237 PDENFNGDIDISFD
+1237 FD
-1251 ISDGTNTVQASAD
+1251 ISDGTNTVQASAG

-1292 DADLL
+1292 DSDLL
-1297 TGATDVE
+1297 TGATDIE
-1304 GDNLTVEGITY
+1304 GDDLTVEGISY
-1315 EGTDGVLTDLGEG
+1315 EGTDGVLTDHGDG

-1340 DVSFSFDV
+1340 EVNFSFDV

-1417 EINGNGTYIFSPN
+1417 EINGNGTYTFSPN

-1443 ADEDG
+1443 TDEEG

-1456 INVLEVNDPPVA
+1456 ITVLEVNDPPVA

-1480 LTFSESQ
+1480 LTFNESQ

-1512 FSVNGDGTCSFA
+1512 FSVNGDGTCSYA

-1531 QVQLDVTI
+1531 QVQLGVTI
-1539 RDEDGAEVE
+1539 RDEDGAEVD

-1558 NDVPVSGDLAYN
+1558 NDAPVLGDLAYN

-1579 SQDQLLSQASDV
+1579 SQ
-1591 EGEDLTASDLTVNGN
+1591 
-1606 AAVTANDDGSFT
+1606 
-1618 IVPDANF
+1618 
-1625 NGDIDIQFNI
+1625 
-1635 TDGTNTVQA
+1635 
-1644 TADLTVNPVN
+1644 
-1654 DLPVPQDQQFSVE
+1654 
-1667 EDGTLIFTDADLLT
+1667 
-1681 GATDIEG
+1681 
-1688 DNLTVE
+1688 
-1694 GVTYDGG
+1694 
-1701 DGILTDNGNGTY
+1701 
-1713 TFAPNEN
+1713 
-1720 FNGDVNFGFDVSDG
+1720 
-1734 TDTVSANIDVSVT
+1734 
-1747 AVDDAPV
+1747 
-1754 SGDLAY
+1754 
-1760 SIDEDGSIRLSQEQ
+1760 EQ
-1774 LLSQASDVEGD
+1774 LLSQASDVEG
-1785 DLTASG
+1785 
-1791 LSVGGNAT
+1791 
-1799 VIQNDDGSFTIT
+1799 Q
-1811 PDENFNGDID
+1811 
-1821 ISFDISDGTN
+1821 
-1831 TVQASADLTVNPVN
+1831 
-1845 DMPVPQDQQF
+1845 
-1855 SVEED
+1855 
-1860 GTLIFTDADLLT
+1860 
-1872 GATDIEGDNLTVE
+1872 
-1885 GVTYDGGDGILTDN
+1885 
-1899 GNGTYT
+1899 
-1905 FAPNENFN
+1905 
-1913 GDVNF
+1913 
-1918 GFDVSDGTNTVQASA
+1918 
-1933 DLTVNPVNDLPV
+1933 
-1945 PQDQQ
+1945 
-1950 FSVEE
+1950 
-1955 DGTLIFTDA
+1955 
-1964 DLLTGATDIEGDNLT
+1964 
-1979 VEAVTYDGG
+1979 
-1988 DGILTDNGNGT
+1988 
-1999 YTFAPNENFNG
+1999 
-2010 DVNFGFEVSD
+2010 
-2020 GTDTV
+2020 
-2025 SANID
+2025 
-2030 VSVTAVDDAP
+2030 
-2040 VSGDLAYSVD
+2040 
-2050 EDGSIRLSQEQLL
+2050 
-2063 SQASDVEGDD
+2063 
-2073 LTASSLT
+2073 
-2080 VDGDATV
+2080 
-2087 VANDDGSFTITPD
+2087 
-2100 ENFNGD
+2100 
-2106 IDISFDISDG
+2106 
-2116 TNTVQASADLTV
+2116 
-2128 NPVNDLPVPQ
+2128 
-2138 DQQFSIAEDGTL
+2138 
-2150 QFTDAD
+2150 
-2156 LLTGATDV
+2156 
-2164 EGDNLTVE
+2164 
-2172 GITYEGTDG
+2172 
-2181 VLTDLGEGSYSF
+2181 
-2193 APNENFN
+2193 
-2200 GDVSFSFDVSDGT
+2200 
-2213 DTVSANIDVSV
+2213 
-2224 TPENDPPVAGSTSY
+2224 
-2238 TVNEDNSITISDAQL
+2238 
-2253 LATSSDIEGDVSIDS
+2253 
-2268 VTYSGSDGVLE
+2268 
-2279 INGNGT
+2279 
-2285 YIFSPNENFSGEIA
+2285 
-2299 LDVVVAD
+2299 
-2306 EDGAT
+2306 
-2311 DATTAGINVLEVN
+2311 
-2324 DPPVAG
+2324 
-2330 PTSYTIDED
+2330 
-2339 SVLTFSESQ
+2339 
-2348 VLLNASDVEGD
+2348 
-2359 VELVGISY
+2359 
-2367 DGPDGIFSVNG
+2367 
-2378 DGTCSFAPNEN
+2378 
-2389 FNGQVQLD
+2389 
-2397 VTIRDEDGAEVE
+2397 
-2409 TVINVDVLPIND
+2409 
-2421 VPVSGDLAYNVNE
+2421 
-2434 DGSITLS
+2434 
-2441 QDQLLS
+2441 
-2447 QASDVEGEDLTAS
+2447 DLTAS
-2460 DLTVNGNAAV
+2460 DLTVDGNATV

-2477 FTIVPD
+2477 FTISNVE

-2524 FSIAEDGTLQFT
+2524 FSIEEDGTLQFT
-2536 DADLLTGASDID
+2536 DADLLTGATDID
-2548 GEDLTV
+2548 GDNLTV

-2594 GTDTVS
+2594 GTETVS

-2605 SVTPENDPP
+2605 TVTPENDPP

-2682 LDVIVAD
+2682 LDLIVAD

-2734 NASDIEGEVE
+2734 NASDVEGDVE

-2833 DIDSDNLEAINLSTD
+2833 DIDSENLEAINLSND
-2848 ENATIQHNDDGS
+2848 ENATIQQNDDGS
-2860 YTITPNADYN
+2860 YTITPDADYN

-2885 EVQVGLDITVN
+2885 SVQVGLDITVN

-2901 PQAQDQQFTIEE
+2901 PQAQDQQFSIEE

-2950 SDIGDGTYSF
+2950 SDNGDGTYSF
-2960 APNENFNGDVQ
+2960 APNENFNGEVQ

-2977 DGTDSTSAV
+2977 DGTGSTAAV

-3020 LANSSDVEGDVSL
+3020 LANSSDVEGDVAL
-3033 SGVSYSGDDGSF
+3033 SSVTYAGDDGSF

-3071 VDEDGATATTTA
+3071 VDEAGATATTTA

-3095 TSGIQ
+3095 TSDIQ

-3116 LANATDIEG
+3116 LANATDVEG
-3125 DELTATNLQT
+3125 DELTASNLQT

-3140 TIVANDDGSFT
+3140 TIVTNDDGSFT

-3165 YSISDGENE
+3165 YSISDGDNE

-3196 FIQAEEDQTVGVTL
+3196 FIQAQEDQTVGVTL

-3225 IIEANVN
+3225 IIEANLDN
-3232 DEWVVLE
+3232 EWVVLE

-3304 EPLGAWNGNTHIGH
+3304 DPLGAWNGNTHIGH
-3318 GIGDTDRQGLSGDE
+3318 GLGDTDRQGLSGDE

-3367 EIRAFNDDGELIDS
+3367 EIKAFNEDGDLIDS

-3389 SNYETDY
+3389 GGYETDY
-3396 TLTTSE
+3396 TLTVSE

-3425 SQTCPDEAVFTSI
+3425 SQTAHDEAVFTSI
-3438 GVDGSEITETVEL
+3438 GVDGSEITETIEL

-3456 DSEIELTADL
+3456 DNEIELTADL
-3466 PNITVDTEGSAQFAS
+3466 PNITIDTEGSAQFAS

-3527 VTPGENFHGEIE
+3527 VTPDENFHGEIE
-3539 LGYQVTDGELTDSNI
+3539 LDYQVTDGELTDSNI

-3577 EDQGITFSADDLL
+3577 EDEGITFSADDLL
-3590 VNTTDVEGDALSISD
+3590 ANTTDIEGDTLSISD
-3605 ITYGGDDGDLI
+3605 ITYGGDHGDLV

-3646 EVATHLDLTVVPV
+3646 EVATHLDLTVIPV
-3659 NDVPVPGEPLHT
+3659 NDIPVPGEPLHT

-3721 TFEPTE
+3721 TFEPAE

-3747 STATVDVEIVNE
+3747 SIATVDVEIVNE

-3787 ATDIDGDNLQAV
+3787 ATDVDGDNLEAV
-3799 NLATNDPNAVIAEN
+3799 NFATNDPNAVIVEN

-3840 ETVAADLNLTVN
+3840 ETVAADLNLIVN

-3927 LAFDVS
+3927 LTFDVS

-3948 FVNDAPEATPMVA
+3948 FVNDTPEATPMVA

-3975 LLENASDQ
+3975 LLESASDQ
-3983 DGDELFATS
+3983 DGDELFAS
-3992 LETNDPNASIVDN
+3992 ALETNDPNASIVDN

-4089 NYSGDEGTITDNGD
+4089 NYSGDEGTVTDNGD
-4103 GTFSFVPE
+4103 GTFIFVPE

-4125 DGTDEVEQDINVH
+4125 DGTTEVEQDLNVH

-4208 LNDQENG
+4208 LNDQDNG

-4230 ETAGYQNAAG
+4230 ETAGYQNTAG

-4261 QVGGGGDLVPG
+4261 QVDGGGDLVPG
-4272 QDQFSFQVAEGES
+4272 QDQFSFQVEEGES

-4297 NDFNA
+4297 NDFDA
-4302 MQEGQY
+4302 MQDGQY
-4308 EFRAEDGSPANMD
+4308 EFRAADGSPANMD
-4321 TVDPQLIFIG
+4321 TVDPQLVFVA

-4336 TVVQGENGDAIFH
+4336 TVVQGQNGDAIFH

-4359 GLEHTR
+4359 GIEHTR
-4365 TTVNEGGELVY
+4365 TTVNEDGELVY

-4381 YGGGDADYADFN
+4381 YGGGDADYTDFN

-4417 VNLPTTAIENS
+4417 VNLPTTAIENA

-4491 ITITQEDLL
+4491 IIITQEDLL

-4527 NGDGTYTLTPDTDFN
+4527 NGDGTYTLTPDADFN
-4542 GDVSFTFDVSDGDDV
+4542 GDVNFTFDVSDGDDV

-4578 TFTVGEDG
+4578 AFTVGEDG

-4615 GTDGVLTDNGDGT
+4615 GADGVLTDNGDGT

-4666 DPPVAGN
+4666 DPPVAGS

-4705 SVTYTGS
+4705 SVTYSGS

-4748 AVSTIAGITVLEVDD
+4748 AVSTTAGITVLEVND
-4763 PPVAGPTSYTIDED
+4763 PPVAGPTSYTVDED
-4777 SVLTFNESQIL
+4777 SVLTFNETQVL

-4798 ELVEINYDGPDG
+4798 QLVEINYDGPDG

-4843 AQVDTYI
+4843 AQVDTHI

-4875 ITLSQEQLLAQAS
+4875 ITLSQEQLLSQAN
-4888 DIEGDDLTAANL
+4888 DVDGDDLTASNL
-4900 TVGGDAIVTA
+4900 MVDGDATVTA

-4931 FDINDGTDTFVATA
+4931 FDINDGVDTLVATA

-4954 LPQPQA
+4954 LPQPQDQA
-4960 QTFSIGEDGIFNFT
+4960 FSIGEDGVLNFT
-4974 DEDLLTGTTD
+4974 DEDLLTGATD

-5005 DNGDGT
+5005 DNGDGS

-5067 TISNEQLLANSSDI
+5067 TISDEQLLANSSDI

-5086 IDSVTYTGSDG
+5086 IDSVAYTGADG
-5097 VFEDNGDGTY
+5097 VLEDNGNGTY

-5122 VVVTDEDGTTESTT
+5122 VVVTDEEGATEATTAGISVLEVNDPPVAGSTSYTVHEDNSITISNEQLLANSSDIEGEFAIDSVAYSGADGVFEDNGNGTYTFSPNENFNGEVSLDVVVTDEEGATEATT

-5146 PPIAGSTSYSVNEDE
+5146 PPVAGSTSYSVNEDE

-5186 TYTGAD
+5186 NYTGAD

-5226 ATATTTA
+5226 ATVATSA
-5233 SIDVLPVNDAPVS
+5233 SIDVLP
-5246 GDLAYSV
+5246 
-5253 EEDGSITLSQEQLL
+5253 
-5267 AQASDIEGDDLTA
+5267 
-5280 ANLTVGGDATVTA
+5280 
-5293 NDDGSF
+5293 
-5299 TITPDAN
+5299 
-5306 FNGDIDLAF
+5306 
-5315 DINDGTDTLVATAD
+5315 IND
-5329 LTVNPVNDLPQPQDQ
+5329 P
-5344 TFSIGED
+5344 
-5351 GILNFTDEDLLTGA
+5351 
-5365 TDIDGDDLSVE
+5365 
-5376 GVTYTGADGVLTDNG
+5376 
-5391 DGTYSFAPNENFNGD
+5391 
-5406 VNFSFDVSDGTDT
+5406 
-5419 VQANIDVSVTPEN
+5419 
-5432 DPPVAG
+5432 
-5438 STSYTVHEDN
+5438 
-5448 SITISNEQLLA
+5448 
-5459 NSSDI
+5459 
-5464 EGEVV
+5464 
-5469 VDSVT
+5469 
-5474 YTGSDGVFE
+5474 
-5483 DNGDGTYTFS
+5483 
-5493 PNENFNG
+5493 
-5500 EVSLDVVVTDE
+5500 
-5511 DGTTESTTAG
+5511 
-5521 VTVLEVNDPPIAGS
+5521 
-5535 TSYSVSED
+5535 
-5543 EVITISAEQLLA
+5543 
-5555 NASDIEGEV
+5555 
-5564 AIDSVTYTGSDGIFT
+5564 
-5579 DNGDGTFSFAPN
+5579 
-5591 ANFDGDVSLDV
+5591 
-5602 VVTDE
+5602 
-5607 EGATVAT
+5607 
-5614 NASIDVLPV
+5614 
-5623 NDAPVSG
+5623 PVSG

-5641 ITLSQEQLLAQAADV
+5641 IILNQEQLLSQASDV
-5656 DGDDLTASNLSA
+5656 DGDELTASNLSA

-5675 DNGDGTFTVTPGTD
+5675 DNGDGTFTVTPD
-5689 FNGNIDLNFDISDG
+5689 ANFNGDIDLSFDISDG
-5703 TASIVANA
+5703 TESIVANA

-5752 GDDLVASDLTL
+5752 GGDLVASDLTL
-5763 VGDDATIVDNGD
+5763 VGDDATIVNNGD

-5859 QGDETTVIGTV
+5859 QGDETTVTGTV
-5870 LDAETGN
+5870 LDAETGS
-5877 PVVGADVTLT
+5877 PVVGADVTMT

-5900 SGNYSVNGPVV
+5900 FGHYSVSGPVV
-5911 DQGSVTIEQ
+5911 DQGTVTIEQ
-5920 EGSITSSFLVPA
+5920 EGSITSSFLIPA

-5953 IVVTWGESPQDMDN
+5953 IVVTWGESPRDMDN
-5967 HLWLYDTETGNELDH
+5967 HLWLYDTENGNELDH

-6007 NGPET
+6007 GGPET

-6054 ETFTPELPENPSGE
+6054 ETFTPDLPDNPTGE

-6084 DVGSENSFEL
+6084 DVGSENAFDL
-6094 PTSEEVL
+6094 PTAEEAL
-6101 ANVNGIDI
+6101 ANENGINI
-6109 SELLMGDEGGDS
+6109 SELLTGDEDGDS
-6121 GDTGGNEP
+6121 GETGGNEP

-6205 TFTDEQLLAGTTDID
+6205 IFTDEQLLAGATDID
-6220 GDGLSVESVNYEGT
+6220 GENLSVESVNYEGT

-6248 APNENFNGNIDLT
+6248 APNENFNGNVDLT

-6282 NDVPVAGS
+6282 NDVPVAG
-6290 TTYSVEEDGS
+6290 TTAYSVEEDGS

-6305 AQLLANSSD
+6305 TQLLANSSD

-6396 ITVNEAQLLANSS
+6396 ITISEAQLIANSS

-6435 TYSFAPNENFN
+6435 TYSFAANENFN
-6446 GNVSLDVTV
+6446 GNINLDVTV
-6455 ADEDGATAQ
+6455 IDDDGATAQ

-6498 QLLAQASDV
+6498 QLLAQASD
-6507 DGDDLTAA
+6507 L
-6515 NLTAGD
+6515 
-6521 NATVT
+6521 
-6526 ANDDGSFTITP
+6526 
-6537 DADFNG
+6537 
-6543 DIDLSFDVSDGVE
+6543 
-6556 TVQAG
+6556 
-6561 VDLTVNPV
+6561 
-6569 NDIAVVEDVAYTIE
+6569 
-6583 EDGSLTFADADLLAG
+6583 
-6598 AADIDGD
+6598 
-6605 ELSITDVSYTGA
+6605 
-6617 EGVFTDNGDG
+6617 
-6627 TYSFA
+6627 
-6632 PNENFNGEVSLDFSV
+6632 
-6647 SDGTETVDA
+6647 
-6656 NIGVTVTDV
+6656 
-6665 NDAPVSG
+6665 
-6672 ATSYQMNEDGTIT
+6672 
-6685 LSPEQLIANSSDVD
+6685 
-6699 GDVSLDSVSYSGAD
+6699 
-6713 GILVQNEDGSVTF
+6713 
-6726 APNENFNGDINL
+6726 
-6738 DVTVID
+6738 
-6744 DDGATAQTTAGI
+6744 
-6756 EVIAVNDAPVAGDLA
+6756 
-6771 YSVDEDGS
+6771 
-6779 ITLSQE
+6779 
-6785 QLLAQASD
+6785 
-6793 VDGDDLTAANLTAG
+6793 DGDDLTAANLTAG

-6923 FNGDV
+6923 FNGEV

-6953 DAPVSGATS
+6953 DAPVAGATS

-6984 VDGDVSLDSV
+6984 VDGEVSLESV
-6994 SYSGADGILVQ
+6994 TYSGSDGSLVQ
-7005 NEDGSVTFA
+7005 NDNGSVTFT
-7014 PNENFNG
+7014 PSENFNG
-7021 DINLDVTVIDDD
+7021 DISLDVVVTDDD
-7033 GATAQTT
+7033 GATATTT

-7047 VNDGPESED
+7047 VNDGPESEE
-7056 VKLTTAEDS
+7056 VELTTAEDS

-7145 VNDAPEAPTIE
+7145 VNDAPEAPMIE

-7180 GDEISIESITVRSPA
+7180 GDEISIESITVRAPA

-7221 GYQATDGEEVVEGS
+7221 GYQATDGEEVVDGS

-7272 LFGDIDTT
+7272 LFGDIDTA
-7280 DLVVSRIINADGEDG
+7280 DLVVSRIITADGEDG
-7295 GELTDNGDGTWTFTP
+7295 GEVTDNGDGTWTFTP
-7310 TGDFSGTSD
+7310 TGDFAGVSD

-7334 VPVFVRPVAD
+7334 VPVYVRPAAD
-7344 GAVITTDH
+7344 GAVISTDH

-7389 GFEVTDGEH
+7389 GFEVTDGVNTVMITEPGQYIDLFDWDISNIQMTPPEDFH
-7398 CDDHRTGSIYR
+7398 GEFFVTVSATTVDYGDEPEAFEDGIDSGDFETLAGDSIILTADDLIGLAENVNADSDDEVKLVHLADRSQGEIVDNGDGTWTFTPASGFTGEADIAYVIDKDGVLHDEQTGVVVKEGDSRENAAPEINSITTTEIAADTTLSFTDEDMLANLSDAEGDSLSIESVSLMEGQGVIESDNQGNYQFTPAEDYTGDVQVGFIATDGENR
-7409 PVRMG
+7409 IESFFNVDIQDAEELALSEG
-7414 YLKHSN
+7414 YVLAGDGSLIITESQLVDELGVSDSAQVADVADAN
-7420 DAS
+7420 DAGFFAESGEGQWTYWPNEDFDGNLAMNVEVNDGSEVSSHSLSIQVADNSAQSDEPPVQAAQVTEEQQLDVVQQTVDQVQDVETEVENSVADVTAAPGDTISISVPDEVSGNESVDYADMSGLPEGATVSNALDNGDGSFTISGNLDQPVSVELPEGYEGTSEVQFQGYDDLGSSIDGASGSVEVEIDDQYTMQGSTQEQQPDLAGMESGGSDWTSSGGQEQGIDFTDDSGSFDSDSQTGTDQGNDLDQSQI

>member
-42 IATTIATG
+42 IASTVATG
-50 AENTDAADEV
+50 AENTDAADEI

-70 AGNEEEASASGGA
+70 AGNAEDASASGA
-83 AEEETP
+83 AVQEETP
-89 ESDEGSDD
+89 ESDGGSDAA
-97 TQSNVV
+97 QSNVV
-103 GGAASDASSDDASG
+103 GGAASEAGSDSAAG
-117 SGGGSGAG
+117 SGGGAGAG
-125 AQAVGGENAAASE
+125 AQAVGGDNAEAAT
-138 GGSDAEGNEDQGQ
+138 GGADAEGNEEQGQ

-157 APSAE
+157 APSATS
-162 ASESD
+162 SESD
-167 EQQTGDDLDSQTVE
+167 DQQVGDDLDSQTVE
-181 ETFAVDVEASD
+181 ETFAVDVQASD
-192 EETIS
+192 EDTIS
-197 EVEDDFDSETVNET
+197 EVEDDFDSETVSET
-211 FKIKVES
+211 FKIQVES

-223 EAEQNLAYI
+223 EVEQDLAYI

-249 ASDVDGDEL
+249 ASDVDGDEI

-265 GADATVQENGDGT
+265 GADATVQDNGDGT
-278 FTVVPSTDFNGELD
+278 FTVVPSADFNGELD

-350 DNLTVEGVTY
+350 DNLTVEG
-360 DGGDGILTDNG
+360 
-371 NGTYTFAPN
+371 
-380 ENFNGDVNF
+380 
-389 GFEVS
+389 
-394 DGTDTVSA
+394 
-402 NIDVS
+402 
-407 VTAVDDAPVSGDL
+407 
-420 AYSVDEDGSIRLSQ
+420 
-434 EQLLSQA
+434 
-441 SDVEGDDLTASELS
+441 
-455 VGGNATVIQNDDG
+455 
-468 SFTITPDENF
+468 
-478 NGDID
+478 
-483 ISFDIS
+483 
-489 DGSNTVQ
+489 
-496 ASADLTVNPVND
+496 
-508 LPVPQDQQFSVEE
+508 
-521 DGTLIFTDADLLTGA
+521 
-536 TDIEGDNLTV
+536 
-546 EGVTYDG
+546 
-553 GDGILTDNGN
+553 
-563 GTYTFAPN
+563 
-571 ENFNGDV
+571 
-578 NFGFDVSDGTDTV
+578 
-591 SANIDVSVTA
+591 
-601 VDDAPVSGDLAY
+601 
-613 SIDEDGSIRLS
+613 
-624 QEQLLSQASDVE
+624 
-636 GDDLTASGLSVG
+636 
-648 GNATVIQNDD
+648 
-658 GSFTITPDENFNG
+658 
-671 DIDISFDISDG
+671 
-682 TNTVQASADL
+682 
-692 TVNPVNDLPVP
+692 
-703 QDQQFSVEEDGTLI
+703 
-717 FTDAE
+717 
-722 LLTGAT
+722 
-728 DIEGDNLTVEGVTY
+728 
-742 DGGDGILTDNGN
+742 
-754 GTYTFAPNE
+754 
-763 NFNGDVNFNFDVSDG
+763 
-778 TDTVSANID
+778 
-787 VSVTAVD
+787 
-794 DAPVS
+794 
-799 GDLAYSVDEDGSIR
+799 
-813 LSQEQLLSQ
+813 
-822 ASDVEGDDLTAS
+822 
-834 GLTVGGDATVVAN
+834 
-847 DDGSFTIT
+847 
-855 PDEDFNGDIDISF
+855 
-868 DISDGTN
+868 
-875 TVQASADLT
+875 
-884 VNPVNDLPVP
+884 
-894 QDQQFSVEE
+894 
-903 DGTLIFTDADL
+903 
-914 LTGATDIE
+914 
-922 GDNLTVEGVTYDGGD
+922 
-937 GILTDNGNGTYT
+937 
-949 FAPNEN
+949 
-955 FNGDVNFGFDVSDGT
+955 
-970 DTVSANIDV
+970 
-979 SVTAVDDAPVSGDL
+979 
-993 AYSIDED
+993 
-1000 GSIRLSQEQLLSQAS
+1000 
-1015 DVEGDDLTASG
+1015 
-1026 LTVGGDA
+1026 
-1033 TVTQNDDGSFTI
+1033 
-1045 TPDENFNGD
+1045 
-1054 IDISFDIADGTNT
+1054 IA
-1067 VQASADLTVNPVND
+1067 
-1081 LPVPQDQQFSVEE
+1081 
-1094 DGTLIFTDADL
+1094 
-1105 LTGATDIEG
+1105 
-1114 DNLTVEG
+1114 
-1121 VTYDGGDGILTDN
+1121 
-1134 GNGTYTFAPNENFN
+1134 
-1148 GDVNFGFDVSDG
+1148 
-1160 TDTVSANIDVSVT
+1160 
-1173 AVDDAPVS
+1173 
-1181 GDLAYSIDED
+1181 
-1191 GSIRL
+1191 
-1196 SQEQLLSQASDVE
+1196 
-1209 GDDLTASSLTVGG
+1209 
-1222 DATVVANDDGSFTIT
+1222 
-1237 PDENFNGDIDISFD
+1237 
-1251 ISDGTNTVQASAD
+1251 
-1264 LTVNPVNDLPVPQDQ
+1264 
-1279 QFSIA
+1279 
-1284 EDGTLQFT
+1284 
-1292 DADLL
+1292 
-1297 TGATDVE
+1297 
-1304 GDNLTVEGITY
+1304 Y
-1315 EGTDGVLTDLGEG
+1315 EGTDGVLTDHGDG

-1340 DVSFSFDV
+1340 DVNFSFDV

-1417 EINGNGTYIFSPN
+1417 EINGNGTYTFSPN
-1430 ENFSGEIALDVVV
+1430 ENFNGEIALDVVV

-1456 INVLEVNDPPVA
+1456 ITVLEVNDPPVA

-1548 TVINVDVLPI
+1548 TIINVDVLPI
-1558 NDVPVSGDLAYN
+1558 NDAPVSGDLAYN

-1579 SQDQLLSQASDV
+1579 SQEQLLSQASDV
-1591 EGEDLTASDLTVNGN
+1591 EGEDLTASDLTVDGN
-1606 AAVTANDDGSFT
+1606 A
-1618 IVPDANF
+1618 
-1625 NGDIDIQFNI
+1625 
-1635 TDGTNTVQA
+1635 
-1644 TADLTVNPVN
+1644 L
-1654 DLPVPQDQQFSVE
+1654 
-1667 EDGTLIFTDADLLT
+1667 
-1681 GATDIEG
+1681 
-1688 DNLTVE
+1688 
-1694 GVTYDGG
+1694 
-1701 DGILTDNGNGTY
+1701 
-1713 TFAPNEN
+1713 
-1720 FNGDVNFGFDVSDG
+1720 
-1734 TDTVSANIDVSVT
+1734 
-1747 AVDDAPV
+1747 
-1754 SGDLAY
+1754 
-1760 SIDEDGSIRLSQEQ
+1760 
-1774 LLSQASDVEGD
+1774 
-1785 DLTASG
+1785 
-1791 LSVGGNAT
+1791 
-1799 VIQNDDGSFTIT
+1799 
-1811 PDENFNGDID
+1811 
-1821 ISFDISDGTN
+1821 
-1831 TVQASADLTVNPVN
+1831 
-1845 DMPVPQDQQF
+1845 
-1855 SVEED
+1855 
-1860 GTLIFTDADLLT
+1860 
-1872 GATDIEGDNLTVE
+1872 
-1885 GVTYDGGDGILTDN
+1885 
-1899 GNGTYT
+1899 
-1905 FAPNENFN
+1905 
-1913 GDVNF
+1913 
-1918 GFDVSDGTNTVQASA
+1918 
-1933 DLTVNPVNDLPV
+1933 
-1945 PQDQQ
+1945 
-1950 FSVEE
+1950 
-1955 DGTLIFTDA
+1955 
-1964 DLLTGATDIEGDNLT
+1964 
-1979 VEAVTYDGG
+1979 
-1988 DGILTDNGNGT
+1988 
-1999 YTFAPNENFNG
+1999 
-2010 DVNFGFEVSD
+2010 
-2020 GTDTV
+2020 
-2025 SANID
+2025 
-2030 VSVTAVDDAP
+2030 
-2040 VSGDLAYSVD
+2040 
-2050 EDGSIRLSQEQLL
+2050 
-2063 SQASDVEGDD
+2063 
-2073 LTASSLT
+2073 
-2080 VDGDATV
+2080 
-2087 VANDDGSFTITPD
+2087 
-2100 ENFNGD
+2100 
-2106 IDISFDISDG
+2106 
-2116 TNTVQASADLTV
+2116 
-2128 NPVNDLPVPQ
+2128 
-2138 DQQFSIAEDGTL
+2138 
-2150 QFTDAD
+2150 
-2156 LLTGATDV
+2156 
-2164 EGDNLTVE
+2164 
-2172 GITYEGTDG
+2172 
-2181 VLTDLGEGSYSF
+2181 
-2193 APNENFN
+2193 
-2200 GDVSFSFDVSDGT
+2200 
-2213 DTVSANIDVSV
+2213 
-2224 TPENDPPVAGSTSY
+2224 
-2238 TVNEDNSITISDAQL
+2238 
-2253 LATSSDIEGDVSIDS
+2253 
-2268 VTYSGSDGVLE
+2268 
-2279 INGNGT
+2279 
-2285 YIFSPNENFSGEIA
+2285 
-2299 LDVVVAD
+2299 
-2306 EDGAT
+2306 
-2311 DATTAGINVLEVN
+2311 
-2324 DPPVAG
+2324 
-2330 PTSYTIDED
+2330 
-2339 SVLTFSESQ
+2339 
-2348 VLLNASDVEGD
+2348 
-2359 VELVGISY
+2359 
-2367 DGPDGIFSVNG
+2367 
-2378 DGTCSFAPNEN
+2378 
-2389 FNGQVQLD
+2389 
-2397 VTIRDEDGAEVE
+2397 
-2409 TVINVDVLPIND
+2409 
-2421 VPVSGDLAYNVNE
+2421 
-2434 DGSITLS
+2434 
-2441 QDQLLS
+2441 
-2447 QASDVEGEDLTAS
+2447 
-2460 DLTVNGNAAV
+2460 V

-2524 FSIAEDGTLQFT
+2524 FIIQEDGTLQFT
-2536 DADLLTGASDID
+2536 DADLLTGATDID
-2548 GEDLTV
+2548 GDNLTV
-2554 EGISYTGGDGVLT
+2554 EGISYTDGDGVLT

-2594 GTDTVS
+2594 GTETVS

-2734 NASDIEGEVE
+2734 NASDVEGDVE
-2744 LVGINYDGS
+2744 LVGISYDGS

-2786 DGATVETQIN
+2786 DGATVETHIN

-2821 TLSQEQLLARAG
+2821 TLSQEQLLVRAG

-2848 ENATIQHNDDGS
+2848 ENATIQQNDDGS
-2860 YTITPNADYN
+2860 YTITPDADYN
-2870 GDLDLNF
+2870 GNLDLSF

-2950 SDIGDGTYSF
+2950 SDNGDGTYSF

-2971 FSFDVF
+2971 FSFDVS
-2977 DGTDSTSAV
+2977 DGTGSTAAL

-2995 DPPVAGSTSY
+2995 DPPVAGSTAY

-3020 LANSSDVEGDVSL
+3020 LANSSDVEGDVAL
-3033 SGVSYSGDDGSF
+3033 SSVTYAGDDGSF
-3045 VDNGNG
+3045 VENGNG

-3071 VDEDGATATTTA
+3071 VDQDGATATTTA

-3116 LANATDIEG
+3116 LANATDVEG
-3125 DELTATNLQT
+3125 DELTASNLQT

-3140 TIVANDDGSFT
+3140 TIVENDDGSFT

-3165 YSISDGENE
+3165 YSISDGDNE

-3225 IIEANVN
+3225 IIEANIN
-3232 DEWVVLE
+3232 DEWVELE
-3239 VGQEVPADTEV
+3239 IGQEVPADTEV

-3290 FSDGDLTVTVQSND
+3290 FSNGDLTVTVQSND
-3304 EPLGAWNGNTHIGH
+3304 DPLGAWNGNTHIGH
-3318 GIGDTDRQGLSGDE
+3318 GLGDTDRQGLSGDE

-3367 EIRAFNDDGELIDS
+3367 EIKAFNEDGDLIDS

-3389 SNYETDY
+3389 GGYETDY
-3396 TLTTSE
+3396 TLTVDQ

-3425 SQTCPDEAVFTSI
+3425 SQTFHDEAVFTSI

-3451 NIHAG
+3451 NIRAG
-3456 DSEIELTADL
+3456 DNEIELTADL
-3466 PNITVDTEGSAQFAS
+3466 PNITIDTEGSAQFAS

-3527 VTPGENFHGEIE
+3527 VTPDENFHGEIE

-3569 GPIVLSTD
+3569 GPMVLSTD

-3590 VNTTDVEGDALSISD
+3590 ANTTDVEGDALSISD
-3605 ITYGGDDGDLI
+3605 ITYGGDDGDLV

-3639 KVFDGTD
+3639 KVFDGSD
-3646 EVATHLDLTVVPV
+3646 EVATHLDLMVVPV

-3697 LHVENLLLADQ
+3697 LHVENLLLVDP

-3721 TFEPTE
+3721 TFEPAE
-3727 NFSGEVNLTF
+3727 DFYGEVNLTF

-3747 STATVDVEIVNE
+3747 STARVDVEIVNE

-3787 ATDIDGDNLQAV
+3787 ATDVDGDNLEAV
-3799 NLATNDPNAVIAEN
+3799 NFATNDPNAVVVEN

-3983 DGDELFATS
+3983 DGDQLFASS

-4089 NYSGDEGTITDNGD
+4089 NYSGDEGTVTDNGD

-4125 DGTDEVEQDINVH
+4125 DGTDEVEQDLNVH

-4157 VDDEAILVEPGGIV
+4157 VDDQAILVEPGGIV

-4272 QDQFSFQVAEGES
+4272 QDQFSFQVEEGES

-4297 NDFNA
+4297 NDFDA

-4308 EFRAEDGSPANMD
+4308 EFRAADGSPANMD
-4321 TVDPQLIFIG
+4321 TVDPQLVFVS
-4331 ADGTE
+4331 ADGSE
-4336 TVVQGENGDAIFH
+4336 TVIQGQNGDAIFH

-4359 GLEHTR
+4359 SIEHTR
-4365 TTVNEGGELVY
+4365 TTVNEDGELVY

-4381 YGGGDADYADFN
+4381 YGGGDADYSDFN

-4417 VNLPTTAIENS
+4417 VNLPTTAIENA

-4457 ETVSQTIY
+4457 EMVSQTIY

-4491 ITITQEDLL
+4491 IIITQEDLL

-4515 LATDDESVTITD
+4515 LATDDDSVTITD
-4527 NGDGTYTLTPDTDFN
+4527 NGDGTYTLTPDADFN

-4578 TFTVGEDG
+4578 AFIVGEDG

-4615 GTDGVLTDNGDGT
+4615 GADGVLTDNGDGT

-4666 DPPVAGN
+4666 DPPVAGS

-4690 LLANSSDIEGEVAID
+4690 LLENSSDIEGEVAID
-4705 SVTYTGS
+4705 SVTYSGS

-4748 AVSTIAGITVLEVDD
+4748 AVSTTAGITVLEVND

-4777 SVLTFNESQIL
+4777 SVLTFNESQVL

-4798 ELVEINYDGPDG
+4798 EIVEINYDGTDG

-4843 AQVDTYI
+4843 AQVDTHI

-4875 ITLSQEQLLAQAS
+4875 ITLSQAQLLSQAN
-4888 DIEGDDLTAANL
+4888 DVDGDDLTASNL
-4900 TVGGDAIVTA
+4900 IVDGDATVVA

-4931 FDINDGTDTFVATA
+4931 FDISDGTDTLVATA

-4954 LPQPQA
+4954 LPQPQD
-4960 QTFSIGEDGIFNFT
+4960 QTFSIGEDGVLNFT
-4974 DEDLLTGTTD
+4974 DADLLTGATD

-5005 DNGDGT
+5005 DNGDGS

-5086 IDSVTYTGSDG
+5086 IDSVTYSGSDG
-5097 VFEDNGDGTY
+5097 VLEINGNGTY
-5107 TFSPNE
+5107 TFLPNE

-5122 VVVTDEDGTTESTT
+5122 VVVTDEEGATEATT
-5136 AGVTVLEVND
+5136 AGITVLEVND

-5161 VITISAEQLL
+5161 VITISSEQLL

-5186 TYTGAD
+5186 NYTGSD

-5197 NGNGTF
+5197 NGDGTF

-5226 ATATTTA
+5226 ATVATNA

-5253 EEDGSITLSQEQLL
+5253 DEDGSINLSQEQLL
-5267 AQASDIEGDDLTA
+5267 AQASDVDGDNLTA
-5280 ANLTVGGDATVTA
+5280 ANLTVGGDATVTV

-5306 FNGDIDLAF
+5306 FNGDIDLNF
-5315 DINDGTDTLVATAD
+5315 DITDGDAALQATAD
-5329 LTVNPVNDLPQPQDQ
+5329 LTVNPVNDLPTVGEPQFVTQEDTSFTFTEEQLLQNAGDIDGDNLTVENVASDSGSLVDNGDGTYTFAPNENFDGNVNVTFDVNDGTATVPAEATIDVQSVVDMPELSIASDLVIASDNFESGSNGWNASTESSQGFDSGDMLGRIGGTGGEEAVSKTYDIPSDVSEVNISFSFYEIDSWDGESFQIFVGGEELTSLDNSAFQTQDGTTTLYDSAGNEVGEVVHGVSQGEGFSGWNEQAHQINLTVPVEDGQLELGFGSTLNQAISDESFGIDNIEITVSDADYQIIGTEDTPVPLDIDAALTDTDGSENLAILIEDVPEGSSLSAGTDNGDGTWSLQPEELAGLEFIPSGDFNGDVVLTVNATSTDVDTGTTATATQDVTIHISPANDAPEVDGDISAATAEDNSITLTQEQLLEHAVDIDGDDLSAINLTTNDENATVQMNDDGSFTITPSENFNGNIEFSYDVTDGEDMVAAGLDLTVTPVNDAPEPQDQ
-5344 TFSIGED
+5344 TFTIGED
-5351 GILNFTDEDLLTGA
+5351 GVLNFTDTDLLTGA
-5365 TDIDGDDLSVE
+5365 TDVEGDDLTVE

-5391 DGTYSFAPNENFNGD
+5391 DGSYSFAPNENFNGD
-5406 VNFSFDVSDGTDT
+5406 VNFSFDVSDGIDT
-5419 VQANIDVSVTPEN
+5419 VQANIEVSVTPEN

-5464 EGEVV
+5464 EGEVAI
-5469 VDSVT
+5469 DSVA

-5483 DNGDGTYTFS
+5483 DNGNGTYTFS

-5500 EVSLDVVVTDE
+5500 EVSLAVVVTDE
-5511 DGTTESTTAG
+5511 DGATEATTAG
-5521 VTVLEVNDPPIAGS
+5521 ITVLEVNDPPIAGS
-5535 TSYSVSED
+5535 TSYSVNED
-5543 EVITISAEQLLA
+5543 EVITISSEQLLA

-5564 AIDSVTYTGSDGIFT
+5564 AIDSVSYTGADGIFT
-5579 DNGDGTFSFAPN
+5579 DNGNGTFSFAPN
-5591 ANFDGDVSLDV
+5591 ENFDGDVSLDV

-5607 EGATVAT
+5607 DGATTAT
-5614 NASIDVLPV
+5614 TASIDVLPI
-5623 NDAPVSG
+5623 NDPPVSG

-5641 ITLSQEQLLAQAADV
+5641 IVLTQEQLLSQASDV

-5675 DNGDGTFTVTPGTD
+5675 DNGDGTFTVTPDAD
-5689 FNGNIDLNFDISDG
+5689 FNGNIDLSFDISDG
-5703 TASIVANA
+5703 TESIVANA

-5775 GTFSITPSENFNG
+5775 GTFSFTPSENFNG
-5788 YIDVAYSISDGDTPI
+5788 YIDVAYSINDGDTPI

-5859 QGDETTVIGTV
+5859 QGDDTTVTGTV
-5870 LDAETGN
+5870 LDAETGS
-5877 PVVGADVTLT
+5877 PVAGADVTLT
-5887 DNAGHSYTTVTDQ
+5887 DNVGHSYETETDQ
-5900 SGNYSVNGPVV
+5900 SGNYSVSGPVV
-5911 DQGSVTIEQ
+5911 DQGTITIEQ
-5920 EGSITSSFLVPA
+5920 DGSITNSFIVPA
-5932 GEDTNGGVTA
+5932 GEETNGGVTA

-5953 IVVTWGESPQDMDN
+5953 IVVTWGESPRDMDN
-5967 HLWLYDTETGNELDH
+5967 HLWLYDTESGNELDH
-5982 IYYRDMSHDLGEGNV
+5982 IYYRDMNHDLGGGNV

-6007 NGPET
+6007 GGPET

-6031 NRSWDVDGVE
+6031 SRSWDVDGVE

-6054 ETFTPELPENPSGE
+6054 ETFSPDLSENPSGD

-6074 IVNGVVVPSQ
+6074 IVNGVIVPSQ
-6084 DVGSENSFEL
+6084 DVGTQNAFDL
-6094 PTSEEVL
+6094 PTAEEAL
-6101 ANVNGIDI
+6101 ANENGIDI
-6109 SELLMGDEGGDS
+6109 SELLTGGEDDDTTDETGDS
-6121 GDTGGNEP
+6121 TDQTGESAGETGGNEP
-6129 SVGDVS
+6129 SIGDVS

-6154 ENFNGEFSISYNVDD
+6154 ENFNGEFSISYSVDD

-6189 SVIYDHD
+6189 SVIYDHN
-6196 YTINEDGSL
+6196 YTVNEDGSL
-6205 TFTDEQLLAGTTDID
+6205 TFTDEQLLAGATDID
-6220 GDGLSVESVNYEGT
+6220 GDDLSVESVNYEGT

-6248 APNENFNGNIDLT
+6248 APNENFNGNVDLT

-6272 ANIDVQVVPI
+6272 ANIDVLVVPI
-6282 NDVPVAGS
+6282 NDVPVAG
-6290 TTYSVEEDGS
+6290 TTSYTVAEDGS
-6300 ITLSD
+6300 ITLND

-6323 VSYSGTD
+6323 VTYSGTD

-6383 AGSTTYSVDEDNV
+6383 AGSTAYSVDEDDV
-6396 ITVNEAQLLANSS
+6396 ITLSDAQLLANSS
-6409 DIEGDV
+6409 DLEGDV

-6423 GADGIFTDNGDG
+6423 GTEGIFTNNGDG

-6446 GNVSLDVTV
+6446 GNVSLDVIV
-6455 ADEDGATAQ
+6455 ADEEGATAQ
-6464 TTAGIDVIAVN
+6464 TTAGIEVIAVN
-6475 DAPVSGDLAYSVD
+6475 DAPVAGNVAYSVD

-6498 QLLAQASDV
+6498 QLLANASDV
-6507 DGDDLTAA
+6507 DGDNLTAA

-6543 DIDLSFDVSDGVE
+6543 DIDLSFDVSDGIETVQAGVDLTVNPVNDLPTAADQSFTVEEDGTLTFTDADLLAGAADIDGDDLSIADVSYTGSEGVFTDNGDGTYSFAPNENFNGDVNLGFTVSDGTEKVDANIDVTVTDINDAPVAGATSYQMNEDGTITLSPEQLIANSSDVDGQVSLDSVSYSGPDGILVQNEDGSVTFAPNENFNGDISLDVTVIDDDGATAETTAGIEVIAVNDAPVAGNVAYSVDEDGSITLSQEQLLANASDVDGDALTASNLSVGDNATVTANDDGSFTIMPDADFNGDIDLSFDVSDGVE

-6569 NDIAVVEDVAYTIE
+6569 NDLPTAADQNFTVE
-6583 EDGSLTFADADLLAG
+6583 EDGTLTFTDADLLAG

-6605 ELSITDVSYTGA
+6605 DLSIADVSYTGA

-6632 PNENFNGEVSLDFSV
+6632 PNENFNGDVNLGFTV
-6647 SDGTETVDA
+6647 TDGTEK
-6656 NIGVTVTDV
+6656 
-6665 NDAPVSG
+6665 
-6672 ATSYQMNEDGTIT
+6672 
-6685 LSPEQLIANSSDVD
+6685 
-6699 GDVSLDSVSYSGAD
+6699 
-6713 GILVQNEDGSVTF
+6713 
-6726 APNENFNGDINL
+6726 
-6738 DVTVID
+6738 
-6744 DDGATAQTTAGI
+6744 
-6756 EVIAVNDAPVAGDLA
+6756 
-6771 YSVDEDGS
+6771 
-6779 ITLSQE
+6779 
-6785 QLLAQASD
+6785 
-6793 VDGDDLTAANLTAG
+6793 
-6807 DNATVTANDDGS
+6807 
-6819 FTITPDADFNGDI
+6819 
-6832 DLSFDLS
+6832 
-6839 DGTETV
+6839 
-6845 VATADLTVNPVND
+6845 
-6858 IAVVEDVAYTIEE
+6858 
-6871 DGSLTFT
+6871 
-6878 DEQLLAGAS
+6878 
-6887 DIDGDELSVA
+6887 
-6897 DVSYTGAEG
+6897 
-6906 VFTDNG
+6906 
-6912 DGTYTFAPNEN
+6912 
-6923 FNGDV
+6923 
-6928 SLDFSVSD
+6928 
-6936 GTETVDANID
+6936 VDANID

-6953 DAPVSGATS
+6953 DALVAGSTS

-6970 ITLSPEQLIANSSD
+6970 ITISPEQLIANSSD
-6984 VDGDVSLDSV
+6984 VDGEVSLESV
-6994 SYSGADGILVQ
+6994 TYSGSNGTLVQ
-7005 NEDGSVTFA
+7005 NDNGSVTFT

-7021 DINLDVTVIDDD
+7021 DISLDVVVTDDD
-7033 GATAQTT
+7033 GATATTT

-7047 VNDGPESED
+7047 VNDGPESEE
-7056 VKLTTAEDS
+7056 VELTTAEDS

-7145 VNDAPEAPTIE
+7145 VNDAPEAPMIE

-7171 IADQVTDLD
+7171 IASQVTDLD
-7180 GDEISIESITVRSPA
+7180 GDEISIESITVRTPA

-7221 GYQATDGEEVVEGS
+7221 GYQATDGEEVVDGS

-7272 LFGDIDTT
+7272 LFGDIDTA
-7280 DLVVSRIINADGEDG
+7280 DLVVSRIITAEGEDG
-7295 GELTDNGDGTWTFTP
+7295 GEVTDNGDGTWTFTP
-7310 TGDFSGTSD
+7310 TGDFAGVSD

-7334 VPVFVRPVAD
+7334 IPVFVRPVAD
-7344 GAVITTDH
+7344 GAVISTDH

-7389 GFEVTDGEH
+7389 GFEVTDGVNTVMITEPGQYIDLFDWDISNIQMTPPENFH
-7398 CDDHRTGSIYR
+7398 GEFFVTVSATTVDYGDEPEAFEDGIDSGDFETVAGDSIILTADDLIGLAENVDADSDDEVKLVHLADRSQGEIVDNGDGTWTFTPAPGFIGEADIAYVIDKDGVLHDEQTGVVVKDGDSQENAAPEVSSITTTEIAADTTLSFTDEDMLANLSDAEGDSLSIESVSLMEGQGVIESDNQGNYQFTPAEDYTGDVQVGFIATDGENR
-7409 PVRMG
+7409 IESFFNVDIQGDEAASSEGYTLADDGSLTLTESQLADELGVSDTAQVIDVADANDAGFFAESGEGEWTYWPNEDFDGNLAMNVEVNDGGEVSSHSLSIQVADDSVQSDEPQVQAAQATEEQQVEVAQQADDQAQDAEADTEDNAADVTAAPGDTISISIPDEVSGNESVDYADMSGLPEGATVSNALDNGDGSFTISGNLEQPVSVELPEG
-7414 YLKHSN
+7414 YEGTSEIQFQGYDELGSSIDGASGSVEVEVDDQYTMQGSTQEQQPDMAGMESGGSDWTSSGGQDQGVDFTDDSGSFDSDSQTETDQSN
-7420 DAS
+7420 DFDQSSI

>member
-1 MAGENNQNNQ
+1 MPA
-11 NEDLNDAVEQTDT
+11 
-24 NDAGT
+24 
-29 PSQQQNQQNQQNT
+29 
-42 IATTIATG
+42 
-50 AENTDAADEV
+50 
-60 NQALE
+60 
-65 DNPSG
+65 
-70 AGNEEEASASGGA
+70 
-83 AEEETP
+83 
-89 ESDEGSDD
+89 
-97 TQSNVV
+97 
-103 GGAASDASSDDASG
+103 
-117 SGGGSGAG
+117 
-125 AQAVGGENAAASE
+125 
-138 GGSDAEGNEDQGQ
+138 
-151 AARTSA
+151 
-157 APSAE
+157 
-162 ASESD
+162 
-167 EQQTGDDLDSQTVE
+167 
-181 ETFAVDVEASD
+181 
-192 EETIS
+192 
-197 EVEDDFDSETVNET
+197 
-211 FKIKVES
+211 
-218 ENDAP
+218 
-223 EAEQNLAYI
+223 
-232 MDEDG
+232 
-237 SITFTQEQLLEY
+237 
-249 ASDVDGDEL
+249 
-258 VASNVQV
+258 
-265 GADATVQENGDGT
+265 
-278 FTVVPSTDFNGELD
+278 
-292 LTFDISD
+292 
-299 GQETI
+299 
-304 SSAIDL
+304 
-310 TVRPIN
+310 
-316 DAPVPE
+316 
-322 DKTFEIEE
+322 
-330 DGTLIFTDADLLT
+330 
-343 GATDIEG
+343 
-350 DNLTVEGVTY
+350 
-360 DGGDGILTDNG
+360 
-371 NGTYTFAPN
+371 
-380 ENFNGDVNF
+380 
-389 GFEVS
+389 
-394 DGTDTVSA
+394 
-402 NIDVS
+402 
-407 VTAVDDAPVSGDL
+407 
-420 AYSVDEDGSIRLSQ
+420 
-434 EQLLSQA
+434 
-441 SDVEGDDLTASELS
+441 
-455 VGGNATVIQNDDG
+455 
-468 SFTITPDENF
+468 
-478 NGDID
+478 
-483 ISFDIS
+483 
-489 DGSNTVQ
+489 
-496 ASADLTVNPVND
+496 
-508 LPVPQDQQFSVEE
+508 
-521 DGTLIFTDADLLTGA
+521 
-536 TDIEGDNLTV
+536 
-546 EGVTYDG
+546 
-553 GDGILTDNGN
+553 
-563 GTYTFAPN
+563 
-571 ENFNGDV
+571 
-578 NFGFDVSDGTDTV
+578 
-591 SANIDVSVTA
+591 
-601 VDDAPVSGDLAY
+601 
-613 SIDEDGSIRLS
+613 
-624 QEQLLSQASDVE
+624 
-636 GDDLTASGLSVG
+636 
-648 GNATVIQNDD
+648 
-658 GSFTITPDENFNG
+658 
-671 DIDISFDISDG
+671 
-682 TNTVQASADL
+682 
-692 TVNPVNDLPVP
+692 
-703 QDQQFSVEEDGTLI
+703 
-717 FTDAE
+717 
-722 LLTGAT
+722 
-728 DIEGDNLTVEGVTY
+728 
-742 DGGDGILTDNGN
+742 
-754 GTYTFAPNE
+754 
-763 NFNGDVNFNFDVSDG
+763 
-778 TDTVSANID
+778 
-787 VSVTAVD
+787 
-794 DAPVS
+794 
-799 GDLAYSVDEDGSIR
+799 
-813 LSQEQLLSQ
+813 
-822 ASDVEGDDLTAS
+822 
-834 GLTVGGDATVVAN
+834 
-847 DDGSFTIT
+847 
-855 PDEDFNGDIDISF
+855 
-868 DISDGTN
+868 
-875 TVQASADLT
+875 
-884 VNPVNDLPVP
+884 
-894 QDQQFSVEE
+894 
-903 DGTLIFTDADL
+903 
-914 LTGATDIE
+914 
-922 GDNLTVEGVTYDGGD
+922 
-937 GILTDNGNGTYT
+937 
-949 FAPNEN
+949 
-955 FNGDVNFGFDVSDGT
+955 
-970 DTVSANIDV
+970 
-979 SVTAVDDAPVSGDL
+979 
-993 AYSIDED
+993 
-1000 GSIRLSQEQLLSQAS
+1000 
-1015 DVEGDDLTASG
+1015 
-1026 LTVGGDA
+1026 
-1033 TVTQNDDGSFTI
+1033 
-1045 TPDENFNGD
+1045 
-1054 IDISFDIADGTNT
+1054 
-1067 VQASADLTVNPVND
+1067 
-1081 LPVPQDQQFSVEE
+1081 
-1094 DGTLIFTDADL
+1094 
-1105 LTGATDIEG
+1105 
-1114 DNLTVEG
+1114 
-1121 VTYDGGDGILTDN
+1121 
-1134 GNGTYTFAPNENFN
+1134 
-1148 GDVNFGFDVSDG
+1148 
-1160 TDTVSANIDVSVT
+1160 
-1173 AVDDAPVS
+1173 
-1181 GDLAYSIDED
+1181 
-1191 GSIRL
+1191 
-1196 SQEQLLSQASDVE
+1196 
-1209 GDDLTASSLTVGG
+1209 
-1222 DATVVANDDGSFTIT
+1222 
-1237 PDENFNGDIDISFD
+1237 
-1251 ISDGTNTVQASAD
+1251 
-1264 LTVNPVNDLPVPQDQ
+1264 PQDQ
-1279 QFSIA
+1279 QFSIE

-1297 TGATDVE
+1297 TGATD
-1304 GDNLTVEGITY
+1304 I
-1315 EGTDGVLTDLGEG
+1315 
-1328 SYSFAP
+1328 
-1334 NENFNG
+1334 
-1340 DVSFSFDV
+1340 
-1348 SDGTDTVSANIDVS
+1348 
-1362 VTPENDPPV
+1362 
-1371 AGSTS
+1371 
-1376 YTVNEDN
+1376 
-1383 SITISDA
+1383 
-1390 QLLATSSDIEGDV
+1390 
-1403 SIDSVT
+1403 
-1409 YSGSDGVL
+1409 
-1417 EINGNGTYIFSPN
+1417 
-1430 ENFSGEIALDVVV
+1430 
-1443 ADEDG
+1443 
-1448 ATDATTAG
+1448 
-1456 INVLEVNDPPVA
+1456 
-1468 GPTSYTIDEDSV
+1468 
-1480 LTFSESQ
+1480 
-1487 VLLNASDVEG
+1487 
-1497 DVELVGISYDGPDGI
+1497 
-1512 FSVNGDGTCSFA
+1512 
-1524 PNENFNG
+1524 
-1531 QVQLDVTI
+1531 
-1539 RDEDGAEVE
+1539 
-1548 TVINVDVLPI
+1548 
-1558 NDVPVSGDLAYN
+1558 
-1570 VNEDGSITL
+1570 
-1579 SQDQLLSQASDV
+1579 
-1591 EGEDLTASDLTVNGN
+1591 
-1606 AAVTANDDGSFT
+1606 
-1618 IVPDANF
+1618 
-1625 NGDIDIQFNI
+1625 
-1635 TDGTNTVQA
+1635 
-1644 TADLTVNPVN
+1644 
-1654 DLPVPQDQQFSVE
+1654 
-1667 EDGTLIFTDADLLT
+1667 
-1681 GATDIEG
+1681 
-1688 DNLTVE
+1688 
-1694 GVTYDGG
+1694 
-1701 DGILTDNGNGTY
+1701 
-1713 TFAPNEN
+1713 
-1720 FNGDVNFGFDVSDG
+1720 
-1734 TDTVSANIDVSVT
+1734 
-1747 AVDDAPV
+1747 
-1754 SGDLAY
+1754 
-1760 SIDEDGSIRLSQEQ
+1760 
-1774 LLSQASDVEGD
+1774 
-1785 DLTASG
+1785 
-1791 LSVGGNAT
+1791 
-1799 VIQNDDGSFTIT
+1799 
-1811 PDENFNGDID
+1811 
-1821 ISFDISDGTN
+1821 
-1831 TVQASADLTVNPVN
+1831 
-1845 DMPVPQDQQF
+1845 
-1855 SVEED
+1855 
-1860 GTLIFTDADLLT
+1860 
-1872 GATDIEGDNLTVE
+1872 
-1885 GVTYDGGDGILTDN
+1885 
-1899 GNGTYT
+1899 
-1905 FAPNENFN
+1905 
-1913 GDVNF
+1913 
-1918 GFDVSDGTNTVQASA
+1918 
-1933 DLTVNPVNDLPV
+1933 
-1945 PQDQQ
+1945 
-1950 FSVEE
+1950 
-1955 DGTLIFTDA
+1955 
-1964 DLLTGATDIEGDNLT
+1964 
-1979 VEAVTYDGG
+1979 
-1988 DGILTDNGNGT
+1988 
-1999 YTFAPNENFNG
+1999 
-2010 DVNFGFEVSD
+2010 
-2020 GTDTV
+2020 
-2025 SANID
+2025 
-2030 VSVTAVDDAP
+2030 
-2040 VSGDLAYSVD
+2040 
-2050 EDGSIRLSQEQLL
+2050 
-2063 SQASDVEGDD
+2063 
-2073 LTASSLT
+2073 
-2080 VDGDATV
+2080 DGD
-2087 VANDDGSFTITPD
+2087 
-2100 ENFNGD
+2100 
-2106 IDISFDISDG
+2106 
-2116 TNTVQASADLTV
+2116 
-2128 NPVNDLPVPQ
+2128 
-2138 DQQFSIAEDGTL
+2138 
-2150 QFTDAD
+2150 
-2156 LLTGATDV
+2156 
-2164 EGDNLTVE
+2164 
-2172 GITYEGTDG
+2172 
-2181 VLTDLGEGSYSF
+2181 
-2193 APNENFN
+2193 
-2200 GDVSFSFDVSDGT
+2200 
-2213 DTVSANIDVSV
+2213 
-2224 TPENDPPVAGSTSY
+2224 
-2238 TVNEDNSITISDAQL
+2238 
-2253 LATSSDIEGDVSIDS
+2253 
-2268 VTYSGSDGVLE
+2268 
-2279 INGNGT
+2279 
-2285 YIFSPNENFSGEIA
+2285 
-2299 LDVVVAD
+2299 
-2306 EDGAT
+2306 
-2311 DATTAGINVLEVN
+2311 
-2324 DPPVAG
+2324 
-2330 PTSYTIDED
+2330 
-2339 SVLTFSESQ
+2339 
-2348 VLLNASDVEGD
+2348 
-2359 VELVGISY
+2359 
-2367 DGPDGIFSVNG
+2367 
-2378 DGTCSFAPNEN
+2378 
-2389 FNGQVQLD
+2389 
-2397 VTIRDEDGAEVE
+2397 
-2409 TVINVDVLPIND
+2409 
-2421 VPVSGDLAYNVNE
+2421 
-2434 DGSITLS
+2434 
-2441 QDQLLS
+2441 
-2447 QASDVEGEDLTAS
+2447 
-2460 DLTVNGNAAV
+2460 
-2470 TANDDGS
+2470 
-2477 FTIVPD
+2477 
-2483 ANFNG
+2483 
-2488 DIDIQ
+2488 
-2493 FNITDGT
+2493 
-2500 DTVQATADLTVNPV
+2500 
-2514 NDLPVPQDQQ
+2514 
-2524 FSIAEDGTLQFT
+2524 
-2536 DADLLTGASDID
+2536 
-2548 GEDLTV
+2548 DLTV

-2594 GTDTVS
+2594 GTETVS

-2659 VFQDNGD
+2659 VFRDNGD

-2703 LEVNDPPVAGP
+2703 LEVNDPPVAGS

-2734 NASDIEGEVE
+2734 NASDVEGDVE

-2760 GDGTCSFAPNENF
+2760 GDGTFSFAPNENF

-2786 DGATVETQIN
+2786 DGATIETHIN

-2801 INDAP
+2801 INDPP
-2806 VSGDLAYTINEDSSI
+2806 VSGDLAYTINEDSSV
-2821 TLSQEQLLARAG
+2821 TLTQDQLLARAG

-2860 YTITPNADYN
+2860 YTITPDADYN

-2913 DGTLLFTDAD
+2913 DGTLLFTDED

-2950 SDIGDGTYSF
+2950 SDNGDGTYSF

-2971 FSFDVF
+2971 FSFDVS
-2977 DGTDSTSAV
+2977 DGTDLTSAV

-3140 TIVANDDGSFT
+3140 AIVANDDGSFT

-3196 FIQAEEDQTVGVTL
+3196 FIQAQEDQTVGVTF

-3225 IIEANVN
+3225 IIEANLDN
-3232 DEWVVLE
+3232 EWVVLE

-3527 VTPGENFHGEIE
+3527 VTPDENFYGEIE
-3539 LGYQVTDGELTDSNI
+3539 LGYQVSDGELTDDNI

-3590 VNTTDVEGDALSISD
+3590 ANTTDVEGDALSISD

-3787 ATDIDGDNLQAV
+3787 ATDIDGDNLQAA
-3799 NLATNDPNAVIAEN
+3799 NLATNDLNAVITEN

-3892 SVVNVTSASD
+3892 SVVNVTSAND

-3983 DGDELFATS
+3983 DGDELFAS
-3992 LETNDPNASIVDN
+3992 ALETNDPNASIVDN

-4024 TYEVSDGELSTSN
+4024 TYEVNDGELSTSN

-4048 IPIVAPGMY
+4048 IPIVAPGLY

-4089 NYSGDEGTITDNGD
+4089 NYSGDEGTVTDNGD

-4125 DGTDEVEQDINVH
+4125 DGTTEVEQDLNVH

-4157 VDDEAILVEPGGIV
+4157 VDDQAILVEPGGIV

-4223 ITVTFEG
+4223 VTVTFEG

-4261 QVGGGGDLVPG
+4261 QVGGGGDLIPG
-4272 QDQFSFQVAEGES
+4272 QDQFSFQVEEGES

-4297 NDFNA
+4297 NDFDA
-4302 MQEGQY
+4302 MQGGQY
-4308 EFRAEDGSPANMD
+4308 EFRAADGSPANMD
-4321 TVDPQLIFIG
+4321 TVDPQLIFIA

-4336 TVVQGENGDAIFH
+4336 TIVQGENGDAIFH

-4365 TTVNEGGELVY
+4365 TTVNEDGELVY

-4410 TVGPDGT
+4410 TVGPDGSVT
-4417 VNLPTTAIENS
+4417 LPTAAISQEV
-4428 LQIQLPEDFNEQLEV
+4428 QIQLPEDFNQQIEV
-4443 HVTATATELSNDDS
+4443 NVTATATELSNDDS

-4465 INATGAHIEHAPEAL
+4465 INATGVHIEHAPEAL
-4480 PVAATVEEDGS
+4480 PVSATVEEDGS
-4491 ITITQEDLL
+4491 IIITQDDLL

-4515 LATDDESVTITD
+4515 LATDDDNVTITD
-4527 NGDGTYTLTPDTDFN
+4527 NGDGTYTLTPDADFN
-4542 GDVSFTFDVSDGDDV
+4542 GDVNFTFDVSDGDDV

-4593 DLLTGATDIEGDDLS
+4593 NLLTGATDIEGDDLS
-4608 VEGVTYT
+4608 VEG
-4615 GTDGVLTDNGDGT
+4615 
-4628 YSFAP
+4628 
-4633 NENFNGD
+4633 
-4640 VNFSFNVSDGT
+4640 
-4651 DTVTANIDVSVTPEN
+4651 I
-4666 DPPVAGN
+4666 
-4673 TSYTVHEDNSI
+4673 
-4684 TISNEQ
+4684 
-4690 LLANSSDIEGEVAID
+4690 
-4705 SVTYTGS
+4705 
-4712 DGVLEINGD
+4712 
-4721 GTYTFSPNENFNG
+4721 
-4734 EVSLDVVVVDEDDA
+4734 
-4748 AVSTIAGITVLEVDD
+4748 
-4763 PPVAGPTSYTIDED
+4763 
-4777 SVLTFNESQIL
+4777 
-4788 LNASDIEGDV
+4788 
-4798 ELVEINYDGPDG
+4798 
-4810 IFSING
+4810 
-4816 DGTCS
+4816 
-4821 FAPNENFN
+4821 
-4829 GQVQLDVTIQDEDG
+4829 
-4843 AQVDTYI
+4843 
-4850 TVDVLPIND
+4850 
-4859 VPVSGDLAYS
+4859 
-4869 VEEDGS
+4869 
-4875 ITLSQEQLLAQAS
+4875 
-4888 DIEGDDLTAANL
+4888 
-4900 TVGGDAIVTA
+4900 
-4910 NDDGSFT
+4910 
-4917 ITPDANFNG
+4917 
-4926 DIDLT
+4926 
-4931 FDINDGTDTFVATA
+4931 
-4945 DLTVNPVND
+4945 
-4954 LPQPQA
+4954 
-4960 QTFSIGEDGIFNFT
+4960 
-4974 DEDLLTGTTD
+4974 
-4984 IDGDDLSVEGVTY
+4984 TY

-5086 IDSVTYTGSDG
+5086 IDSVTYNGSDG
-5097 VFEDNGDGTY
+5097 VLEINGNGTY

-5113 NFNGEVSLD
+5113 NFNGEISLD
-5122 VVVTDEDGTTESTT
+5122 IVIVDEDNAIEATT
-5136 AGVTVLEVND
+5136 AGITVLEVND
-5146 PPIAGSTSYSVNEDE
+5146 PPVAGSTSYTIDEDSVLTFSESQ
-5161 VITISAEQLL
+5161 VLL
-5171 ANASDIEGEVAIDSV
+5171 NASDIEGDVELVEINYD
-5186 TYTGAD
+5186 GLD
-5192 GIFTD
+5192 GIFSI
-5197 NGNGTF
+5197 NGDGTC
-5203 SFAPNAN
+5203 SFAPNEN
-5210 FDGDVSLDV
+5210 FNGQVQLDV
-5219 VVTDEDG
+5219 TIQDEDG
-5226 ATATTTA
+5226 AQVDTYITV
-5233 SIDVLPVNDAPVS
+5233 DVLPINDVPVS

-5391 DGTYSFAPNENFNGD
+5391 DGSYSFAPNENFNGD

-5464 EGEVV
+5464 EGEVA
-5469 VDSVT
+5469 VDSVA
-5474 YTGSDGVFE
+5474 YSGADGVFE

-5493 PNENFNG
+5493 PNANFNG

-5511 DGTTESTTAG
+5511 EGATEATTAG
-5521 VTVLEVNDPPIAGS
+5521 ITVLEVNDPPIAGS

-5564 AIDSVTYTGSDGIFT
+5564 AIDSVNYVGSDGIFT

-5607 EGATVAT
+5607 DGATAT
-5614 NASIDVLPV
+5614 TTASIDVLPV

-5630 DLAYSIDEDGS
+5630 DLAYSIDEDGAITLSQEQLLAQASDIEGDDLTAANLTVGGDATVTANDDGSFTITPDANFNGDIDLAFDINDGTDTLVATADLTVNPVNDLPQPQDQTFSIGEDGILNFTDEDLLTGATDIDGDDLSVEGVTYTGADGVLTDNGDGSYSFAPNENFNGDVNFSFDVSDGTDTVQANIDVSVTPENDPPVAGSTSYTVHEDNSITISDEQLLANSSDIEGDVAVDSVTYTGADGVFEDNGDGTYTFSPNENFNGEVSLDVVVTDEEGATEATTAGITVLEVNDPPIAGSTSYSVNEDEVITISSEQLLANASDIEGEVAIDSVNYAGSDGIFTDNGDGTFSFAPNANFDGDVSLDVVTDEDGATATTTASIDVLPVNDAPVSGDLAYSVDEDGS
-5641 ITLSQEQLLAQAADV
+5641 ITLSQEQLLAQASDV

-5668 GDNATVV
+5668 GENATVV

-5703 TASIVANA
+5703 TESIVANA

-5752 GDDLVASDLTL
+5752 GDDLVASGLTS

-5967 HLWLYDTETGNELDH
+5967 HLWLYDTETGSELDH

-6012 ITIPNYQDADMHYS
+6012 ITIPNYQDANMHYS

-6084 DVGSENSFEL
+6084 DVGSENAFEL

-6121 GDTGGNEP
+6121 GDAGGNEP

-6220 GDGLSVESVNYEGT
+6220 GDGLTVESVNYEGT

-6248 APNENFNGNIDLT
+6248 APNENFNGNVDLT

-6272 ANIDVQVVPI
+6272 ANIDVQIVPI

-6330 GVFTDNGDGTYTFAP
+6330 GVFTDNGDGTYTFSP

-6396 ITVNEAQLLANSS
+6396 ITISEAQLLANSS

-6423 GADGIFTDNGDG
+6423 GADGIFIDNGDG

-6446 GNVSLDVTV
+6446 GDISLDVTII
-6455 ADEDGATAQ
+6455 DDDGATAT

-6475 DAPVSGDLAYSVD
+6475 DAPVAGDLAYSVD

-6498 QLLAQASDV
+6498 QLLANASDV

-6543 DIDLSFDVSDGVE
+6543 DIDLSFDVSDGLE

-6569 NDIAVVEDVAYTIE
+6569 NDVAVVEDVAYTIE
-6583 EDGSLTFADADLLAG
+6583 EDGSLTFTDADLLAG

-6605 ELSITDVSYTGA
+6605 ELSITNVSYTGA

-6632 PNENFNGEVSLDFSV
+6632 PNENFNGDVSLDFSV
-6647 SDGTETVDA
+6647 SDGTETVNA
-6656 NIGVTVTDV
+6656 NIDVTVTDV
-6665 NDAPVSG
+6665 NDAPVAG

-6726 APNENFNGDINL
+6726 APNENFNGDISL
-6738 DVTVID
+6738 DVTIID
-6744 DDGATAQTTAGI
+6744 DDGATATTTAGI
-6756 EVIAVNDAPVAGDLA
+6756 DVIAVNDAPVAGDLA

-6785 QLLAQASD
+6785 QLLANASD

-6832 DLSFDLS
+6832 DLSFDVS
-6839 DGTETV
+6839 DGLETV
-6845 VATADLTVNPVND
+6845 QAGVDLTVNPVND
-6858 IAVVEDVAYTIEE
+6858 VAVVEDVAYTIEE

-6878 DEQLLAGAS
+6878 DADLLAGAA
-6887 DIDGDELSVA
+6887 DIDGDELSIT

-6912 DGTYTFAPNEN
+6912 DGTYSFAPNEN

-6928 SLDFSVSD
+6928 NLGFTVTD
-6936 GTETVDANID
+6936 GTETVDANIG

-6953 DAPVSGATS
+6953 DAPVAGATS

-6984 VDGDVSLDSV
+6984 VDGDVLLDSV

-7021 DINLDVTVIDDD
+7021 DISLDVTIIDDD
-7033 GATAQTT
+7033 GATETTT

-7180 GDEISIESITVRSPA
+7180 GDEISIESITVRAPA

-7247 FNVGNAMM
+7247 FHVGNAMM

-7280 DLVVSRIINADGEDG
+7280 DLVVSRIINAEGEDG

-7389 GFEVTDGEH
+7389 GFEVTDGVNTVMITEPGQYIDLFEWDISNIQMTPPENFSGEFFITVSATTVDYG
-7398 CDDHRTGSIYR
+7398 DDPEAFQDGIDSGDFETVAGDAIILTTDELIGLAENVNADGDDEVKLVHLADRSQGEIIDNGDGTWTFTPAPGFTGEADIAYVIDKDGVLHDEQTGVVVKEGDLQENAAPEVNSIATTEMSADATLSFTDEDMLANLSDAEGDSLSIESVSLMEGQGVIESDNQGNYQFTPAENYTGDVQVGFIATDGENR
-7409 PVRMG
+7409 IESFFNVDIQGGDEATASEGYALAGDGSLTITESQLVDELGVSDTANIVDVADVNDAGFFAESGEGEWTYWPNEDFDGNLAMNVEVDDGGEVSSHSLGLQVADDSAQIEESQVQAAQVPEEQPVEVGQQADDQAQEAEANDSSADVTAAPGDTISISIPDEVSANESVDYAEMSGLPEGSTVSNALDNGDGSFTVSGNLDQSVSVELPEG
-7414 YLKHSN
+7414 YEGTSEIQFQGYDELGSSIDGASGSVEVEVDDQYTMQGSTQEQQADMAGMESGSSDWTSSGGQEQGVDFTDDSGSYDSDSQTGTDQSN
-7420 DAS
+7420 DFDQSSI

>member
-42 IATTIATG
+42 IASTVATG
-50 AENTDAADEV
+50 AENTDAADEI

-70 AGNEEEASASGGA
+70 AGNAEDASASGA
-83 AEEETP
+83 AVQEETT
-89 ESDEGSDD
+89 ESGSDSD
-97 TQSNVV
+97 AAQSNVV
-103 GGAASDASSDDASG
+103 DGAATETGTDGATAG
-117 SGGGSGAG
+117 SGGSGAG
-125 AQAVGGENAAASE
+125 AQAVGGGESTSSD
-138 GGSDAEGNEDQGQ
+138 GGTDAEGNEGQGQ
-151 AARTSA
+151 AATTSA
-157 APSAE
+157 SLNADS
-162 ASESD
+162 SD
-167 EQQTGDDLDSQTVE
+167 SGEQQANDDLDSQTIE
-181 ETFAVDVEASD
+181 ETFAVDVQASD
-192 EETIS
+192 EESIS
-197 EVEDDFDSETVNET
+197 EVEDDFDSETVSET
-211 FKIKVES
+211 FKIQVES

-223 EAEQNLAYI
+223 EVEQDLAYI

-265 GADATVQENGDGT
+265 GADATVQDNGDGT
-278 FTVVPSTDFNGELD
+278 FTVFPSADFNGELD

-299 GQETI
+299 GQDTV

-389 GFEVS
+389 S
-394 DGTDTVSA
+394 
-402 NIDVS
+402 
-407 VTAVDDAPVSGDL
+407 
-420 AYSVDEDGSIRLSQ
+420 
-434 EQLLSQA
+434 
-441 SDVEGDDLTASELS
+441 
-455 VGGNATVIQNDDG
+455 
-468 SFTITPDENF
+468 
-478 NGDID
+478 
-483 ISFDIS
+483 
-489 DGSNTVQ
+489 
-496 ASADLTVNPVND
+496 
-508 LPVPQDQQFSVEE
+508 
-521 DGTLIFTDADLLTGA
+521 
-536 TDIEGDNLTV
+536 
-546 EGVTYDG
+546 
-553 GDGILTDNGN
+553 
-563 GTYTFAPN
+563 
-571 ENFNGDV
+571 
-578 NFGFDVSDGTDTV
+578 
-591 SANIDVSVTA
+591 
-601 VDDAPVSGDLAY
+601 
-613 SIDEDGSIRLS
+613 
-624 QEQLLSQASDVE
+624 
-636 GDDLTASGLSVG
+636 
-648 GNATVIQNDD
+648 
-658 GSFTITPDENFNG
+658 
-671 DIDISFDISDG
+671 
-682 TNTVQASADL
+682 
-692 TVNPVNDLPVP
+692 
-703 QDQQFSVEEDGTLI
+703 
-717 FTDAE
+717 
-722 LLTGAT
+722 
-728 DIEGDNLTVEGVTY
+728 
-742 DGGDGILTDNGN
+742 
-754 GTYTFAPNE
+754 
-763 NFNGDVNFNFDVSDG
+763 FDVSDG

-834 GLTVGGDATVVAN
+834 
-847 DDGSFTIT
+847 S
-855 PDEDFNGDIDISF
+855 
-868 DISDGTN
+868 
-875 TVQASADLT
+875 
-884 VNPVNDLPVP
+884 
-894 QDQQFSVEE
+894 
-903 DGTLIFTDADL
+903 
-914 LTGATDIE
+914 
-922 GDNLTVEGVTYDGGD
+922 
-937 GILTDNGNGTYT
+937 
-949 FAPNEN
+949 
-955 FNGDVNFGFDVSDGT
+955 
-970 DTVSANIDV
+970 
-979 SVTAVDDAPVSGDL
+979 
-993 AYSIDED
+993 
-1000 GSIRLSQEQLLSQAS
+1000 
-1015 DVEGDDLTASG
+1015 

-1033 TVTQNDDGSFTI
+1033 TVTQ
-1045 TPDENFNGD
+1045 
-1054 IDISFDIADGTNT
+1054 
-1067 VQASADLTVNPVND
+1067 
-1081 LPVPQDQQFSVEE
+1081 
-1094 DGTLIFTDADL
+1094 
-1105 LTGATDIEG
+1105 
-1114 DNLTVEG
+1114 
-1121 VTYDGGDGILTDN
+1121 
-1134 GNGTYTFAPNENFN
+1134 
-1148 GDVNFGFDVSDG
+1148 
-1160 TDTVSANIDVSVT
+1160 
-1173 AVDDAPVS
+1173 
-1181 GDLAYSIDED
+1181 
-1191 GSIRL
+1191 
-1196 SQEQLLSQASDVE
+1196 
-1209 GDDLTASSLTVGG
+1209 
-1222 DATVVANDDGSFTIT
+1222 NDDGSFTIT

-1417 EINGNGTYIFSPN
+1417 EINGNGTYTFSPN
-1430 ENFSGEIALDVVV
+1430 ENFNGEIALDVVV
-1443 ADEDG
+1443 ADEEG

-1456 INVLEVNDPPVA
+1456 ITVLEVNDPPVA

-1497 DVELVGISYDGPDGI
+1497 DVELVGISYDGPEGI

-1531 QVQLDVTI
+1531 QVQLGVTI

-1558 NDVPVSGDLAYN
+1558 NDAPVSGDLAYN

-1591 EGEDLTASDLTVNGN
+1591 EGEDLTASDLTVG
-1606 AAVTANDDGSFT
+1606 
-1618 IVPDANF
+1618 
-1625 NGDIDIQFNI
+1625 
-1635 TDGTNTVQA
+1635 
-1644 TADLTVNPVN
+1644 
-1654 DLPVPQDQQFSVE
+1654 
-1667 EDGTLIFTDADLLT
+1667 
-1681 GATDIEG
+1681 
-1688 DNLTVE
+1688 
-1694 GVTYDGG
+1694 
-1701 DGILTDNGNGTY
+1701 
-1713 TFAPNEN
+1713 
-1720 FNGDVNFGFDVSDG
+1720 
-1734 TDTVSANIDVSVT
+1734 
-1747 AVDDAPV
+1747 
-1754 SGDLAY
+1754 
-1760 SIDEDGSIRLSQEQ
+1760 
-1774 LLSQASDVEGD
+1774 
-1785 DLTASG
+1785 
-1791 LSVGGNAT
+1791 
-1799 VIQNDDGSFTIT
+1799 
-1811 PDENFNGDID
+1811 
-1821 ISFDISDGTN
+1821 
-1831 TVQASADLTVNPVN
+1831 
-1845 DMPVPQDQQF
+1845 
-1855 SVEED
+1855 
-1860 GTLIFTDADLLT
+1860 
-1872 GATDIEGDNLTVE
+1872 
-1885 GVTYDGGDGILTDN
+1885 
-1899 GNGTYT
+1899 
-1905 FAPNENFN
+1905 
-1913 GDVNF
+1913 
-1918 GFDVSDGTNTVQASA
+1918 
-1933 DLTVNPVNDLPV
+1933 
-1945 PQDQQ
+1945 
-1950 FSVEE
+1950 
-1955 DGTLIFTDA
+1955 
-1964 DLLTGATDIEGDNLT
+1964 
-1979 VEAVTYDGG
+1979 
-1988 DGILTDNGNGT
+1988 
-1999 YTFAPNENFNG
+1999 
-2010 DVNFGFEVSD
+2010 
-2020 GTDTV
+2020 
-2025 SANID
+2025 
-2030 VSVTAVDDAP
+2030 
-2040 VSGDLAYSVD
+2040 
-2050 EDGSIRLSQEQLL
+2050 
-2063 SQASDVEGDD
+2063 
-2073 LTASSLT
+2073 
-2080 VDGDATV
+2080 GDATV

-2100 ENFNGD
+2100 E
-2106 IDISFDISDG
+2106 
-2116 TNTVQASADLTV
+2116 
-2128 NPVNDLPVPQ
+2128 
-2138 DQQFSIAEDGTL
+2138 
-2150 QFTDAD
+2150 
-2156 LLTGATDV
+2156 
-2164 EGDNLTVE
+2164 
-2172 GITYEGTDG
+2172 
-2181 VLTDLGEGSYSF
+2181 
-2193 APNENFN
+2193 
-2200 GDVSFSFDVSDGT
+2200 
-2213 DTVSANIDVSV
+2213 
-2224 TPENDPPVAGSTSY
+2224 
-2238 TVNEDNSITISDAQL
+2238 
-2253 LATSSDIEGDVSIDS
+2253 
-2268 VTYSGSDGVLE
+2268 
-2279 INGNGT
+2279 
-2285 YIFSPNENFSGEIA
+2285 
-2299 LDVVVAD
+2299 
-2306 EDGAT
+2306 
-2311 DATTAGINVLEVN
+2311 
-2324 DPPVAG
+2324 
-2330 PTSYTIDED
+2330 
-2339 SVLTFSESQ
+2339 
-2348 VLLNASDVEGD
+2348 
-2359 VELVGISY
+2359 
-2367 DGPDGIFSVNG
+2367 
-2378 DGTCSFAPNEN
+2378 
-2389 FNGQVQLD
+2389 
-2397 VTIRDEDGAEVE
+2397 
-2409 TVINVDVLPIND
+2409 
-2421 VPVSGDLAYNVNE
+2421 
-2434 DGSITLS
+2434 
-2441 QDQLLS
+2441 
-2447 QASDVEGEDLTAS
+2447 
-2460 DLTVNGNAAV
+2460 
-2470 TANDDGS
+2470 
-2477 FTIVPD
+2477 
-2483 ANFNG
+2483 NFNG

-2524 FSIAEDGTLQFT
+2524 FSIEEDGTLQFT
-2536 DADLLTGASDID
+2536 DADLLTGATDID
-2548 GEDLTV
+2548 GDDLTI

-2594 GTDTVS
+2594 GTETVS

-2640 SDVEGAVSVDSVT
+2640 SDIEGAVSVDSVT

-2676 FSGDIS
+2676 FSGDIN

-2689 EDGSIDETTAGITV
+2689 EDGAIDETTAGITV

-2734 NASDIEGEVE
+2734 NASDVEGDVE

-2786 DGATVETQIN
+2786 SGATVETHIN

-2821 TLSQEQLLARAG
+2821 TLGQEQLLARAG

-2848 ENATIQHNDDGS
+2848 ENATIQQNEDGS

-2870 GDLDLNF
+2870 GDLDLSF

-2896 PLNDL
+2896 PVNDL

-2913 DGTLLFTDAD
+2913 DGTLLFTDED
-2923 LLAGASDIDG
+2923 LLVGASDIDG

-2950 SDIGDGTYSF
+2950 SDNGDGTYSF

-2971 FSFDVF
+2971 FSFDVS
-2977 DGTDSTSAV
+2977 DGTGSTAAV

-3020 LANSSDVEGDVSL
+3020 LANSSDVEGDVAL
-3033 SGVSYSGDDGSF
+3033 SSVSYTGDDGSF

-3071 VDEDGATATTTA
+3071 VDEVGATATTTA

-3095 TSGIQ
+3095 TSDIQ

-3116 LANATDIEG
+3116 LANATDVEG
-3125 DELTATNLQT
+3125 DELTASNLQT

-3140 TIVANDDGSFT
+3140 TIVTNDDGSFT

-3165 YSISDGENE
+3165 YSISDGDNE

-3196 FIQAEEDQTVGVTL
+3196 FIQAQEDQTVGVTL

-3225 IIEANVN
+3225 IIEANLDN
-3232 DEWVVLE
+3232 EWVVLE

-3304 EPLGAWNGNTHIGH
+3304 DPLGAWNGNTHIGH
-3318 GIGDTDRQGLSGDE
+3318 GLGDTDRQGLSGDE

-3367 EIRAFNDDGELIDS
+3367 EIKAFNEDGDLIDS

-3389 SNYETDY
+3389 GGYETDY
-3396 TLTTSE
+3396 TLTVSE

-3425 SQTCPDEAVFTSI
+3425 SQTAHDEAVFTSI
-3438 GVDGSEITETVEL
+3438 GVDGSEITETIEL

-3456 DSEIELTADL
+3456 DNEIELTADL
-3466 PNITVDTEGSAQFAS
+3466 PNITIDTEGSAQFAS

-3527 VTPGENFHGEIE
+3527 VTPDENFHGEIE
-3539 LGYQVTDGELTDSNI
+3539 LDYQVTDGELTDSNI

-3577 EDQGITFSADDLL
+3577 EDEGITFSADDLL
-3590 VNTTDVEGDALSISD
+3590 ANTTDIEGDTLSISD
-3605 ITYGGDDGDLI
+3605 ITYGGDHGDLV

-3646 EVATHLDLTVVPV
+3646 EVATHLDLTVIPV
-3659 NDVPVPGEPLHT
+3659 NDIPVPGEPLHT

-3721 TFEPTE
+3721 TFEPAE

-3747 STATVDVEIVNE
+3747 SIATVDVEIVNE

-3787 ATDIDGDNLQAV
+3787 ATDVDGDNLEAV
-3799 NLATNDPNAVIAEN
+3799 NFATNDPNAVIVEN

-3840 ETVAADLNLTVN
+3840 ETVAADLNLIVN

-3927 LAFDVS
+3927 LTFDVS

-3948 FVNDAPEATPMVA
+3948 FVNDTPEATPMVA

-3975 LLENASDQ
+3975 LLESASDQ
-3983 DGDELFATS
+3983 DGDELFAS
-3992 LETNDPNASIVDN
+3992 ALETNDPNASIVDN

-4089 NYSGDEGTITDNGD
+4089 NYSGDEGTVTDNGD

-4125 DGTDEVEQDINVH
+4125 DGTTEVEQDLNVH

-4208 LNDQENG
+4208 LNDQDNG

-4230 ETAGYQNAAG
+4230 ETAGYQNTAG

-4261 QVGGGGDLVPG
+4261 QVDGGGDLVPG
-4272 QDQFSFQVAEGES
+4272 QDQFSFQVEEGES

-4297 NDFNA
+4297 NDFDA
-4302 MQEGQY
+4302 MQDGQY
-4308 EFRAEDGSPANMD
+4308 EFRAADGSPANMD
-4321 TVDPQLIFIG
+4321 TVDPQLVFVA

-4336 TVVQGENGDAIFH
+4336 TVVQGQNGDAIFH

-4359 GLEHTR
+4359 GIEHTR
-4365 TTVNEGGELVY
+4365 TTVNEDGELVY

-4381 YGGGDADYADFN
+4381 YGGGDADYTDFN

-4417 VNLPTTAIENS
+4417 VNLPTTAIENA

-4491 ITITQEDLL
+4491 IIITQEDLL

-4527 NGDGTYTLTPDTDFN
+4527 NGDGTYTLTPDADFN
-4542 GDVSFTFDVSDGDDV
+4542 GDVNFTFDVSDGDDF

-4578 TFTVGEDG
+4578 AFTVGEDG

-4615 GTDGVLTDNGDGT
+4615 GADGVLTDNGDGT

-4666 DPPVAGN
+4666 DPPVAGS

-4705 SVTYTGS
+4705 SVTYSGS
-4712 DGVLEINGD
+4712 DGVLEINGN

-4734 EVSLDVVVVDEDDA
+4734 EISLDVVVVDEDDA
-4748 AVSTIAGITVLEVDD
+4748 AVSTTAGITVLEVND
-4763 PPVAGPTSYTIDED
+4763 PPVAGPTSYTVDED
-4777 SVLTFNESQIL
+4777 SVLTFNETQVL

-4798 ELVEINYDGPDG
+4798 QLVEINYDGPDG

-4843 AQVDTYI
+4843 AQVDTHI

-4875 ITLSQEQLLAQAS
+4875 ITLSQEQLLSQAN
-4888 DIEGDDLTAANL
+4888 DVDGDDLTASNL
-4900 TVGGDAIVTA
+4900 MVDGDATVTA

-4931 FDINDGTDTFVATA
+4931 FDINDGVDTLVATA

-4954 LPQPQA
+4954 LPQPQDQA
-4960 QTFSIGEDGIFNFT
+4960 FSIGEDGVLNFT
-4974 DEDLLTGTTD
+4974 DEDLLTGATD

-5005 DNGDGT
+5005 DNGDGS

-5067 TISNEQLLANSSDI
+5067 TISDEQLLANSSDI

-5086 IDSVTYTGSDG
+5086 IDSVAYTGADG
-5097 VFEDNGDGTY
+5097 VLEDNGNGTY

-5122 VVVTDEDGTTESTT
+5122 VVVTDEEGATEATTAGISVLEVNDPPVAGSTSYTVHEDNSITISNEQLLANSSDIEGEFAIDSVAYSGADGVFEDNGNGTYTFSPNENFNGEVSLDVVVTDEEGATEATT

-5146 PPIAGSTSYSVNEDE
+5146 PPVAGSTSYSVNEDE

-5186 TYTGAD
+5186 NYTGAD

-5226 ATATTTA
+5226 ATVATSA
-5233 SIDVLPVNDAPVS
+5233 SIDVLP
-5246 GDLAYSV
+5246 
-5253 EEDGSITLSQEQLL
+5253 
-5267 AQASDIEGDDLTA
+5267 
-5280 ANLTVGGDATVTA
+5280 
-5293 NDDGSF
+5293 
-5299 TITPDAN
+5299 
-5306 FNGDIDLAF
+5306 
-5315 DINDGTDTLVATAD
+5315 IND
-5329 LTVNPVNDLPQPQDQ
+5329 P
-5344 TFSIGED
+5344 
-5351 GILNFTDEDLLTGA
+5351 
-5365 TDIDGDDLSVE
+5365 
-5376 GVTYTGADGVLTDNG
+5376 
-5391 DGTYSFAPNENFNGD
+5391 
-5406 VNFSFDVSDGTDT
+5406 
-5419 VQANIDVSVTPEN
+5419 
-5432 DPPVAG
+5432 
-5438 STSYTVHEDN
+5438 
-5448 SITISNEQLLA
+5448 
-5459 NSSDI
+5459 
-5464 EGEVV
+5464 
-5469 VDSVT
+5469 
-5474 YTGSDGVFE
+5474 
-5483 DNGDGTYTFS
+5483 
-5493 PNENFNG
+5493 
-5500 EVSLDVVVTDE
+5500 
-5511 DGTTESTTAG
+5511 
-5521 VTVLEVNDPPIAGS
+5521 
-5535 TSYSVSED
+5535 
-5543 EVITISAEQLLA
+5543 
-5555 NASDIEGEV
+5555 
-5564 AIDSVTYTGSDGIFT
+5564 
-5579 DNGDGTFSFAPN
+5579 
-5591 ANFDGDVSLDV
+5591 
-5602 VVTDE
+5602 
-5607 EGATVAT
+5607 
-5614 NASIDVLPV
+5614 
-5623 NDAPVSG
+5623 PVSG

-5641 ITLSQEQLLAQAADV
+5641 IILNQEQLLSQASDV
-5656 DGDDLTASNLSA
+5656 DGDELTASNLSA

-5675 DNGDGTFTVTPGTD
+5675 DNGDGTFTVTPD
-5689 FNGNIDLNFDISDG
+5689 ANFNGDIDLSFDISDG
-5703 TASIVANA
+5703 TESIVANA

-5752 GDDLVASDLTL
+5752 GGDLVASDLTL
-5763 VGDDATIVDNGD
+5763 VGDDATIVNNGD

-5859 QGDETTVIGTV
+5859 QGDETTVTGTV
-5870 LDAETGN
+5870 LDAETGS
-5877 PVVGADVTLT
+5877 PVVGADVTMT

-5900 SGNYSVNGPVV
+5900 FGHYSVSGPVV
-5911 DQGSVTIEQ
+5911 DQGTVTIEQ
-5920 EGSITSSFLVPA
+5920 EGSITSSFLIPA

-5953 IVVTWGESPQDMDN
+5953 IVVTWGESPRDMDN
-5967 HLWLYDTETGNELDH
+5967 HLWLYDTENGNELDH

-6007 NGPET
+6007 GGPET

-6054 ETFTPELPENPSGE
+6054 ETFTPDLPDNPTGE

-6084 DVGSENSFEL
+6084 DVGSENAFDL
-6094 PTSEEVL
+6094 PTAEEAL
-6101 ANVNGIDI
+6101 ANENGINI
-6109 SELLMGDEGGDS
+6109 SELLTGDEDGDS
-6121 GDTGGNEP
+6121 GETGGNEP

-6205 TFTDEQLLAGTTDID
+6205 IFTDEQLLAGATDID
-6220 GDGLSVESVNYEGT
+6220 GENLSVESVNYEGT

-6248 APNENFNGNIDLT
+6248 APNENFNGNVDLT

-6282 NDVPVAGS
+6282 NDVPVAG
-6290 TTYSVEEDGS
+6290 TTAYSVEEDGS

-6305 AQLLANSSD
+6305 TQLLANSSD

-6396 ITVNEAQLLANSS
+6396 ITISEAQLIANSS

-6435 TYSFAPNENFN
+6435 TYSFAANENFN
-6446 GNVSLDVTV
+6446 GNINLDVTV
-6455 ADEDGATAQ
+6455 IDDDGATAQ

-6498 QLLAQASDV
+6498 QLLAQASD
-6507 DGDDLTAA
+6507 L
-6515 NLTAGD
+6515 
-6521 NATVT
+6521 
-6526 ANDDGSFTITP
+6526 
-6537 DADFNG
+6537 
-6543 DIDLSFDVSDGVE
+6543 
-6556 TVQAG
+6556 
-6561 VDLTVNPV
+6561 
-6569 NDIAVVEDVAYTIE
+6569 
-6583 EDGSLTFADADLLAG
+6583 
-6598 AADIDGD
+6598 
-6605 ELSITDVSYTGA
+6605 
-6617 EGVFTDNGDG
+6617 
-6627 TYSFA
+6627 
-6632 PNENFNGEVSLDFSV
+6632 
-6647 SDGTETVDA
+6647 
-6656 NIGVTVTDV
+6656 
-6665 NDAPVSG
+6665 
-6672 ATSYQMNEDGTIT
+6672 
-6685 LSPEQLIANSSDVD
+6685 
-6699 GDVSLDSVSYSGAD
+6699 
-6713 GILVQNEDGSVTF
+6713 
-6726 APNENFNGDINL
+6726 
-6738 DVTVID
+6738 
-6744 DDGATAQTTAGI
+6744 
-6756 EVIAVNDAPVAGDLA
+6756 
-6771 YSVDEDGS
+6771 
-6779 ITLSQE
+6779 
-6785 QLLAQASD
+6785 
-6793 VDGDDLTAANLTAG
+6793 DGDDLTAANLTAG

-6923 FNGDV
+6923 FNGEV

-6953 DAPVSGATS
+6953 DAPVAGATS

-6984 VDGDVSLDSV
+6984 VDGEVSLESV
-6994 SYSGADGILVQ
+6994 TYSGSDGSLVQ
-7005 NEDGSVTFA
+7005 NDNGSVTFT
-7014 PNENFNG
+7014 PSENFNG
-7021 DINLDVTVIDDD
+7021 DISLDVVVTDDD
-7033 GATAQTT
+7033 GATATTT

-7047 VNDGPESED
+7047 VNDGPESEE
-7056 VKLTTAEDS
+7056 VELTTAEDS

-7078 TDIDNTADELS
+7078 TDIDNTVDELS

-7145 VNDAPEAPTIE
+7145 VNDAPEAPMIE

-7180 GDEISIESITVRSPA
+7180 GDEISIESITVRAPA

-7221 GYQATDGEEVVEGS
+7221 GYQATDGEEVVDGS

-7272 LFGDIDTT
+7272 LFGDIDTA
-7280 DLVVSRIINADGEDG
+7280 DLVVSRIITADGEDG
-7295 GELTDNGDGTWTFTP
+7295 GEVTDNGDGTWTFTP
-7310 TGDFSGTSD
+7310 TGDFAGVSD

-7334 VPVFVRPVAD
+7334 VPVYVRPAAD
-7344 GAVITTDH
+7344 GAVISTDH

-7389 GFEVTDGEH
+7389 GFEVTDGVNTVMITEPGQYIDLFDWDISNIQMTPPEDFH
-7398 CDDHRTGSIYR
+7398 GEFFVTVSATTVDYGDEPEAFEDGIDSGDFETLAGDSIILTADDLIGLAENVNADSDDEVKLVHLADRSQGEIVDNGDGTWTFTPASGFTGEADIAYVIDKDGVLHDEQTGVVVKEGDSRENAAPEINSITTTEIAADTTLSFTDEDMLANLSDAEGDSLSIESVSLMEGQGVIESDNQGNYQFTPAEDYTGDVQVGFIATDGENR
-7409 PVRMG
+7409 IESFFNVDIQDAEELALSEG
-7414 YLKHSN
+7414 YVLAGDGSLIITESQLVDELGVSDSAQVADVADAN
-7420 DAS
+7420 DAGFFAESGEGQWTYWPNEDFDGNLAMNVEVNDGSEVSSHSLSIQVADNSAQSDEPPVQAAQVTEEQQLDVVQQTVDQVQDVETEVENSVADVTAAPGDTISISVPDEVSGNESVDYADMSGLPEGATVSNALDNGDGSFTISGNLDQPVSVELPEGYEGTSEVQFQGYDDLGSSIDGASGSVEVEIDDQYTMQGSTQEQQPDMAGMESGGSDWTSSGGQEQGIDFTDDSGSFDSDSQTGTDQGNDLDQSQI

>member
-42 IATTIATG
+42 IASTVATG
-50 AENTDAADEV
+50 AENTDAADEI

-70 AGNEEEASASGGA
+70 AGNAEDASASGA
-83 AEEETP
+83 AVQEETT
-89 ESDEGSDD
+89 ESSSDSD
-97 TQSNVV
+97 AAQSNVV
-103 GGAASDASSDDASG
+103 DGAATETGTDGATAG
-117 SGGGSGAG
+117 SGGSGAG
-125 AQAVGGENAAASE
+125 AQAVGGGESTSSD
-138 GGSDAEGNEDQGQ
+138 GGTDAEGNEGQGQ
-151 AARTSA
+151 AATTSA
-157 APSAE
+157 SLNADS
-162 ASESD
+162 SD
-167 EQQTGDDLDSQTVE
+167 SGEQQANDDLDSQTIE
-181 ETFAVDVEASD
+181 ETFAVDVQASD
-192 EETIS
+192 EESIS
-197 EVEDDFDSETVNET
+197 EVEDDFDSETVSET
-211 FKIKVES
+211 FKIQVES

-223 EAEQNLAYI
+223 EVEQDLAYI

-265 GADATVQENGDGT
+265 GADATVQDNGDGT
-278 FTVVPSTDFNGELD
+278 FTVVPSADFNGELD

-299 GQETI
+299 GQDTV

-322 DKTFEIEE
+322 DKTFEI
-330 DGTLIFTDADLLT
+330 
-343 GATDIEG
+343 
-350 DNLTVEGVTY
+350 
-360 DGGDGILTDNG
+360 
-371 NGTYTFAPN
+371 
-380 ENFNGDVNF
+380 
-389 GFEVS
+389 
-394 DGTDTVSA
+394 
-402 NIDVS
+402 
-407 VTAVDDAPVSGDL
+407 
-420 AYSVDEDGSIRLSQ
+420 
-434 EQLLSQA
+434 
-441 SDVEGDDLTASELS
+441 
-455 VGGNATVIQNDDG
+455 
-468 SFTITPDENF
+468 
-478 NGDID
+478 
-483 ISFDIS
+483 
-489 DGSNTVQ
+489 
-496 ASADLTVNPVND
+496 
-508 LPVPQDQQFSVEE
+508 EE

-613 SIDEDGSIRLS
+613 S
-624 QEQLLSQASDVE
+624 V
-636 GDDLTASGLSVG
+636 
-648 GNATVIQNDD
+648 
-658 GSFTITPDENFNG
+658 
-671 DIDISFDISDG
+671 
-682 TNTVQASADL
+682 
-692 TVNPVNDLPVP
+692 
-703 QDQQFSVEEDGTLI
+703 
-717 FTDAE
+717 
-722 LLTGAT
+722 
-728 DIEGDNLTVEGVTY
+728 
-742 DGGDGILTDNGN
+742 
-754 GTYTFAPNE
+754 
-763 NFNGDVNFNFDVSDG
+763 
-778 TDTVSANID
+778 
-787 VSVTAVD
+787 
-794 DAPVS
+794 
-799 GDLAYSVDEDGSIR
+799 
-813 LSQEQLLSQ
+813 
-822 ASDVEGDDLTAS
+822 
-834 GLTVGGDATVVAN
+834 
-847 DDGSFTIT
+847 
-855 PDEDFNGDIDISF
+855 
-868 DISDGTN
+868 
-875 TVQASADLT
+875 
-884 VNPVNDLPVP
+884 
-894 QDQQFSVEE
+894 
-903 DGTLIFTDADL
+903 
-914 LTGATDIE
+914 
-922 GDNLTVEGVTYDGGD
+922 
-937 GILTDNGNGTYT
+937 
-949 FAPNEN
+949 
-955 FNGDVNFGFDVSDGT
+955 
-970 DTVSANIDV
+970 
-979 SVTAVDDAPVSGDL
+979 
-993 AYSIDED
+993 
-1000 GSIRLSQEQLLSQAS
+1000 
-1015 DVEGDDLTASG
+1015 
-1026 LTVGGDA
+1026 
-1033 TVTQNDDGSFTI
+1033 
-1045 TPDENFNGD
+1045 
-1054 IDISFDIADGTNT
+1054 
-1067 VQASADLTVNPVND
+1067 
-1081 LPVPQDQQFSVEE
+1081 
-1094 DGTLIFTDADL
+1094 
-1105 LTGATDIEG
+1105 
-1114 DNLTVEG
+1114 
-1121 VTYDGGDGILTDN
+1121 
-1134 GNGTYTFAPNENFN
+1134 
-1148 GDVNFGFDVSDG
+1148 
-1160 TDTVSANIDVSVT
+1160 
-1173 AVDDAPVS
+1173 
-1181 GDLAYSIDED
+1181 DED

-1222 DATVVANDDGSFTIT
+1222 DATVTQNDDGSFTIT

-1297 TGATDVE
+1297 TGATDIE
-1304 GDNLTVEGITY
+1304 GDDLTVEGISY
-1315 EGTDGVLTDLGEG
+1315 EGTDGVLTDHGDG

-1340 DVSFSFDV
+1340 EVNFSFDV

-1417 EINGNGTYIFSPN
+1417 EINGNGTYTFSPN

-1443 ADEDG
+1443 TDEEG

-1456 INVLEVNDPPVA
+1456 ITVLEVNDPPVA

-1480 LTFSESQ
+1480 LTFNESQ

-1539 RDEDGAEVE
+1539 RDEDGAEVD

-1558 NDVPVSGDLAYN
+1558 NDAPVSGDLAYN

-1579 SQDQLLSQASDV
+1579 SQ
-1591 EGEDLTASDLTVNGN
+1591 
-1606 AAVTANDDGSFT
+1606 
-1618 IVPDANF
+1618 
-1625 NGDIDIQFNI
+1625 
-1635 TDGTNTVQA
+1635 
-1644 TADLTVNPVN
+1644 
-1654 DLPVPQDQQFSVE
+1654 
-1667 EDGTLIFTDADLLT
+1667 
-1681 GATDIEG
+1681 
-1688 DNLTVE
+1688 
-1694 GVTYDGG
+1694 
-1701 DGILTDNGNGTY
+1701 
-1713 TFAPNEN
+1713 
-1720 FNGDVNFGFDVSDG
+1720 
-1734 TDTVSANIDVSVT
+1734 
-1747 AVDDAPV
+1747 
-1754 SGDLAY
+1754 
-1760 SIDEDGSIRLSQEQ
+1760 EQ
-1774 LLSQASDVEGD
+1774 LLSQASDVEG
-1785 DLTASG
+1785 
-1791 LSVGGNAT
+1791 
-1799 VIQNDDGSFTIT
+1799 Q
-1811 PDENFNGDID
+1811 
-1821 ISFDISDGTN
+1821 
-1831 TVQASADLTVNPVN
+1831 
-1845 DMPVPQDQQF
+1845 
-1855 SVEED
+1855 
-1860 GTLIFTDADLLT
+1860 
-1872 GATDIEGDNLTVE
+1872 
-1885 GVTYDGGDGILTDN
+1885 
-1899 GNGTYT
+1899 
-1905 FAPNENFN
+1905 
-1913 GDVNF
+1913 
-1918 GFDVSDGTNTVQASA
+1918 
-1933 DLTVNPVNDLPV
+1933 
-1945 PQDQQ
+1945 
-1950 FSVEE
+1950 
-1955 DGTLIFTDA
+1955 
-1964 DLLTGATDIEGDNLT
+1964 
-1979 VEAVTYDGG
+1979 
-1988 DGILTDNGNGT
+1988 
-1999 YTFAPNENFNG
+1999 
-2010 DVNFGFEVSD
+2010 
-2020 GTDTV
+2020 
-2025 SANID
+2025 
-2030 VSVTAVDDAP
+2030 
-2040 VSGDLAYSVD
+2040 
-2050 EDGSIRLSQEQLL
+2050 
-2063 SQASDVEGDD
+2063 
-2073 LTASSLT
+2073 
-2080 VDGDATV
+2080 
-2087 VANDDGSFTITPD
+2087 
-2100 ENFNGD
+2100 
-2106 IDISFDISDG
+2106 
-2116 TNTVQASADLTV
+2116 
-2128 NPVNDLPVPQ
+2128 
-2138 DQQFSIAEDGTL
+2138 
-2150 QFTDAD
+2150 
-2156 LLTGATDV
+2156 
-2164 EGDNLTVE
+2164 
-2172 GITYEGTDG
+2172 
-2181 VLTDLGEGSYSF
+2181 
-2193 APNENFN
+2193 
-2200 GDVSFSFDVSDGT
+2200 
-2213 DTVSANIDVSV
+2213 
-2224 TPENDPPVAGSTSY
+2224 
-2238 TVNEDNSITISDAQL
+2238 
-2253 LATSSDIEGDVSIDS
+2253 
-2268 VTYSGSDGVLE
+2268 
-2279 INGNGT
+2279 
-2285 YIFSPNENFSGEIA
+2285 
-2299 LDVVVAD
+2299 
-2306 EDGAT
+2306 
-2311 DATTAGINVLEVN
+2311 
-2324 DPPVAG
+2324 
-2330 PTSYTIDED
+2330 
-2339 SVLTFSESQ
+2339 
-2348 VLLNASDVEGD
+2348 
-2359 VELVGISY
+2359 
-2367 DGPDGIFSVNG
+2367 
-2378 DGTCSFAPNEN
+2378 
-2389 FNGQVQLD
+2389 
-2397 VTIRDEDGAEVE
+2397 
-2409 TVINVDVLPIND
+2409 
-2421 VPVSGDLAYNVNE
+2421 
-2434 DGSITLS
+2434 
-2441 QDQLLS
+2441 
-2447 QASDVEGEDLTAS
+2447 DLTAS
-2460 DLTVNGNAAV
+2460 DLTVDGSATV

-2477 FTIVPD
+2477 FTITPD

-2514 NDLPVPQDQQ
+2514 NDLPAPQDQQ
-2524 FSIAEDGTLQFT
+2524 FSIEEDGTLQFT

-2548 GEDLTV
+2548 GDDLTV

-2594 GTDTVS
+2594 GTETVS

-2614 VAGSTSYMVNEDNAI
+2614 VAGSTSYMVNEDNTI
-2629 TISDEQLLANS
+2629 TISDEQLLVNS

-2682 LDVIVAD
+2682 LDLIVAD

-2734 NASDIEGEVE
+2734 NASDVEGDVE

-2786 DGATVETQIN
+2786 DGATVDTHIN

-2801 INDAP
+2801 INDP
-2806 VSGDLAYTINEDSSI
+2806 PTSGDLAYTINEDSSI
-2821 TLSQEQLLARAG
+2821 TLSQDQLLARAG
-2833 DIDSDNLEAINLSTD
+2833 DIDSENLEAINLSTD
-2848 ENATIQHNDDGS
+2848 ENATIQQNDDGS
-2860 YTITPNADYN
+2860 YTITPDADYN
-2870 GDLDLNF
+2870 GDLDLSF

-2885 EVQVGLDITVN
+2885 SVQVGLDITVN

-2901 PQAQDQQFTIEE
+2901 PQAQDQQFSIEE

-2950 SDIGDGTYSF
+2950 SDNGDGTYSF
-2960 APNENFNGDVQ
+2960 APNENFNGEVQ
-2971 FSFDVF
+2971 FSFDVS
-2977 DGTDSTSAV
+2977 DGTGSTAAV

-3020 LANSSDVEGDVSL
+3020 LANSSDVEGDVAL
-3033 SGVSYSGDDGSF
+3033 SSVTYAGDDGSF

-3071 VDEDGATATTTA
+3071 VDEAGATATTTA

-3116 LANATDIEG
+3116 LANATDVEG
-3125 DELTATNLQT
+3125 DELTASNLQT

-3140 TIVANDDGSFT
+3140 TIVTNDDGSFT

-3165 YSISDGENE
+3165 YSISDGDNE

-3196 FIQAEEDQTVGVTL
+3196 FIQAQEDQTVGVTL

-3225 IIEANVN
+3225 IIEANLDN
-3232 DEWVVLE
+3232 EWVVLE

-3304 EPLGAWNGNTHIGH
+3304 DPLGAWNGNTHIGH
-3318 GIGDTDRQGLSGDE
+3318 GLGDTDRQGLSGDE

-3359 ESRHFTEV
+3359 DSRHFTEV
-3367 EIRAFNDDGELIDS
+3367 EIKAFNEDGDLIDS

-3389 SNYETDY
+3389 GGYETDY
-3396 TLTTSE
+3396 TLTVSE

-3425 SQTCPDEAVFTSI
+3425 SQTAHDEAVFTSI
-3438 GVDGSEITETVEL
+3438 GVDGSEITETIEL

-3456 DSEIELTADL
+3456 DNEIELTADL
-3466 PNITVDTEGSAQFAS
+3466 PNITIDTEGSAQFAS

-3527 VTPGENFHGEIE
+3527 VTPDENFHGEIE
-3539 LGYQVTDGELTDSNI
+3539 LGYQVTDGELTDDNI

-3569 GPIVLSTD
+3569 GPMVLSTD

-3590 VNTTDVEGDALSISD
+3590 ANTTDVEGDTLSISD
-3605 ITYGGDDGDLI
+3605 ITYGGDHGDLV

-3646 EVATHLDLTVVPV
+3646 EVATHLDLTVIPV
-3659 NDVPVPGEPLHT
+3659 NDIPVPGEPLHT

-3721 TFEPTE
+3721 TFEPAE

-3747 STATVDVEIVNE
+3747 SIATVDVEIVNE

-3787 ATDIDGDNLQAV
+3787 ATDVDGDNLEAV
-3799 NLATNDPNAVIAEN
+3799 NFATNDPNAVIVEN

-3840 ETVAADLNLTVN
+3840 ETVAADLNLIVN

-3927 LAFDVS
+3927 LTFDVS

-3948 FVNDAPEATPMVA
+3948 FVNDTPEATPMVA

-3975 LLENASDQ
+3975 LLESASDQ
-3983 DGDELFATS
+3983 DGDELFAS
-3992 LETNDPNASIVDN
+3992 ALETNDPNASIVDN

-4089 NYSGDEGTITDNGD
+4089 NYSGDEGTVTDNGD

-4125 DGTDEVEQDINVH
+4125 DGTTEVEQDLNVH

-4208 LNDQENG
+4208 LNDQDNG

-4230 ETAGYQNAAG
+4230 ETAGYQNTAG

-4261 QVGGGGDLVPG
+4261 QVDGGGDLVPG
-4272 QDQFSFQVAEGES
+4272 QDQFSFQVEEGES

-4297 NDFNA
+4297 NDFDA
-4302 MQEGQY
+4302 MQDGQY
-4308 EFRAEDGSPANMD
+4308 EFRAADGSPANMD
-4321 TVDPQLIFIG
+4321 TVDPQLVFVA

-4336 TVVQGENGDAIFH
+4336 TVVQGQNGDAIFH

-4359 GLEHTR
+4359 GIEHTR
-4365 TTVNEGGELVY
+4365 TTVNEDGELVY

-4381 YGGGDADYADFN
+4381 YGGGDADYTDFN

-4410 TVGPDGT
+4410 TVGPVGT
-4417 VNLPTTAIENS
+4417 VNLPTTAIENA

-4491 ITITQEDLL
+4491 IIITQEDLL

-4527 NGDGTYTLTPDTDFN
+4527 NGDGTYTLTPDADFN
-4542 GDVSFTFDVSDGDDV
+4542 GDVNFTFDVSDGDDV

-4578 TFTVGEDG
+4578 AFTVGEDG

-4593 DLLTGATDIEGDDLS
+4593 DLLTGATDIE
-4608 VEGVTYT
+4608 
-4615 GTDGVLTDNGDGT
+4615 
-4628 YSFAP
+4628 
-4633 NENFNGD
+4633 
-4640 VNFSFNVSDGT
+4640 
-4651 DTVTANIDVSVTPEN
+4651 
-4666 DPPVAGN
+4666 
-4673 TSYTVHEDNSI
+4673 
-4684 TISNEQ
+4684 
-4690 LLANSSDIEGEVAID
+4690 
-4705 SVTYTGS
+4705 
-4712 DGVLEINGD
+4712 
-4721 GTYTFSPNENFNG
+4721 
-4734 EVSLDVVVVDEDDA
+4734 
-4748 AVSTIAGITVLEVDD
+4748 
-4763 PPVAGPTSYTIDED
+4763 
-4777 SVLTFNESQIL
+4777 
-4788 LNASDIEGDV
+4788 
-4798 ELVEINYDGPDG
+4798 
-4810 IFSING
+4810 
-4816 DGTCS
+4816 
-4821 FAPNENFN
+4821 
-4829 GQVQLDVTIQDEDG
+4829 
-4843 AQVDTYI
+4843 
-4850 TVDVLPIND
+4850 
-4859 VPVSGDLAYS
+4859 
-4869 VEEDGS
+4869 
-4875 ITLSQEQLLAQAS
+4875 
-4888 DIEGDDLTAANL
+4888 
-4900 TVGGDAIVTA
+4900 
-4910 NDDGSFT
+4910 
-4917 ITPDANFNG
+4917 
-4926 DIDLT
+4926 
-4931 FDINDGTDTFVATA
+4931 
-4945 DLTVNPVND
+4945 
-4954 LPQPQA
+4954 
-4960 QTFSIGEDGIFNFT
+4960 
-4974 DEDLLTGTTD
+4974 
-4984 IDGDDLSVEGVTY
+4984 GDDLSVEGVTY

-5024 NFSFDVSDGTDT
+5024 NLSFNVSDGTDT
-5036 VQANI
+5036 VTANI

-5086 IDSVTYTGSDG
+5086 IDSVTYSGSDG
-5097 VFEDNGDGTY
+5097 VLEINGNGTY

-5113 NFNGEVSLD
+5113 NFNGEISLD
-5122 VVVTDEDGTTESTT
+5122 VVVVDEDDAAVSTT
-5136 AGVTVLEVND
+5136 AGITVLEVND
-5146 PPIAGSTSYSVNEDE
+5146 PPVAGPTSYTIDEDSVLTFNETQ
-5161 VITISAEQLL
+5161 VLL
-5171 ANASDIEGEVAIDSV
+5171 NASDIEGDVQLVEINYD
-5186 TYTGAD
+5186 GPD
-5192 GIFTD
+5192 GIFSI
-5197 NGNGTF
+5197 NGDGTC
-5203 SFAPNAN
+5203 SFAPNEN
-5210 FDGDVSLDV
+5210 FNGQVQLDV
-5219 VVTDEDG
+5219 TIQDEDG
-5226 ATATTTA
+5226 AQVDTHITV
-5233 SIDVLPVNDAPVS
+5233 DVLPINDVPVS

-5267 AQASDIEGDDLTA
+5267 SQANDVDGDDLTA
-5280 ANLTVGGDATVTA
+5280 SNLMVDGDATVTA

-5306 FNGDIDLAF
+5306 FNGDIDLTF
-5315 DINDGTDTLVATAD
+5315 DINDGVDTLVATAD

-5344 TFSIGED
+5344 AFSIGED
-5351 GILNFTDEDLLTGA
+5351 GVLSFTDEDLLTGA

-5391 DGTYSFAPNENFNGD
+5391 DGSYSFAPNEDFNGD

-5448 SITISNEQLLA
+5448 SITISDEQLLANSSDIEGEVAIDSVAYTGADGVLEDNGNGTYTFSPNENFNGEVSLDVVVTDEEGATEATTAGISVLEVNDPPVAGSTSYTVHEDNSITISNEQLLA

-5464 EGEVV
+5464 EGEFAI
-5469 VDSVT
+5469 DSVA
-5474 YTGSDGVFE
+5474 YSGADGVFE
-5483 DNGDGTYTFS
+5483 DNGNGTYTFS

-5511 DGTTESTTAG
+5511 DGATEATTAG
-5521 VTVLEVNDPPIAGS
+5521 VTVLEVNDPPVAGS
-5535 TSYSVSED
+5535 TSYSVNED

-5564 AIDSVTYTGSDGIFT
+5564 AIDSVNYTGADGIFT
-5579 DNGDGTFSFAPN
+5579 DNGNGTFSFAPN

-5607 EGATVAT
+5607 DGATVAT
-5614 NASIDVLPV
+5614 STSIDVLPI
-5623 NDAPVSG
+5623 NDPPVSG

-5641 ITLSQEQLLAQAADV
+5641 IILNQEQLLSQASDV
-5656 DGDDLTASNLSA
+5656 DGDELTASNLSA

-5675 DNGDGTFTVTPGTD
+5675 DNGDGTFTVTPD
-5689 FNGNIDLNFDISDG
+5689 ANFNGDIDLSFDISDG
-5703 TASIVANA
+5703 TESIVANA

-5752 GDDLVASDLTL
+5752 GGDLVASDLTL

-5859 QGDETTVIGTV
+5859 QGDETTVTGTV
-5870 LDAETGN
+5870 LDAETGS
-5877 PVVGADVTLT
+5877 PVVGADVTMT

-5900 SGNYSVNGPVV
+5900 FGHYSVSGPVV
-5911 DQGSVTIEQ
+5911 DQGTVTIEQ
-5920 EGSITSSFLVPA
+5920 EGSITSSFLIPA

-5953 IVVTWGESPQDMDN
+5953 IVVTWGESPRDMDN
-5967 HLWLYDTETGNELDH
+5967 HLWLYDTENGNELDH

-6007 NGPET
+6007 GGPET

-6054 ETFTPELPENPSGE
+6054 ETFTPDLPDNPTGE

-6084 DVGSENSFEL
+6084 DVGSENAFDL
-6094 PTSEEVL
+6094 PTAEEAL
-6101 ANVNGIDI
+6101 ANENGINI
-6109 SELLMGDEGGDS
+6109 SELLTGDEDGDS
-6121 GDTGGNEP
+6121 GETGGNEP

-6205 TFTDEQLLAGTTDID
+6205 IFTDEQLLAGATDID
-6220 GDGLSVESVNYEGT
+6220 GENLSVESVNYEGT

-6248 APNENFNGNIDLT
+6248 APNENFNGNVDLT

-6282 NDVPVAGS
+6282 NDVPVAG
-6290 TTYSVEEDGS
+6290 TTAYSVEEDGS

-6305 AQLLANSSD
+6305 TQLLANSSD

-6323 VSYSGTD
+6323 VSYSSTD

-6396 ITVNEAQLLANSS
+6396 ITISEAQLIANSS

-6435 TYSFAPNENFN
+6435 TYSFAANENFN
-6446 GNVSLDVTV
+6446 GNINLDVTV
-6455 ADEDGATAQ
+6455 IDDDGATAQ

-6498 QLLAQASDV
+6498 QLLAQASD
-6507 DGDDLTAA
+6507 L
-6515 NLTAGD
+6515 
-6521 NATVT
+6521 
-6526 ANDDGSFTITP
+6526 
-6537 DADFNG
+6537 
-6543 DIDLSFDVSDGVE
+6543 
-6556 TVQAG
+6556 
-6561 VDLTVNPV
+6561 
-6569 NDIAVVEDVAYTIE
+6569 
-6583 EDGSLTFADADLLAG
+6583 
-6598 AADIDGD
+6598 
-6605 ELSITDVSYTGA
+6605 
-6617 EGVFTDNGDG
+6617 
-6627 TYSFA
+6627 
-6632 PNENFNGEVSLDFSV
+6632 
-6647 SDGTETVDA
+6647 
-6656 NIGVTVTDV
+6656 
-6665 NDAPVSG
+6665 
-6672 ATSYQMNEDGTIT
+6672 
-6685 LSPEQLIANSSDVD
+6685 
-6699 GDVSLDSVSYSGAD
+6699 
-6713 GILVQNEDGSVTF
+6713 
-6726 APNENFNGDINL
+6726 
-6738 DVTVID
+6738 
-6744 DDGATAQTTAGI
+6744 
-6756 EVIAVNDAPVAGDLA
+6756 
-6771 YSVDEDGS
+6771 
-6779 ITLSQE
+6779 
-6785 QLLAQASD
+6785 
-6793 VDGDDLTAANLTAG
+6793 DGDDLTAANLTAG

-6923 FNGDV
+6923 FNGEV

-6953 DAPVSGATS
+6953 DAPVAGATS

-6984 VDGDVSLDSV
+6984 VDGEVSLESV
-6994 SYSGADGILVQ
+6994 TYSGSDGSLVQ
-7005 NEDGSVTFA
+7005 NDNGSVTFT
-7014 PNENFNG
+7014 PSENFNG
-7021 DINLDVTVIDDD
+7021 DISLDVVVTDDD
-7033 GATAQTT
+7033 GATATTT

-7047 VNDGPESED
+7047 VNDGPESEE
-7056 VKLTTAEDS
+7056 VELTTAEDS

-7145 VNDAPEAPTIE
+7145 VNDAPEAPMIE

-7180 GDEISIESITVRSPA
+7180 GDEISIESITVRAPA

-7221 GYQATDGEEVVEGS
+7221 GYQATDGEEVVDGS

-7272 LFGDIDTT
+7272 LFGDIDTA
-7280 DLVVSRIINADGEDG
+7280 DLVVSRIITADGEDG
-7295 GELTDNGDGTWTFTP
+7295 GEVTDNGDGTWTFTP
-7310 TGDFSGTSD
+7310 TGDFAGVSD

-7334 VPVFVRPVAD
+7334 VPVYVRPAAD
-7344 GAVITTDH
+7344 GAVISTDH

-7389 GFEVTDGEH
+7389 GFEVTDGVNTVMITEPGQYIDLFDWDISNIQMTPPEDFH
-7398 CDDHRTGSIYR
+7398 GEFFVTVSATTVDYGDEPEAFEDGIDSGDFETLAGDSIILTADDLIGLAENVNADSDDEVKLVHLADRSQGEIVDNGDGTWTFTPASGFTGEADIAYVIDKDGVLHDEQTGVVVKEGDSRENAAPEINSITTTEIAADTTLSFTDEDMLANLIDAEGDSLSIESVSLMEGQGVIESDNQGNYQFTPAEDYTGDVQVGFIATDGENR
-7409 PVRMG
+7409 IESFFNVDIQDAEELALSEG
-7414 YLKHSN
+7414 YVLAGDGSLIITESQLVDELGVSDSAQVADVADAN
-7420 DAS
+7420 DAGFFAESGEGQWTYWPNEDFDGNLAMNVEVNDGSEVSSHSLSIQVADNSAQSDEPPVQAAQVTEEQQLDVVQQTVDQVQDVETEVENSVADVTAAPGDTISISVPDEVSGNESVDYADMSGLPEGATVSNALDNGDGSFTISGNLDQPVSVELPEGYEGTSEVQFQGYDDLGSSIDGASGSVEVEIDDQYTMQGSTQEQQPDMAGMESGGSDWTSSGGQEQGIDFTDDSGSFDSDSQTGTDQGNDLDQSQI

>member
-1 MAGENNQNNQ
+1 
-11 NEDLNDAVEQTDT
+11 
-24 NDAGT
+24 
-29 PSQQQNQQNQQNT
+29 
-42 IATTIATG
+42 
-50 AENTDAADEV
+50 
-60 NQALE
+60 
-65 DNPSG
+65 
-70 AGNEEEASASGGA
+70 
-83 AEEETP
+83 
-89 ESDEGSDD
+89 
-97 TQSNVV
+97 
-103 GGAASDASSDDASG
+103 
-117 SGGGSGAG
+117 
-125 AQAVGGENAAASE
+125 
-138 GGSDAEGNEDQGQ
+138 
-151 AARTSA
+151 
-157 APSAE
+157 
-162 ASESD
+162 
-167 EQQTGDDLDSQTVE
+167 
-181 ETFAVDVEASD
+181 
-192 EETIS
+192 
-197 EVEDDFDSETVNET
+197 
-211 FKIKVES
+211 
-218 ENDAP
+218 
-223 EAEQNLAYI
+223 
-232 MDEDG
+232 
-237 SITFTQEQLLEY
+237 
-249 ASDVDGDEL
+249 
-258 VASNVQV
+258 
-265 GADATVQENGDGT
+265 
-278 FTVVPSTDFNGELD
+278 
-292 LTFDISD
+292 
-299 GQETI
+299 
-304 SSAIDL
+304 
-310 TVRPIN
+310 
-316 DAPVPE
+316 
-322 DKTFEIEE
+322 
-330 DGTLIFTDADLLT
+330 
-343 GATDIEG
+343 
-350 DNLTVEGVTY
+350 
-360 DGGDGILTDNG
+360 GGDGILTDNG

-389 GFEVS
+389 GFDVS

-407 VTAVDDAPVSGDL
+407 VTTVDDAPVSGDL
-420 AYSVDEDGSIRLSQ
+420 AYSIDEDGSIRLSQ

-441 SDVEGDDLTASELS
+441 SDVEGDDLTASDLT
-455 VGGNATVIQNDDG
+455 VGGDATVVANDDG

-489 DGSNTVQ
+489 DGTNTVQ

-508 LPVPQDQQFSVEE
+508 LPVPQEQQFSVEE

-636 GDDLTASGLSVG
+636 GDDLTASG
-648 GNATVIQNDD
+648 
-658 GSFTITPDENFNG
+658 
-671 DIDISFDISDG
+671 
-682 TNTVQASADL
+682 
-692 TVNPVNDLPVP
+692 
-703 QDQQFSVEEDGTLI
+703 
-717 FTDAE
+717 
-722 LLTGAT
+722 
-728 DIEGDNLTVEGVTY
+728 
-742 DGGDGILTDNGN
+742 
-754 GTYTFAPNE
+754 
-763 NFNGDVNFNFDVSDG
+763 
-778 TDTVSANID
+778 
-787 VSVTAVD
+787 
-794 DAPVS
+794 
-799 GDLAYSVDEDGSIR
+799 
-813 LSQEQLLSQ
+813 
-822 ASDVEGDDLTAS
+822 
-834 GLTVGGDATVVAN
+834 
-847 DDGSFTIT
+847 
-855 PDEDFNGDIDISF
+855 
-868 DISDGTN
+868 
-875 TVQASADLT
+875 
-884 VNPVNDLPVP
+884 
-894 QDQQFSVEE
+894 
-903 DGTLIFTDADL
+903 
-914 LTGATDIE
+914 
-922 GDNLTVEGVTYDGGD
+922 
-937 GILTDNGNGTYT
+937 
-949 FAPNEN
+949 
-955 FNGDVNFGFDVSDGT
+955 
-970 DTVSANIDV
+970 
-979 SVTAVDDAPVSGDL
+979 
-993 AYSIDED
+993 
-1000 GSIRLSQEQLLSQAS
+1000 
-1015 DVEGDDLTASG
+1015 
-1026 LTVGGDA
+1026 
-1033 TVTQNDDGSFTI
+1033 
-1045 TPDENFNGD
+1045 
-1054 IDISFDIADGTNT
+1054 
-1067 VQASADLTVNPVND
+1067 
-1081 LPVPQDQQFSVEE
+1081 
-1094 DGTLIFTDADL
+1094 
-1105 LTGATDIEG
+1105 
-1114 DNLTVEG
+1114 
-1121 VTYDGGDGILTDN
+1121 
-1134 GNGTYTFAPNENFN
+1134 
-1148 GDVNFGFDVSDG
+1148 
-1160 TDTVSANIDVSVT
+1160 
-1173 AVDDAPVS
+1173 
-1181 GDLAYSIDED
+1181 
-1191 GSIRL
+1191 
-1196 SQEQLLSQASDVE
+1196 
-1209 GDDLTASSLTVGG
+1209 LTVGG

-1417 EINGNGTYIFSPN
+1417 EINGNGTYTFSPN

-1448 ATDATTAG
+1448 ATDSTTAG

-1497 DVELVGISYDGPDGI
+1497 DVELVGISYDGPEGI

-1558 NDVPVSGDLAYN
+1558 NDAPVSGDLAYN

-1591 EGEDLTASDLTVNGN
+1591 EGEDLTASDLTVG
-1606 AAVTANDDGSFT
+1606 
-1618 IVPDANF
+1618 
-1625 NGDIDIQFNI
+1625 
-1635 TDGTNTVQA
+1635 
-1644 TADLTVNPVN
+1644 
-1654 DLPVPQDQQFSVE
+1654 
-1667 EDGTLIFTDADLLT
+1667 
-1681 GATDIEG
+1681 
-1688 DNLTVE
+1688 
-1694 GVTYDGG
+1694 
-1701 DGILTDNGNGTY
+1701 
-1713 TFAPNEN
+1713 
-1720 FNGDVNFGFDVSDG
+1720 
-1734 TDTVSANIDVSVT
+1734 
-1747 AVDDAPV
+1747 
-1754 SGDLAY
+1754 
-1760 SIDEDGSIRLSQEQ
+1760 
-1774 LLSQASDVEGD
+1774 
-1785 DLTASG
+1785 
-1791 LSVGGNAT
+1791 
-1799 VIQNDDGSFTIT
+1799 
-1811 PDENFNGDID
+1811 
-1821 ISFDISDGTN
+1821 
-1831 TVQASADLTVNPVN
+1831 
-1845 DMPVPQDQQF
+1845 
-1855 SVEED
+1855 
-1860 GTLIFTDADLLT
+1860 
-1872 GATDIEGDNLTVE
+1872 
-1885 GVTYDGGDGILTDN
+1885 
-1899 GNGTYT
+1899 
-1905 FAPNENFN
+1905 
-1913 GDVNF
+1913 
-1918 GFDVSDGTNTVQASA
+1918 
-1933 DLTVNPVNDLPV
+1933 
-1945 PQDQQ
+1945 
-1950 FSVEE
+1950 
-1955 DGTLIFTDA
+1955 
-1964 DLLTGATDIEGDNLT
+1964 
-1979 VEAVTYDGG
+1979 
-1988 DGILTDNGNGT
+1988 
-1999 YTFAPNENFNG
+1999 
-2010 DVNFGFEVSD
+2010 
-2020 GTDTV
+2020 
-2025 SANID
+2025 
-2030 VSVTAVDDAP
+2030 
-2040 VSGDLAYSVD
+2040 
-2050 EDGSIRLSQEQLL
+2050 
-2063 SQASDVEGDD
+2063 
-2073 LTASSLT
+2073 
-2080 VDGDATV
+2080 GDATV

-2100 ENFNGD
+2100 E
-2106 IDISFDISDG
+2106 
-2116 TNTVQASADLTV
+2116 
-2128 NPVNDLPVPQ
+2128 
-2138 DQQFSIAEDGTL
+2138 
-2150 QFTDAD
+2150 
-2156 LLTGATDV
+2156 
-2164 EGDNLTVE
+2164 
-2172 GITYEGTDG
+2172 
-2181 VLTDLGEGSYSF
+2181 
-2193 APNENFN
+2193 
-2200 GDVSFSFDVSDGT
+2200 
-2213 DTVSANIDVSV
+2213 
-2224 TPENDPPVAGSTSY
+2224 
-2238 TVNEDNSITISDAQL
+2238 
-2253 LATSSDIEGDVSIDS
+2253 
-2268 VTYSGSDGVLE
+2268 
-2279 INGNGT
+2279 
-2285 YIFSPNENFSGEIA
+2285 
-2299 LDVVVAD
+2299 
-2306 EDGAT
+2306 
-2311 DATTAGINVLEVN
+2311 
-2324 DPPVAG
+2324 
-2330 PTSYTIDED
+2330 
-2339 SVLTFSESQ
+2339 
-2348 VLLNASDVEGD
+2348 
-2359 VELVGISY
+2359 
-2367 DGPDGIFSVNG
+2367 
-2378 DGTCSFAPNEN
+2378 
-2389 FNGQVQLD
+2389 
-2397 VTIRDEDGAEVE
+2397 
-2409 TVINVDVLPIND
+2409 
-2421 VPVSGDLAYNVNE
+2421 
-2434 DGSITLS
+2434 
-2441 QDQLLS
+2441 
-2447 QASDVEGEDLTAS
+2447 
-2460 DLTVNGNAAV
+2460 
-2470 TANDDGS
+2470 
-2477 FTIVPD
+2477 
-2483 ANFNG
+2483 NFNG

-2536 DADLLTGASDID
+2536 DADLLTGATDID
-2548 GEDLTV
+2548 GDDLTV

-2594 GTDTVS
+2594 GTETVS

-2640 SDVEGAVSVDSVT
+2640 SDIEGAVSVDTVT

-2689 EDGSIDETTAGITV
+2689 EEGAIDETTAGITV

-2734 NASDIEGEVE
+2734 NASDVEGDVE

-2786 DGATVETQIN
+2786 DGATVETHIN

-2885 EVQVGLDITVN
+2885 SVQVGLDITVN
-2896 PLNDL
+2896 PVNDL

-2923 LLAGASDIDG
+2923 LLVGASDVDG

-2950 SDIGDGTYSF
+2950 SDNGDGTYSF

-2971 FSFDVF
+2971 FSFDVS

-3116 LANATDIEG
+3116 LANATDVEG
-3125 DELTATNLQT
+3125 DELTASNLQT

-3140 TIVANDDGSFT
+3140 TIVTNDDGSFT

-3190 EAGEEI
+3190 EAGDEI
-3196 FIQAEEDQTVGVTL
+3196 FIQAQEDQTVGVTL

-3250 RFVPSEG
+3250 RFVPSED

-3304 EPLGAWNGNTHIGH
+3304 DPLGAWNGNTHIGH

-3367 EIRAFNDDGELIDS
+3367 EIKAFNEDGDLIDS

-3389 SNYETDY
+3389 GTFETDY
-3396 TLTTSE
+3396 TLTVDQ

-3425 SQTCPDEAVFTSI
+3425 SQTCHDEAVFTSI

-3456 DSEIELTADL
+3456 DNEIELTADL
-3466 PNITVDTEGSAQFAS
+3466 PNITVDTDGSAQFAS

-3496 DGDDLDIQNLELVG
+3496 DGDDLDIENLELVG

-3527 VTPGENFHGEIE
+3527 VTPDENFHGEIE

-3577 EDQGITFSADDLL
+3577 EDEGITFSADDLL
-3590 VNTTDVEGDALSISD
+3590 ANTTDVEGDTLSISD
-3605 ITYGGDDGDLI
+3605 ITYGGDNGELV

-3721 TFEPTE
+3721 TFEPAE
-3727 NFSGEVNLTF
+3727 DFYGEVNLTF

-3747 STATVDVEIVNE
+3747 STARVDVEIVNE
-3759 GPEVS
+3759 GPEVG

-3787 ATDIDGDNLQAV
+3787 ATDVDGDNLEAV
-3799 NLATNDPNAVIAEN
+3799 NLATNDPNAVVVEN
-3813 SDGSFTITPS
+3813 PDGSFTITPS

-3879 LLAQATDVEGDEL
+3879 LLEQATDIEGDEL

-3983 DGDELFATS
+3983 DGDELFAS
-3992 LETNDPNASIVDN
+3992 ALETNDPNASIVDN

-4070 DLLSGAID
+4070 DLLSAAID

-4089 NYSGDEGTITDNGD
+4089 NYSGDEGTVTDNGD

-4157 VDDEAILVEPGGIV
+4157 VDDQAILVEPGGIV

-4272 QDQFSFQVAEGES
+4272 QDQFSFQVEEGES

-4297 NDFNA
+4297 NDFDA
-4302 MQEGQY
+4302 MQDGQY

-4321 TVDPQLIFIG
+4321 TVDPQLVFVA

-4336 TVVQGENGDAIFH
+4336 TVIQGQNGDAIFH

-4359 GLEHTR
+4359 GIEHTR
-4365 TTVNEGGELVY
+4365 TTVNEDGELVY

-4381 YGGGDADYADFN
+4381 YGGGDADYSDFN

-4417 VNLPTTAIENS
+4417 VNLPTTAIENA

-4480 PVAATVEEDGS
+4480 PVSATVEEDGS
-4491 ITITQEDLL
+4491 IIITQEDLL

-4527 NGDGTYTLTPDTDFN
+4527 NGDGTYTLTPDADFN

-4567 PVNDGPEAQDQ
+4567 PVNDGPEAQDHA
-4578 TFTVGEDG
+4578 FTVGEDG

-4615 GTDGVLTDNGDGT
+4615 GADGVLTDNGDGT

-4666 DPPVAGN
+4666 DPPVAGS

-4705 SVTYTGS
+4705 NVTYSGS

-4734 EVSLDVVVVDEDDA
+4734 EVSLDVVVTDEDGA
-4748 AVSTIAGITVLEVDD
+4748 TEATTAGITVLEVND

-4777 SVLTFNESQIL
+4777 SVLTFNESQVL

-4843 AQVDTYI
+4843 AQVDTFI

-4875 ITLSQEQLLAQAS
+4875 ITLSQEQLLSQAS
-4888 DIEGDDLTAANL
+4888 DVDGDDLTASNL
-4900 TVGGDAIVTA
+4900 IVDGDATVVA

-4917 ITPDANFNG
+4917 VTPDANFNG

-4931 FDINDGTDTFVATA
+4931 FDISDGTDTLVATA

-4954 LPQPQA
+4954 LPQPQDH
-4960 QTFSIGEDGIFNFT
+4960 TFSIGEDGILNFT
-4974 DEDLLTGTTD
+4974 DEDLLTGATD

-5005 DNGDGT
+5005 DNGDGSYSFAPNENFNGDVNFSFDVSDGT
-5011 YSFAPNENFNGDV
+5011 DTVQANIDVSVTPENDPPVAGSTSYTVHEDNSITISVEQLLANSSDIEGDVAVDSVTYTGADGVFEDNGDGTYTFSPNENFNGEVSLDVVVTDEEGATEATTAGITVLEVNDPPIAGSTSYSVNEDEVITISSEQLLANASDIEGEVAIDSVNYTGSDGIFTDNGDGTFSFAPNANFDGDVSLDVVVTDEEGATVATNASIDVLPVNDAPVSGDLAYSVDEDGSITLSQEQLLAQASDVDGDDLTAANLTVGGDATVTANDDGSFTITPDANFNGDIDLNFDITDGDATLQATADLTVNPVNDLPTVGEPQFVTQEDTSFTFTEEQLLQNAGDIDGDNLSVENVASDSGTLVDNGDGTYTFAPNENFDGNVNVTFDVNDGTATVPAEATIDVQSVVDMPELSIASDLVIASDNFESGSNGWNTGTESSQGFESGDMLGRIGGTGGDEAVSKTYDIPSDVSEVNISFSFYEIDSWDGESFQIFVGGEELTSLDNSAFRTQDGTTTLYDSEGNEVGEVVHGVSQGEGFSGWNDQAHQINLTVPVEDGQLELGFGSTLNQGVSDESFGIDNIEITVSDADYQIIGTEDTPVPLDIDAALTDTDGSENLTILIEDVPEGSSLSAGTDNGDGTWSLQPGELEGLEFIPSGDFNGDVVLTVNATSTDVDTGTTATATQDVTIHISPANDAPEVDGDISAVTAEDNSITLTQEQLLEHAVDIDGDDLSAINLTTNDENATVQMNDDGSFTITPSENFNGNIEFSYDVTDGEDMVAAGLDLTVTPVNDAPEPQDQAFTIGEDGVLNFTDADLLTGATDVEGDDLTVEGVTYTGADGVLTDNGDGSYSFAPNENFNGDV

-5113 NFNGEVSLD
+5113 NFNGDVSLA
-5122 VVVTDEDGTTESTT
+5122 VVVTDEEGATEATT
-5136 AGVTVLEVND
+5136 AGITVLEVND

-5171 ANASDIEGEVAIDSV
+5171 ANSSDIEGEVAIDSV

-5226 ATATTTA
+5226 ATVATSA
-5233 SIDVLPVNDAPVS
+5233 SIDVLP
-5246 GDLAYSV
+5246 
-5253 EEDGSITLSQEQLL
+5253 
-5267 AQASDIEGDDLTA
+5267 
-5280 ANLTVGGDATVTA
+5280 
-5293 NDDGSF
+5293 
-5299 TITPDAN
+5299 
-5306 FNGDIDLAF
+5306 
-5315 DINDGTDTLVATAD
+5315 IND
-5329 LTVNPVNDLPQPQDQ
+5329 P
-5344 TFSIGED
+5344 
-5351 GILNFTDEDLLTGA
+5351 
-5365 TDIDGDDLSVE
+5365 
-5376 GVTYTGADGVLTDNG
+5376 
-5391 DGTYSFAPNENFNGD
+5391 
-5406 VNFSFDVSDGTDT
+5406 
-5419 VQANIDVSVTPEN
+5419 
-5432 DPPVAG
+5432 
-5438 STSYTVHEDN
+5438 
-5448 SITISNEQLLA
+5448 
-5459 NSSDI
+5459 
-5464 EGEVV
+5464 
-5469 VDSVT
+5469 
-5474 YTGSDGVFE
+5474 
-5483 DNGDGTYTFS
+5483 
-5493 PNENFNG
+5493 
-5500 EVSLDVVVTDE
+5500 
-5511 DGTTESTTAG
+5511 
-5521 VTVLEVNDPPIAGS
+5521 
-5535 TSYSVSED
+5535 
-5543 EVITISAEQLLA
+5543 
-5555 NASDIEGEV
+5555 
-5564 AIDSVTYTGSDGIFT
+5564 
-5579 DNGDGTFSFAPN
+5579 
-5591 ANFDGDVSLDV
+5591 
-5602 VVTDE
+5602 
-5607 EGATVAT
+5607 
-5614 NASIDVLPV
+5614 
-5623 NDAPVSG
+5623 PVSG

-5641 ITLSQEQLLAQAADV
+5641 ITL
-5656 DGDDLTASNLSA
+5656 
-5668 GDNATVV
+5668 
-5675 DNGDGTFTVTPGTD
+5675 
-5689 FNGNIDLNFDISDG
+5689 
-5703 TASIVANA
+5703 
-5711 DLTVNPVNDLPTTS
+5711 
-5725 DVYANVD
+5725 
-5732 EDNVITI
+5732 
-5739 TQEQLLANAADIE
+5739 TQEQLL
-5752 GDDLVASDLTL
+5752 S
-5763 VGDDATIVDNGD
+5763 
-5775 GTFSITPSENFNG
+5775 
-5788 YIDVAYSISDGDTPI
+5788 
-5803 AANLGLTV
+5803 
-5811 DPVNDAPIVSA
+5811 
-5822 DVAITIEE
+5822 
-5830 DGSYTITQ
+5830 
-5838 EELLQFATDIE
+5838 
-5849 DDDMT
+5849 
-5854 AIIGE
+5854 
-5859 QGDETTVIGTV
+5859 
-5870 LDAETGN
+5870 
-5877 PVVGADVTLT
+5877 
-5887 DNAGHSYTTVTDQ
+5887 
-5900 SGNYSVNGPVV
+5900 
-5911 DQGSVTIEQ
+5911 
-5920 EGSITSSFLVPA
+5920 
-5932 GEDTNGGVTA
+5932 
-5942 ISEVLEETDMR
+5942 
-5953 IVVTWGESPQDMDN
+5953 
-5967 HLWLYDTETGNELDH
+5967 
-5982 IYYRDMSHDLGEGNV
+5982 
-5997 VQQDVDDTNG
+5997 
-6007 NGPET
+6007 
-6012 ITIPNYQDADMHYS
+6012 
-6026 VHNYT
+6026 
-6031 NRSWDVDGVE
+6031 
-6041 DVQVQVFVGDTLV
+6041 
-6054 ETFTPELPENPSGE
+6054 
-6068 HWHVFD
+6068 
-6074 IVNGVVVPSQ
+6074 
-6084 DVGSENSFEL
+6084 
-6094 PTSEEVL
+6094 
-6101 ANVNGIDI
+6101 
-6109 SELLMGDEGGDS
+6109 
-6121 GDTGGNEP
+6121 
-6129 SVGDVS
+6129 
-6135 IENALI
+6135 
-6141 TDNGDGTYTITPE
+6141 
-6154 ENFNGEFSISYNVDD
+6154 
-6169 GNGGVTPAELDVTV
+6169 
-6183 TAVNDL
+6183 
-6189 SVIYDHD
+6189 
-6196 YTINEDGSL
+6196 
-6205 TFTDEQLLAGTTDID
+6205 
-6220 GDGLSVESVNYEGT
+6220 
-6234 DGVFTDNGDGTYTF
+6234 
-6248 APNENFNGNIDLT
+6248 
-6261 YDVSDGTDVVS
+6261 
-6272 ANIDVQVVPI
+6272 
-6282 NDVPVAGS
+6282 
-6290 TTYSVEEDGS
+6290 
-6300 ITLSD
+6300 
-6305 AQLLANSSD
+6305 
-6314 VEGEVFVSD
+6314 
-6323 VSYSGTD
+6323 
-6330 GVFTDNGDGTYTFAP
+6330 
-6345 NENFNGDI
+6345 
-6353 SLDVSVMD
+6353 
-6361 EDGATAETTAGID
+6361 
-6374 VIAVNDLPV
+6374 
-6383 AGSTTYSVDEDNV
+6383 
-6396 ITVNEAQLLANSS
+6396 
-6409 DIEGDV
+6409 
-6415 SVSDVSYS
+6415 
-6423 GADGIFTDNGDG
+6423 
-6435 TYSFAPNENFN
+6435 
-6446 GNVSLDVTV
+6446 
-6455 ADEDGATAQ
+6455 
-6464 TTAGIDVIAVN
+6464 
-6475 DAPVSGDLAYSVD
+6475 
-6488 EDGSITLSQE
+6488 
-6498 QLLAQASDV
+6498 
-6507 DGDDLTAA
+6507 
-6515 NLTAGD
+6515 
-6521 NATVT
+6521 
-6526 ANDDGSFTITP
+6526 
-6537 DADFNG
+6537 
-6543 DIDLSFDVSDGVE
+6543 
-6556 TVQAG
+6556 
-6561 VDLTVNPV
+6561 
-6569 NDIAVVEDVAYTIE
+6569 
-6583 EDGSLTFADADLLAG
+6583 
-6598 AADIDGD
+6598 
-6605 ELSITDVSYTGA
+6605 
-6617 EGVFTDNGDG
+6617 
-6627 TYSFA
+6627 
-6632 PNENFNGEVSLDFSV
+6632 
-6647 SDGTETVDA
+6647 
-6656 NIGVTVTDV
+6656 
-6665 NDAPVSG
+6665 
-6672 ATSYQMNEDGTIT
+6672 
-6685 LSPEQLIANSSDVD
+6685 
-6699 GDVSLDSVSYSGAD
+6699 
-6713 GILVQNEDGSVTF
+6713 
-6726 APNENFNGDINL
+6726 
-6738 DVTVID
+6738 
-6744 DDGATAQTTAGI
+6744 
-6756 EVIAVNDAPVAGDLA
+6756 
-6771 YSVDEDGS
+6771 
-6779 ITLSQE
+6779 
-6785 QLLAQASD
+6785 QASD

-6953 DAPVSGATS
+6953 DAPVAGATS

-6984 VDGDVSLDSV
+6984 VDGEVSLDSV

-7033 GATAQTT
+7033 GATAQTTAGIEVIAVNDAPVAGNVAYSVDEDGSITLSQEQLLANASDVDGDALTASNLSAGDNATVTANEDGSFTITPDADFNGDIDLSFDVSDGLETVQAGVDLTVNPVNDLPTAEDQNFTVEEDGTLIFTDADLLAGAADIDGDDLSIVDVSYTGAEGVFTDNGDGTYSFAPNENFNGDVNLGFTVTDGTETVDANIGVTVTDVNDAPVAGSTSYQMNEDGTITISPEQLIANSSDVDGEVSLESVTYTGSDGTLVQNDNGSVTFTPNENFNGDISLDVVVTDDDGATATTT

-7171 IADQVTDLD
+7171 IAGQVTDLD
-7180 GDEISIESITVRSPA
+7180 GDEISIESITVRAPA

-7221 GYQATDGEEVVEGS
+7221 GYQATDGEEVVDGS

-7255 TTNEDGA
+7255 TTDEDGA

-7272 LFGDIDTT
+7272 LFGDIDTA
-7280 DLVVSRIINADGEDG
+7280 DLVVSRIITADGEDG
-7295 GELTDNGDGTWTFTP
+7295 GEVTDNGDGTWTFTP
-7310 TGDFSGTSD
+7310 TGDFAGVSD

-7334 VPVFVRPVAD
+7334 VPVYVRPVAD
-7344 GAVITTDH
+7344 GAVISTDH

-7389 GFEVTDGEH
+7389 GFEVTDGVNTVMITEPGQYIDLFDWDISNIQMTPPEDFH
-7398 CDDHRTGSIYR
+7398 GEFFVTVSATTVDYGDEPEAFDDGIDSGDFETVAGDSIILTADDLIALAENVDADSDDEVKLVHLADRSQGEIVDNGDGTWTFTPAPGFTGEADIAYVVDKDGVLHDEQTGVVVKEGDSQENAAPEVNSTTTTEIAADATLSFTDEDMLANLSDAEGDSLSIESVSLMEGQGVIESDNQGNYQFTPAEDYTGDVQVGFIATDGENR
-7409 PVRMG
+7409 IESFFNVDIQSGDEAAASEG
-7414 YLKHSN
+7414 YTLADDGSLTITDAQLVDELGVSDSAQVVDVADAN
-7420 DAS
+7420 DAGFFAESGEGEWTYWPNEDFDGNLAMNVEVNDGGEVSSHSLSIQVEDDSVQSDEPQVQAAQETEEQQVEVAQQADDQAQDAETEDSTADVTAAPGDTISISIPDEVSGNESVDYADMSGLPEGATVSNALDNGDGSFTISGNLEQPVSVELPEGYEGTSEIQFQGYDELGSSIDGASGSVEVEVDDQYTMQGSTQEQQPDMAGMESGGSDWTSSGGQDQGVDFTDDSGSFDSDSQTGTDQGNDFDQSSI

>member
-42 IATTIATG
+42 IASTVATG
-50 AENTDAADEV
+50 AENTDAADEI

-70 AGNEEEASASGGA
+70 AGNAEDASASGA
-83 AEEETP
+83 AVQEDTT
-89 ESDEGSDD
+89 ESGSDSD
-97 TQSNVV
+97 AAQSNVV
-103 GGAASDASSDDASG
+103 DGAATETGTDGATAG
-117 SGGGSGAG
+117 SGGSGAG
-125 AQAVGGENAAASE
+125 AQAVGGGESTSSD
-138 GGSDAEGNEDQGQ
+138 GGTDAEGNEGQGQ
-151 AARTSA
+151 AATTSA
-157 APSAE
+157 SLNADS
-162 ASESD
+162 SD
-167 EQQTGDDLDSQTVE
+167 SGEQQANDDLDSQTIE
-181 ETFAVDVEASD
+181 ETFAVDVQASD
-192 EETIS
+192 EESIS
-197 EVEDDFDSETVNET
+197 EVEDDFDSETVSET
-211 FKIKVES
+211 FKIQVES

-223 EAEQNLAYI
+223 EVEQDLAYI

-265 GADATVQENGDGT
+265 GADATVQDNGDGT
-278 FTVVPSTDFNGELD
+278 FTVVPSADFNGELD

-299 GQETI
+299 GQDTV

-360 DGGDGILTDNG
+360 DGGDGILTDND

-389 GFEVS
+389 S
-394 DGTDTVSA
+394 
-402 NIDVS
+402 
-407 VTAVDDAPVSGDL
+407 
-420 AYSVDEDGSIRLSQ
+420 
-434 EQLLSQA
+434 
-441 SDVEGDDLTASELS
+441 
-455 VGGNATVIQNDDG
+455 
-468 SFTITPDENF
+468 
-478 NGDID
+478 
-483 ISFDIS
+483 
-489 DGSNTVQ
+489 
-496 ASADLTVNPVND
+496 
-508 LPVPQDQQFSVEE
+508 
-521 DGTLIFTDADLLTGA
+521 
-536 TDIEGDNLTV
+536 
-546 EGVTYDG
+546 
-553 GDGILTDNGN
+553 
-563 GTYTFAPN
+563 
-571 ENFNGDV
+571 
-578 NFGFDVSDGTDTV
+578 FDVSDGTDTV
-591 SANIDVSVTA
+591 SANIDVSVA
-601 VDDAPVSGDLAY
+601 
-613 SIDEDGSIRLS
+613 
-624 QEQLLSQASDVE
+624 
-636 GDDLTASGLSVG
+636 
-648 GNATVIQNDD
+648 
-658 GSFTITPDENFNG
+658 
-671 DIDISFDISDG
+671 
-682 TNTVQASADL
+682 
-692 TVNPVNDLPVP
+692 
-703 QDQQFSVEEDGTLI
+703 
-717 FTDAE
+717 
-722 LLTGAT
+722 
-728 DIEGDNLTVEGVTY
+728 
-742 DGGDGILTDNGN
+742 
-754 GTYTFAPNE
+754 
-763 NFNGDVNFNFDVSDG
+763 
-778 TDTVSANID
+778 
-787 VSVTAVD
+787 AVD

-799 GDLAYSVDEDGSIR
+799 GDLAYSV
-813 LSQEQLLSQ
+813 
-822 ASDVEGDDLTAS
+822 
-834 GLTVGGDATVVAN
+834 
-847 DDGSFTIT
+847 
-855 PDEDFNGDIDISF
+855 
-868 DISDGTN
+868 
-875 TVQASADLT
+875 
-884 VNPVNDLPVP
+884 
-894 QDQQFSVEE
+894 
-903 DGTLIFTDADL
+903 
-914 LTGATDIE
+914 
-922 GDNLTVEGVTYDGGD
+922 
-937 GILTDNGNGTYT
+937 
-949 FAPNEN
+949 
-955 FNGDVNFGFDVSDGT
+955 
-970 DTVSANIDV
+970 
-979 SVTAVDDAPVSGDL
+979 
-993 AYSIDED
+993 DED

-1054 IDISFDIADGTNT
+1054 IDIN
-1067 VQASADLTVNPVND
+1067 
-1081 LPVPQDQQFSVEE
+1081 
-1094 DGTLIFTDADL
+1094 
-1105 LTGATDIEG
+1105 
-1114 DNLTVEG
+1114 
-1121 VTYDGGDGILTDN
+1121 
-1134 GNGTYTFAPNENFN
+1134 
-1148 GDVNFGFDVSDG
+1148 
-1160 TDTVSANIDVSVT
+1160 
-1173 AVDDAPVS
+1173 
-1181 GDLAYSIDED
+1181 
-1191 GSIRL
+1191 
-1196 SQEQLLSQASDVE
+1196 
-1209 GDDLTASSLTVGG
+1209 
-1222 DATVVANDDGSFTIT
+1222 
-1237 PDENFNGDIDISFD
+1237 FD

-1292 DADLL
+1292 DSDLL
-1297 TGATDVE
+1297 TGATDIE
-1304 GDNLTVEGITY
+1304 GDDLTVEGISY
-1315 EGTDGVLTDLGEG
+1315 EGTDGVLTDHGDG

-1340 DVSFSFDV
+1340 EVNFSFDV

-1417 EINGNGTYIFSPN
+1417 EINGNGTYTFSPN

-1443 ADEDG
+1443 TDEEG

-1456 INVLEVNDPPVA
+1456 ITVLEVNDPPVA

-1480 LTFSESQ
+1480 LTFNESQ

-1512 FSVNGDGTCSFA
+1512 FSVNGDGTCSYA

-1531 QVQLDVTI
+1531 QVQLGVTI
-1539 RDEDGAEVE
+1539 RDEDGAEVD

-1558 NDVPVSGDLAYN
+1558 NDAPVSGDLAYN

-1579 SQDQLLSQASDV
+1579 SQEQLLSQASDV
-1591 EGEDLTASDLTVNGN
+1591 EGQDLTASDLTVDGN
-1606 AAVTANDDGSFT
+1606 ATVTANDDGSFT
-1618 IVPDANF
+1618 IVP
-1625 NGDIDIQFNI
+1625 
-1635 TDGTNTVQA
+1635 
-1644 TADLTVNPVN
+1644 
-1654 DLPVPQDQQFSVE
+1654 E
-1667 EDGTLIFTDADLLT
+1667 
-1681 GATDIEG
+1681 
-1688 DNLTVE
+1688 
-1694 GVTYDGG
+1694 
-1701 DGILTDNGNGTY
+1701 
-1713 TFAPNEN
+1713 
-1720 FNGDVNFGFDVSDG
+1720 
-1734 TDTVSANIDVSVT
+1734 
-1747 AVDDAPV
+1747 
-1754 SGDLAY
+1754 
-1760 SIDEDGSIRLSQEQ
+1760 
-1774 LLSQASDVEGD
+1774 
-1785 DLTASG
+1785 
-1791 LSVGGNAT
+1791 
-1799 VIQNDDGSFTIT
+1799 
-1811 PDENFNGDID
+1811 
-1821 ISFDISDGTN
+1821 
-1831 TVQASADLTVNPVN
+1831 
-1845 DMPVPQDQQF
+1845 
-1855 SVEED
+1855 
-1860 GTLIFTDADLLT
+1860 
-1872 GATDIEGDNLTVE
+1872 
-1885 GVTYDGGDGILTDN
+1885 
-1899 GNGTYT
+1899 
-1905 FAPNENFN
+1905 
-1913 GDVNF
+1913 
-1918 GFDVSDGTNTVQASA
+1918 
-1933 DLTVNPVNDLPV
+1933 
-1945 PQDQQ
+1945 
-1950 FSVEE
+1950 
-1955 DGTLIFTDA
+1955 
-1964 DLLTGATDIEGDNLT
+1964 
-1979 VEAVTYDGG
+1979 
-1988 DGILTDNGNGT
+1988 
-1999 YTFAPNENFNG
+1999 
-2010 DVNFGFEVSD
+2010 
-2020 GTDTV
+2020 
-2025 SANID
+2025 
-2030 VSVTAVDDAP
+2030 
-2040 VSGDLAYSVD
+2040 
-2050 EDGSIRLSQEQLL
+2050 
-2063 SQASDVEGDD
+2063 
-2073 LTASSLT
+2073 
-2080 VDGDATV
+2080 
-2087 VANDDGSFTITPD
+2087 
-2100 ENFNGD
+2100 
-2106 IDISFDISDG
+2106 
-2116 TNTVQASADLTV
+2116 
-2128 NPVNDLPVPQ
+2128 
-2138 DQQFSIAEDGTL
+2138 
-2150 QFTDAD
+2150 
-2156 LLTGATDV
+2156 
-2164 EGDNLTVE
+2164 
-2172 GITYEGTDG
+2172 
-2181 VLTDLGEGSYSF
+2181 
-2193 APNENFN
+2193 
-2200 GDVSFSFDVSDGT
+2200 
-2213 DTVSANIDVSV
+2213 
-2224 TPENDPPVAGSTSY
+2224 
-2238 TVNEDNSITISDAQL
+2238 
-2253 LATSSDIEGDVSIDS
+2253 
-2268 VTYSGSDGVLE
+2268 
-2279 INGNGT
+2279 
-2285 YIFSPNENFSGEIA
+2285 
-2299 LDVVVAD
+2299 
-2306 EDGAT
+2306 
-2311 DATTAGINVLEVN
+2311 
-2324 DPPVAG
+2324 
-2330 PTSYTIDED
+2330 
-2339 SVLTFSESQ
+2339 
-2348 VLLNASDVEGD
+2348 
-2359 VELVGISY
+2359 
-2367 DGPDGIFSVNG
+2367 
-2378 DGTCSFAPNEN
+2378 
-2389 FNGQVQLD
+2389 
-2397 VTIRDEDGAEVE
+2397 
-2409 TVINVDVLPIND
+2409 
-2421 VPVSGDLAYNVNE
+2421 
-2434 DGSITLS
+2434 
-2441 QDQLLS
+2441 
-2447 QASDVEGEDLTAS
+2447 
-2460 DLTVNGNAAV
+2460 
-2470 TANDDGS
+2470 
-2477 FTIVPD
+2477 

-2524 FSIAEDGTLQFT
+2524 FSIEEDGTLQFT
-2536 DADLLTGASDID
+2536 DADLLTGATDID
-2548 GEDLTV
+2548 GDNLTV

-2594 GTDTVS
+2594 GTETVS

-2605 SVTPENDPP
+2605 TVTPENDPP

-2682 LDVIVAD
+2682 LDLIVAD

-2734 NASDIEGEVE
+2734 NASDVEGDVE

-2833 DIDSDNLEAINLSTD
+2833 DIDSENLEAINLSND
-2848 ENATIQHNDDGS
+2848 ENATIQQNDDGS
-2860 YTITPNADYN
+2860 YTITPDADYN

-2885 EVQVGLDITVN
+2885 SVQVGLDITVN

-2901 PQAQDQQFTIEE
+2901 PQAQDQQFSIEE

-2950 SDIGDGTYSF
+2950 SDNGDGTYSF
-2960 APNENFNGDVQ
+2960 APNENFNGEVQ

-2977 DGTDSTSAV
+2977 DGTGSTAAV

-3020 LANSSDVEGDVSL
+3020 LANSSDVEGDVAL
-3033 SGVSYSGDDGSF
+3033 SSVTYAGDDGSF

-3071 VDEDGATATTTA
+3071 VDEAGATATTTA

-3095 TSGIQ
+3095 TSDIQ

-3116 LANATDIEG
+3116 LANATDVEG
-3125 DELTATNLQT
+3125 DELTASNLQT

-3140 TIVANDDGSFT
+3140 TIVTNDDGSFT

-3165 YSISDGENE
+3165 YSISDGDNE

-3196 FIQAEEDQTVGVTL
+3196 FIQAQEDQTVGVTL

-3225 IIEANVN
+3225 IIEANLDN
-3232 DEWVVLE
+3232 EWVVLE

-3304 EPLGAWNGNTHIGH
+3304 DPLGAWNGNTHIGH
-3318 GIGDTDRQGLSGDE
+3318 GLGDTDRQGLSGDE

-3367 EIRAFNDDGELIDS
+3367 EIKAFNEDGDLIDS

-3389 SNYETDY
+3389 GGYETDY
-3396 TLTTSE
+3396 TLTVSE

-3425 SQTCPDEAVFTSI
+3425 SQTAHDEAVFTSI
-3438 GVDGSEITETVEL
+3438 GVDGSEITETIEL

-3456 DSEIELTADL
+3456 DNEIELTADL
-3466 PNITVDTEGSAQFAS
+3466 PNITIDTEGSAQFAS

-3527 VTPGENFHGEIE
+3527 VTPDENFHGEIE
-3539 LGYQVTDGELTDSNI
+3539 LDYQVTDGELTDSNI

-3577 EDQGITFSADDLL
+3577 EDEGITFSADDLL
-3590 VNTTDVEGDALSISD
+3590 ANTTDIEGDTLSISD
-3605 ITYGGDDGDLI
+3605 ITYGGDHGDLV

-3646 EVATHLDLTVVPV
+3646 EVATHLDLTVIPV
-3659 NDVPVPGEPLHT
+3659 NDIPVPGEPLHT

-3721 TFEPTE
+3721 TFEPAE

-3747 STATVDVEIVNE
+3747 SIATVDVEIVNE

-3775 SITITQEDLLAN
+3775 SITITQEDLLSN
-3787 ATDIDGDNLQAV
+3787 ATDVDGDNLEAV
-3799 NLATNDPNAVIAEN
+3799 NLATNDPNAVIVEN

-3823 ADFFGEIEFT
+3823 EDFFGEIEFT

-3852 PINDAP
+3852 PVNDAP

-3879 LLAQATDVEGDEL
+3879 LLAQATDVEGDDL

-3927 LAFDVS
+3927 LTFDVS

-4089 NYSGDEGTITDNGD
+4089 NYSGDEGTVTDNGD

-4125 DGTDEVEQDINVH
+4125 DGTTEVEQDLNVH

-4208 LNDQENG
+4208 LNDQDNG

-4230 ETAGYQNAAG
+4230 ETAGYQNTAG

-4261 QVGGGGDLVPG
+4261 QVDGGGDLVPG
-4272 QDQFSFQVAEGES
+4272 QDQFSFQVEEGES

-4297 NDFNA
+4297 NDFDA
-4302 MQEGQY
+4302 MQDGQY
-4308 EFRAEDGSPANMD
+4308 EFRAADGSPANMD
-4321 TVDPQLIFIG
+4321 TVDPQLVFVA

-4336 TVVQGENGDAIFH
+4336 TVVQGQNGDAIFH

-4359 GLEHTR
+4359 GIEHTR
-4365 TTVNEGGELVY
+4365 TTVNEDGELVY

-4381 YGGGDADYADFN
+4381 YGGGDADYTDFN

-4417 VNLPTTAIENS
+4417 VNLPTTAIENA

-4491 ITITQEDLL
+4491 IIITQEDLL

-4527 NGDGTYTLTPDTDFN
+4527 NGDGTYTLTPDADFN
-4542 GDVSFTFDVSDGDDV
+4542 GDVNFTFDVSDGDDV

-4578 TFTVGEDG
+4578 AFTVGEDG

-4615 GTDGVLTDNGDGT
+4615 GADGVLTDNGDGT

-4666 DPPVAGN
+4666 DPPVAGS

-4705 SVTYTGS
+4705 SVTYSGS

-4748 AVSTIAGITVLEVDD
+4748 AVSTTAGITVLEVND
-4763 PPVAGPTSYTIDED
+4763 PPVAGPTSYTVDED
-4777 SVLTFNESQIL
+4777 SVLTFNETQVL

-4798 ELVEINYDGPDG
+4798 QLVEINYDGPDG

-4843 AQVDTYI
+4843 AQVDTHI

-4875 ITLSQEQLLAQAS
+4875 ITLSQEQLLSQAN
-4888 DIEGDDLTAANL
+4888 DVDGDDLTASNL
-4900 TVGGDAIVTA
+4900 MVDGDATVTA

-4931 FDINDGTDTFVATA
+4931 FDINDGVDTLVATA

-4954 LPQPQA
+4954 LPQPQDQA
-4960 QTFSIGEDGIFNFT
+4960 FSIGEDGVLNFT
-4974 DEDLLTGTTD
+4974 DEDLLTGATD

-5005 DNGDGT
+5005 DNGDGS

-5067 TISNEQLLANSSDI
+5067 TISDEQLLANSSDI

-5086 IDSVTYTGSDG
+5086 IDSVAYTGADG
-5097 VFEDNGDGTY
+5097 VLEDNGNGTY

-5122 VVVTDEDGTTESTT
+5122 VVVTDEEGATEATTAGISVLEVNDPPVAGSTSYTVHEDNSITISNEQLLANSSDIEGEFAIDSVAYSGADGVFEDNGNGTYTFSPNENFNGEVSLDVVVTDEEGATEATT

-5146 PPIAGSTSYSVNEDE
+5146 PPVAGSTSYSVNEDE

-5186 TYTGAD
+5186 NYTGAD

-5226 ATATTTA
+5226 ATVATSA
-5233 SIDVLPVNDAPVS
+5233 SIDVLP
-5246 GDLAYSV
+5246 
-5253 EEDGSITLSQEQLL
+5253 
-5267 AQASDIEGDDLTA
+5267 
-5280 ANLTVGGDATVTA
+5280 
-5293 NDDGSF
+5293 
-5299 TITPDAN
+5299 
-5306 FNGDIDLAF
+5306 
-5315 DINDGTDTLVATAD
+5315 IND
-5329 LTVNPVNDLPQPQDQ
+5329 P
-5344 TFSIGED
+5344 
-5351 GILNFTDEDLLTGA
+5351 
-5365 TDIDGDDLSVE
+5365 
-5376 GVTYTGADGVLTDNG
+5376 
-5391 DGTYSFAPNENFNGD
+5391 
-5406 VNFSFDVSDGTDT
+5406 
-5419 VQANIDVSVTPEN
+5419 
-5432 DPPVAG
+5432 
-5438 STSYTVHEDN
+5438 
-5448 SITISNEQLLA
+5448 
-5459 NSSDI
+5459 
-5464 EGEVV
+5464 
-5469 VDSVT
+5469 
-5474 YTGSDGVFE
+5474 
-5483 DNGDGTYTFS
+5483 
-5493 PNENFNG
+5493 
-5500 EVSLDVVVTDE
+5500 
-5511 DGTTESTTAG
+5511 
-5521 VTVLEVNDPPIAGS
+5521 
-5535 TSYSVSED
+5535 
-5543 EVITISAEQLLA
+5543 
-5555 NASDIEGEV
+5555 
-5564 AIDSVTYTGSDGIFT
+5564 
-5579 DNGDGTFSFAPN
+5579 
-5591 ANFDGDVSLDV
+5591 
-5602 VVTDE
+5602 
-5607 EGATVAT
+5607 
-5614 NASIDVLPV
+5614 
-5623 NDAPVSG
+5623 PVSG

-5641 ITLSQEQLLAQAADV
+5641 IILNQEQLLSQASDV
-5656 DGDDLTASNLSA
+5656 DGDELTASNLSA

-5675 DNGDGTFTVTPGTD
+5675 DNGDGTFTVTPD
-5689 FNGNIDLNFDISDG
+5689 ANFNGDIDLSFDISDG
-5703 TASIVANA
+5703 TESIVANA

-5752 GDDLVASDLTL
+5752 GGDLVASDLTL
-5763 VGDDATIVDNGD
+5763 VGDDATIVNNGD

-5859 QGDETTVIGTV
+5859 QGDETTVTGTV
-5870 LDAETGN
+5870 LDAETGS
-5877 PVVGADVTLT
+5877 PVVGADVTMT

-5900 SGNYSVNGPVV
+5900 FGHYSVSGPVV
-5911 DQGSVTIEQ
+5911 DQGTVTIEQ
-5920 EGSITSSFLVPA
+5920 EGSITSSFLIPA

-5953 IVVTWGESPQDMDN
+5953 IVVTWGESPRDMDN
-5967 HLWLYDTETGNELDH
+5967 HLWLYDTENGNELDH

-6007 NGPET
+6007 GGPET

-6054 ETFTPELPENPSGE
+6054 ETFTPDLPDNPTGE

-6084 DVGSENSFEL
+6084 DVGSENAFDL
-6094 PTSEEVL
+6094 PTAEEAL
-6101 ANVNGIDI
+6101 ANENGINI
-6109 SELLMGDEGGDS
+6109 SELLTGDEDGDS
-6121 GDTGGNEP
+6121 GETGGNEP

-6205 TFTDEQLLAGTTDID
+6205 IFTDEQLLAGATDID
-6220 GDGLSVESVNYEGT
+6220 GENLSVESVNYEGT

-6248 APNENFNGNIDLT
+6248 APNENFNGNVDLT

-6282 NDVPVAGS
+6282 NDVPVAG
-6290 TTYSVEEDGS
+6290 TTAYSVEEDGS

-6305 AQLLANSSD
+6305 TQLLANSSD

-6396 ITVNEAQLLANSS
+6396 ITISEAQLIANSS

-6435 TYSFAPNENFN
+6435 TYSFAANENFN
-6446 GNVSLDVTV
+6446 GNINLDVTV
-6455 ADEDGATAQ
+6455 IDDDGATAQ

-6498 QLLAQASDV
+6498 QLLAQASD
-6507 DGDDLTAA
+6507 L
-6515 NLTAGD
+6515 
-6521 NATVT
+6521 
-6526 ANDDGSFTITP
+6526 
-6537 DADFNG
+6537 
-6543 DIDLSFDVSDGVE
+6543 
-6556 TVQAG
+6556 
-6561 VDLTVNPV
+6561 
-6569 NDIAVVEDVAYTIE
+6569 
-6583 EDGSLTFADADLLAG
+6583 
-6598 AADIDGD
+6598 
-6605 ELSITDVSYTGA
+6605 
-6617 EGVFTDNGDG
+6617 
-6627 TYSFA
+6627 
-6632 PNENFNGEVSLDFSV
+6632 
-6647 SDGTETVDA
+6647 
-6656 NIGVTVTDV
+6656 
-6665 NDAPVSG
+6665 
-6672 ATSYQMNEDGTIT
+6672 
-6685 LSPEQLIANSSDVD
+6685 
-6699 GDVSLDSVSYSGAD
+6699 
-6713 GILVQNEDGSVTF
+6713 
-6726 APNENFNGDINL
+6726 
-6738 DVTVID
+6738 
-6744 DDGATAQTTAGI
+6744 
-6756 EVIAVNDAPVAGDLA
+6756 
-6771 YSVDEDGS
+6771 
-6779 ITLSQE
+6779 
-6785 QLLAQASD
+6785 
-6793 VDGDDLTAANLTAG
+6793 DGDDLTAANLTAG

-6923 FNGDV
+6923 FNGEV

-6953 DAPVSGATS
+6953 DAPVAGATS

-6984 VDGDVSLDSV
+6984 VDGEVSLESV
-6994 SYSGADGILVQ
+6994 TYSGSDGSLVQ
-7005 NEDGSVTFA
+7005 NDNGSVTFT
-7014 PNENFNG
+7014 PSENFNG
-7021 DINLDVTVIDDD
+7021 DISLDVVVTDDD
-7033 GATAQTT
+7033 GATATTT

-7047 VNDGPESED
+7047 VNDGPESEE
-7056 VKLTTAEDS
+7056 VELTTAEDS

-7145 VNDAPEAPTIE
+7145 VNDAPEAPMIE

-7180 GDEISIESITVRSPA
+7180 GDEISIESITVRAPA

-7221 GYQATDGEEVVEGS
+7221 GYQATDGEEVVDGS

-7272 LFGDIDTT
+7272 LFGDIDTA
-7280 DLVVSRIINADGEDG
+7280 DLVVSRIITADGEDG
-7295 GELTDNGDGTWTFTP
+7295 GEVTDNGDGTWTFTP
-7310 TGDFSGTSD
+7310 TGDFAGVSD

-7334 VPVFVRPVAD
+7334 VPVYVRPAAD
-7344 GAVITTDH
+7344 GAVISTDH

-7389 GFEVTDGEH
+7389 GFEVTDGVNTVMITEPGQYIDLFDWDISNIQMTPPEDFH
-7398 CDDHRTGSIYR
+7398 GEFFVTVSATTVDYGDEPEAFEDGIDSGDFETLAGDSIILTADDLIGLAENVDADSDDEVKLVHLADRSQGEIVDNGDGTWTFTPASGFTGEADIAYVIDKDGVLHDEQTGVVVKEGDSRENATPEINSITTTEIAADTTLSFTDEDMLANLSDAEGDSLSIESVSLMEGQGVIESDNQGNYQFTPAEDYTGDVQVGFIATDGENR
-7409 PVRMG
+7409 IESFFNVDIQDAEELALSEG
-7414 YLKHSN
+7414 YVLAGDGSLIITESQLVDELGVSDSAQVADVADAN
-7420 DAS
+7420 DAGFFAESGEGQWTYWPNEDFDGNLAMNVEVNDGSEVSSHSLSIQVADNSAQSDEPPVQAAQVTEEQQLDVVQQTVDQVQDVETEVENSVADVTAAPGDTISISVPDEVSGNESVDYADMSGLPEGATVSNALDNGDGSFTISGNLDQPVSVELPEGYEGTSEVQFQGYDDLGSSIDGASGSVEVEIDDQYTMQGSTQEQQPDMAGMESGGSDWTSSGGQEQGVDFTDDSGSFDSDSQTGTDQGNDLDQSQI